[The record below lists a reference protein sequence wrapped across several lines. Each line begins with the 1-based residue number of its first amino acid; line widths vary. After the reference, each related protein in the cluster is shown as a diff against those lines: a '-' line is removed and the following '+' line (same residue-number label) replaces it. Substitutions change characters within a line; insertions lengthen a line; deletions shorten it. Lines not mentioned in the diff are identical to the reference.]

1 MRHKKF
7 TIDGYFHPNLSG
19 QDGKLP
25 SNGNWSDW
33 VGLVLTPTDPNKMAT
48 DYNMSNGGGGLG
60 IQGFGNAMALGLDF
74 YQNSG
79 DPAAGPFGALRS
91 TNSSGALNSVPDALY
106 TKGINMTN
114 WSTTIKYQLTYWPTG
129 GPNGGPYIT
138 ASFTDNANA
147 NNKWTVN
154 TNQAGVTINPP
165 KAFSVGVNAAN
176 GQKAADNFA
185 SIDNISGTFATGTT
199 TVKYV
204 DANGNAIKDPTTF
217 VAAVGDVIGI
227 TNLST
232 QAKAGT
238 ADYAYAAPT
247 IRGYKVSSA
256 NDVTVSQTAA
266 NNTITIKY
274 TALPYQ
280 ESIIQTDTPALWSN
294 NSVITSYWSVDQDNP
309 LGSGTSVANSIMDT
323 SLVRSGYSYYVTDQ
337 KGSSYAT
344 MSSAAAAASVNAWDS
359 TSNSAGVQSDAAP
372 QSWTVK
378 YVPDYQGAYLY
389 TRDYSYVNG
398 SYSATTSSGTYKDAA
413 GGRTG
418 GAISFGTTDSS
429 LPKSGYTYTVTG
441 PDNITYSNL
450 SSAVAANSF
459 DNTDN
464 KVAGVQASSD
474 TSYQYFTVNYTPATQ
489 TTSLVVDS
497 NSPVKAG
504 SVLASSLGATSAT
517 ISLPYTDAS
526 LSTAGYSYVV
536 KGPNGSNYSTLSSAV
551 AANSLYDATNNTGAT
566 DSSAQVFTVSYVAQ
580 YQAAALRYDAS
591 GPISAGSTKA
601 TASGTTGGTIAFAGV
616 TDSNLASAGYTYTVK
631 YMGTDAPDSTA
642 YTTLSSAVA
651 AHPRYD
657 ATANSGSSDASSQV
671 FQITYKTNQYASLF
685 TDSTDTSSNSVLSY
699 SAINETTNGP
709 ASSAISFSTTDSQL
723 ARSGY
728 SYVVQVLNSA
738 GSVINSYTTLTSAVA
753 AQKYDNTSN
762 AANTTTDAQ
771 VQRFKVVYAPQTANI
786 TYYYY
791 DENGKTIATAVTK
804 TGYVGAKI
812 PANPLTISGY
822 TLIGPSSDSDD
833 DGLFDADRNSVIKYQ
848 YRAQYQAANVVV
860 DSASPVAANSAVAS
874 ASGVTSGALSF
885 STTDSQ
891 LAKSGYTYVVYGPTG
906 STSYAT
912 LSAAVQANSLYDAT
926 ENGSAS
932 SDASAQTFRVSY
944 KADMQS
950 AYIRVQQN
958 SPISSGV
965 MVDSIVGSTSGKL
978 AFSAT
983 DATLAVSG
991 YTYTVGYGYDAANTV
1006 WYSNLA
1012 AALAANGT
1020 YDATNNNG
1028 GATDTNAQRFV
1039 VLYAPMSQAAAVVID
1054 ASSPISAGSTAMS
1067 ANGMTGS
1074 AISFAT
1080 SASNTTLDSQLAKSG
1095 YTYTVRY
1102 GSDSATFTTLSSAL
1116 TAHSFYNANNTT
1128 SGVADDTP
1136 DKFTVSY
1143 KADYQ
1148 SAVVNVTGTSPIRAN
1163 SKFASNTGGTS
1174 DSISF
1179 SITDANLYARGYMYT
1194 VTGPDGQVY
1203 SNLASALSANPIY
1216 DNTNNLGT
1224 LNDSAVQSFMVS
1236 YRANYQSAYLQMD
1249 ENAPRSAGA
1258 IVGSAAGVTAGN
1270 ISFNVTDSQLAVPGY
1285 QYNIYTAM
1293 GSSYATLSSALVAE
1307 GRFDSTQNVGSS
1319 DQSAQAYF
1327 VVYTADQQS
1336 AYIQVNAKS
1345 PISAGNMVDSQI
1357 GQTSGALT
1365 FVDTDDSDLYVRGY
1379 HYTVTGPDGKAY
1391 SNLSSAI
1398 AANSIYDATDNTGAN
1413 DASAQAF
1420 TVNYVADRQQASLA
1434 VTSDSPIS
1442 MGSVVTTA
1450 SGGTAETIPFAY
1462 NDSQIAVSGYSYRV
1476 MGPDGE
1482 WYSTLAEAQSNNTTF
1497 DDTSNAT
1504 DSDAEAQM
1512 FTISYSALSQA
1523 ARVVGADKSPIRAG
1537 LTMGSAAG
1545 VTSSQVSFGTNDS
1558 ALRVAGYRYTVK
1570 TPDGK
1575 TYTTLSSALAGT
1587 TGLYDNTNNA
1597 TNSDAAPQTY
1607 TVEYAAI
1614 TQTAEV
1620 VVAETKDE
1628 YSGQVLETVTGD
1640 TGAALGIKLT
1650 DATLQ
1655 SMEMTQGYTYYV
1667 TVKHADDSFVTD
1679 DAGNVIRYA
1688 TLDEAIAANNSFDAV
1703 DDNAEHSGIKQFV
1716 INPVPSYQ
1724 ESTLTVTSDSPI
1736 SAAAAVETTSGV
1748 TNSAISYSTTDS
1760 TLAVPGYTYQVSVV
1774 RPDGT
1779 TQSYA
1784 TLSSALA
1791 AQSLYDNTSN
1801 GDTQSDK
1808 SAQAFQVSYKADYQ
1822 SANITFMTDSGTA
1835 PMSAIAAA
1843 GVTSGVYTSTYTAA
1857 AGYYF
1862 TADGQPSGA
1871 SIAADG
1877 RTATFTFNYDNTD
1890 NAGASDSA
1898 AQSFTLKMAPASQS
1912 GNISFSYADAI
1923 GSPTVPADVPL
1934 AGVTGDSKTGTITA
1948 PEGYYIVSIAGDP
1961 YNVVYTDETHQ
1972 EATYSVILDDT
1983 PNGNSATDGDSQDM
1997 VVTFA
2002 PNNQTANIIQAMPD
2016 GTTSVV
2022 DTQNAKTNQ
2031 SYAYEYTTPAGYYV
2045 ASGSAAAA
2053 SGMTTEI
2060 SNDGKTV
2067 NVTGTYDN
2075 SKNTDASGTD
2085 EQTQDTTIT
2094 LSKSEQVAMFKIN
2107 VPTWPTTVTAKMT
2120 PVQGYTAENITL
2132 PQGFSDSELTKD
2144 GYSYTVTGPDGE
2156 IYDTMAKALA
2166 ANPIFDSTNN
2176 GSAQDTEA
2184 QNFTV
2189 TYVAADQSATIKQQ
2203 YADGAPNT
2211 PAFPQSDE
2219 TLNGKSEQ
2227 VVKGTFNA
2235 PTGYKIT
2242 SVTDA
2247 PGIVWTI
2254 AADEKSATYTLTYDT
2269 VADTD
2274 GPTQNTVVTY
2284 TPLAQ
2289 KVVVEFVDEVGRTLT
2304 TDTKVQSHT
2313 LTGVTNETV
2322 NYDDASL
2329 QADQKIAGYQLV
2341 VQNQSDAANFDNNT
2355 AVDQKVRYVYRDVQA
2370 PTITT
2375 TKDELVSSKSGM
2387 PATEADF
2394 LAAVGFKTTDNQQY
2408 GTSVTTT
2415 DYETI
2420 AAQVAED
2427 GVSRDVTITVKD
2439 ATGNTTTKTVTLTA
2453 VETAPVSQ
2461 ETAVKD
2467 AQQQLDDLA
2476 KDPTASDADV
2486 AQAKQALQDA
2496 VDQAKQDRDAAK
2508 TTAND
2513 ALTSD
2518 DTTAVATDP
2527 AVADAMQDL
2536 RDAIAAGDADT
2547 GTSQAITDATNAL
2560 ENAVARAEAKA
2571 VDTAPVAQEADVQAK
2586 QDALNDVLDDP
2597 TSTTE
2602 AIDQAKQALQDAVD
2616 TAKQDRDAANQA
2628 ADTITDQVAAS
2639 QDDAVKDAVAKLA
2652 DAVKNAAN
2660 NEGTTQDITDAQQA
2674 VVDAVKDAANT
2685 ALNQDNTPVQNE
2697 TSVIDAKQ
2705 QLTDILNNPDSTPE
2719 QIVDATNAYDKAVAD
2734 AKADRDAANQA
2745 AQDEITSASQS
2756 NQANDQSVIDA
2767 AKKLQDLIDAA
2778 KTGDPNALT
2787 DDIAQATQ
2795 ALKDAVADA
2804 GGAQDAAR
2812 ADAAKALNETTP
2824 VTYEPGVQDK
2834 IDALNNVLNDP
2845 TATADQIND
2854 ATQALRTA
2862 TETAVDQRAAV
2873 DQDAATAITNAQGSN
2888 QSDEPS
2894 VQAAEQALQDL
2905 VDQAK
2910 TDNPDALTQD
2920 IRDAIKNLQ
2929 DAIAEAADNQGDAR
2943 QAAQDALNATA
2954 PVSHEQATA
2963 DAIQN
2968 LQDVLNNPAATT
2980 ADIQE
2985 ATEKLTA
2992 ATATDQVDRDA
3003 ANTQANDAVSAAET
3017 PDQATEPGVLE
3028 AIQHLKD
3035 VQAKAAADSS
3045 DALTDDIKQAIND
3058 LAAAQEAAKQ
3068 NQQAARDAAAQAIA
3082 DSQPVSNE
3090 ATVTKARDALNQL
3103 LQDPS
3108 SSTADIEKATQALVD
3123 ANTAEQTKRDTINQQ
3138 ADAYETKVTNSNQ
3151 REEPAVQAALDALQE
3166 LQDEAAT
3173 DSPDALTADIAN
3185 ALDAL
3190 RTAVTQAAKDQAEAR
3205 DNAADALADLA
3216 PVSNEPAVQAA
3227 KDALDALLADSTSTA
3242 DDIKQATQ
3250 DLLNATSD
3258 AKAERTTANTDA
3270 QNAMTD
3276 AQNSKQADE
3285 PAVQDALKHLQDVM
3299 DAAANDDANA
3309 LTADIIDAQKALEQ
3323 AVADAKDAQEQAR
3336 KDAAIAIASTSPVS
3350 NEPGTAQALNNLEA
3364 VLKDPNAT
3372 QAEITAATKALR
3384 DQTATDKQA
3393 RDTANTNGDA
3403 AIKLAQASN
3412 QSDEP
3417 SVVAAIKNLQDIM
3430 TAAVTDTNTALT
3442 KDITSAIAALQTAE
3456 ETAQANQEQART
3468 DAQTALDQTA
3478 PVSNEAAVADAI
3490 SNLQKLLDD
3499 PKSTAKEIADATTAL
3514 TTAVADANEKR
3525 DAANTAAD
3533 QAVADVP
3540 SELTSEPTV
3549 AAAEQALKQLQD
3561 AAAADQ
3567 SDALTADIEAATK
3580 ALQDAVQT
3588 ADQARDTARDAATDL
3603 LTQTAPLSN
3612 EAKVAS
3618 AKDALQKLLDDST
3631 STTAAIENATAA
3643 LRDALQADGADRN
3656 AANTAGT
3663 SLVDLVKG
3671 APAYTDKAVQDA
3683 VQKLQDVMAAA
3694 AKDSATD
3701 LTADIEAAT
3710 KALQDTFTAA
3720 NSDIEAARDAAN
3732 ALLGKTAPISHEPAV
3747 ATAIADLEK
3756 ILQDASSSAETIE
3769 AATKALQDAMTPA
3782 QTARDT
3788 ANTAGQKLLD
3798 ATKNTTAAK
3807 DKGVQD
3813 AMSRLQA
3820 VMTAAAKDSA
3830 TNLTADIEAAMKALQ
3845 AAVNTADGG
3854 RQAAVDAAN
3863 DLLTKTAPVSH
3874 EADVAK
3880 AIKQL
3885 QAVVNDPTASETDIE
3900 TATAALQTALD
3911 AANKARTT
3919 ADTAGTQAIKTAQ
3932 ASDQSADPAVQAAI
3946 KHLQDVMAA
3955 AATDS
3960 ANDLT
3965 ADIEAAMKALQAA
3978 VQQSASERATA
3989 AAAANDL
3996 LGKTAP
4002 VSHEPAVA
4010 DAISKL
4016 QAVLDDPKSTA
4027 KDIQAATAAL
4037 QTALDAANAARANAN
4052 KAGHDAVTTAQNTA
4066 VAGDPAVQAAL
4077 AHLQAIMDAAGK
4089 DSAND
4094 LTADILAAVNALEAA
4109 IVAAEGKPVPTE
4121 TSTVPTP
4128 VATPVTSSGE
4138 TAPVAPQSGGVLPYV
4153 APNNT
4158 IVPTNVPVQRSG
4170 VLPYTGYT
4178 DDWRLTA
4185 LGIFLFSASLLF
4197 VAAKR
4202 RKREEEDK

>member
-1 MRHKKF
+1 
-7 TIDGYFHPNLSG
+7 
-19 QDGKLP
+19 
-25 SNGNWSDW
+25 
-33 VGLVLTPTDPNKMAT
+33 
-48 DYNMSNGGGGLG
+48 
-60 IQGFGNAMALGLDF
+60 
-74 YQNSG
+74 
-79 DPAAGPFGALRS
+79 
-91 TNSSGALNSVPDALY
+91 
-106 TKGINMTN
+106 
-114 WSTTIKYQLTYWPTG
+114 
-129 GPNGGPYIT
+129 
-138 ASFTDNANA
+138 
-147 NNKWTVN
+147 
-154 TNQAGVTINPP
+154 
-165 KAFSVGVNAAN
+165 
-176 GQKAADNFA
+176 
-185 SIDNISGTFATGTT
+185 
-199 TVKYV
+199 
-204 DANGNAIKDPTTF
+204 
-217 VAAVGDVIGI
+217 
-227 TNLST
+227 
-232 QAKAGT
+232 
-238 ADYAYAAPT
+238 
-247 IRGYKVSSA
+247 
-256 NDVTVSQTAA
+256 
-266 NNTITIKY
+266 
-274 TALPYQ
+274 
-280 ESIIQTDTPALWSN
+280 
-294 NSVITSYWSVDQDNP
+294 
-309 LGSGTSVANSIMDT
+309 
-323 SLVRSGYSYYVTDQ
+323 
-337 KGSSYAT
+337 
-344 MSSAAAAASVNAWDS
+344 
-359 TSNSAGVQSDAAP
+359 
-372 QSWTVK
+372 
-378 YVPDYQGAYLY
+378 
-389 TRDYSYVNG
+389 
-398 SYSATTSSGTYKDAA
+398 
-413 GGRTG
+413 
-418 GAISFGTTDSS
+418 
-429 LPKSGYTYTVTG
+429 
-441 PDNITYSNL
+441 
-450 SSAVAANSF
+450 
-459 DNTDN
+459 
-464 KVAGVQASSD
+464 
-474 TSYQYFTVNYTPATQ
+474 
-489 TTSLVVDS
+489 
-497 NSPVKAG
+497 
-504 SVLASSLGATSAT
+504 
-517 ISLPYTDAS
+517 
-526 LSTAGYSYVV
+526 
-536 KGPNGSNYSTLSSAV
+536 
-551 AANSLYDATNNTGAT
+551 
-566 DSSAQVFTVSYVAQ
+566 
-580 YQAAALRYDAS
+580 
-591 GPISAGSTKA
+591 
-601 TASGTTGGTIAFAGV
+601 
-616 TDSNLASAGYTYTVK
+616 
-631 YMGTDAPDSTA
+631 
-642 YTTLSSAVA
+642 
-651 AHPRYD
+651 
-657 ATANSGSSDASSQV
+657 
-671 FQITYKTNQYASLF
+671 
-685 TDSTDTSSNSVLSY
+685 
-699 SAINETTNGP
+699 
-709 ASSAISFSTTDSQL
+709 
-723 ARSGY
+723 
-728 SYVVQVLNSA
+728 
-738 GSVINSYTTLTSAVA
+738 
-753 AQKYDNTSN
+753 
-762 AANTTTDAQ
+762 
-771 VQRFKVVYAPQTANI
+771 
-786 TYYYY
+786 
-791 DENGKTIATAVTK
+791 
-804 TGYVGAKI
+804 
-812 PANPLTISGY
+812 
-822 TLIGPSSDSDD
+822 
-833 DGLFDADRNSVIKYQ
+833 
-848 YRAQYQAANVVV
+848 
-860 DSASPVAANSAVAS
+860 
-874 ASGVTSGALSF
+874 
-885 STTDSQ
+885 
-891 LAKSGYTYVVYGPTG
+891 
-906 STSYAT
+906 
-912 LSAAVQANSLYDAT
+912 
-926 ENGSAS
+926 
-932 SDASAQTFRVSY
+932 
-944 KADMQS
+944 
-950 AYIRVQQN
+950 
-958 SPISSGV
+958 
-965 MVDSIVGSTSGKL
+965 
-978 AFSAT
+978 
-983 DATLAVSG
+983 
-991 YTYTVGYGYDAANTV
+991 
-1006 WYSNLA
+1006 
-1012 AALAANGT
+1012 
-1020 YDATNNNG
+1020 
-1028 GATDTNAQRFV
+1028 
-1039 VLYAPMSQAAAVVID
+1039 
-1054 ASSPISAGSTAMS
+1054 
-1067 ANGMTGS
+1067 
-1074 AISFAT
+1074 
-1080 SASNTTLDSQLAKSG
+1080 
-1095 YTYTVRY
+1095 
-1102 GSDSATFTTLSSAL
+1102 
-1116 TAHSFYNANNTT
+1116 
-1128 SGVADDTP
+1128 
-1136 DKFTVSY
+1136 
-1143 KADYQ
+1143 
-1148 SAVVNVTGTSPIRAN
+1148 
-1163 SKFASNTGGTS
+1163 
-1174 DSISF
+1174 
-1179 SITDANLYARGYMYT
+1179 
-1194 VTGPDGQVY
+1194 
-1203 SNLASALSANPIY
+1203 
-1216 DNTNNLGT
+1216 
-1224 LNDSAVQSFMVS
+1224 
-1236 YRANYQSAYLQMD
+1236 
-1249 ENAPRSAGA
+1249 
-1258 IVGSAAGVTAGN
+1258 
-1270 ISFNVTDSQLAVPGY
+1270 
-1285 QYNIYTAM
+1285 
-1293 GSSYATLSSALVAE
+1293 
-1307 GRFDSTQNVGSS
+1307 
-1319 DQSAQAYF
+1319 
-1327 VVYTADQQS
+1327 
-1336 AYIQVNAKS
+1336 
-1345 PISAGNMVDSQI
+1345 
-1357 GQTSGALT
+1357 
-1365 FVDTDDSDLYVRGY
+1365 
-1379 HYTVTGPDGKAY
+1379 
-1391 SNLSSAI
+1391 
-1398 AANSIYDATDNTGAN
+1398 
-1413 DASAQAF
+1413 
-1420 TVNYVADRQQASLA
+1420 
-1434 VTSDSPIS
+1434 
-1442 MGSVVTTA
+1442 
-1450 SGGTAETIPFAY
+1450 
-1462 NDSQIAVSGYSYRV
+1462 
-1476 MGPDGE
+1476 
-1482 WYSTLAEAQSNNTTF
+1482 
-1497 DDTSNAT
+1497 
-1504 DSDAEAQM
+1504 
-1512 FTISYSALSQA
+1512 
-1523 ARVVGADKSPIRAG
+1523 
-1537 LTMGSAAG
+1537 
-1545 VTSSQVSFGTNDS
+1545 
-1558 ALRVAGYRYTVK
+1558 
-1570 TPDGK
+1570 
-1575 TYTTLSSALAGT
+1575 
-1587 TGLYDNTNNA
+1587 
-1597 TNSDAAPQTY
+1597 
-1607 TVEYAAI
+1607 
-1614 TQTAEV
+1614 
-1620 VVAETKDE
+1620 
-1628 YSGQVLETVTGD
+1628 
-1640 TGAALGIKLT
+1640 
-1650 DATLQ
+1650 
-1655 SMEMTQGYTYYV
+1655 
-1667 TVKHADDSFVTD
+1667 
-1679 DAGNVIRYA
+1679 
-1688 TLDEAIAANNSFDAV
+1688 
-1703 DDNAEHSGIKQFV
+1703 
-1716 INPVPSYQ
+1716 
-1724 ESTLTVTSDSPI
+1724 
-1736 SAAAAVETTSGV
+1736 
-1748 TNSAISYSTTDS
+1748 
-1760 TLAVPGYTYQVSVV
+1760 
-1774 RPDGT
+1774 
-1779 TQSYA
+1779 
-1784 TLSSALA
+1784 
-1791 AQSLYDNTSN
+1791 
-1801 GDTQSDK
+1801 
-1808 SAQAFQVSYKADYQ
+1808 
-1822 SANITFMTDSGTA
+1822 
-1835 PMSAIAAA
+1835 
-1843 GVTSGVYTSTYTAA
+1843 
-1857 AGYYF
+1857 
-1862 TADGQPSGA
+1862 
-1871 SIAADG
+1871 
-1877 RTATFTFNYDNTD
+1877 
-1890 NAGASDSA
+1890 
-1898 AQSFTLKMAPASQS
+1898 
-1912 GNISFSYADAI
+1912 
-1923 GSPTVPADVPL
+1923 
-1934 AGVTGDSKTGTITA
+1934 
-1948 PEGYYIVSIAGDP
+1948 
-1961 YNVVYTDETHQ
+1961 
-1972 EATYSVILDDT
+1972 
-1983 PNGNSATDGDSQDM
+1983 
-1997 VVTFA
+1997 
-2002 PNNQTANIIQAMPD
+2002 
-2016 GTTSVV
+2016 
-2022 DTQNAKTNQ
+2022 
-2031 SYAYEYTTPAGYYV
+2031 
-2045 ASGSAAAA
+2045 
-2053 SGMTTEI
+2053 
-2060 SNDGKTV
+2060 
-2067 NVTGTYDN
+2067 
-2075 SKNTDASGTD
+2075 
-2085 EQTQDTTIT
+2085 
-2094 LSKSEQVAMFKIN
+2094 
-2107 VPTWPTTVTAKMT
+2107 
-2120 PVQGYTAENITL
+2120 
-2132 PQGFSDSELTKD
+2132 
-2144 GYSYTVTGPDGE
+2144 
-2156 IYDTMAKALA
+2156 MAKALA

-2269 VADTD
+2269 AADTD

-2304 TDTKVQSHT
+2304 TDTKVTSHT

-2486 AQAKQALQDA
+2486 VQAKQALQDA
-2496 VDQAKQDRDAAK
+2496 VDQAKQERDAAK

-2571 VDTAPVAQEADVQAK
+2571 VDTAPVAQEADVQAN

-2602 AIDQAKQALQDAVD
+2602 DIDQAKQALQDAVD
-2616 TAKQDRDAANQA
+2616 TAKQER
-2628 ADTITDQVAAS
+2628 
-2639 QDDAVKDAVAKLA
+2639 

-2719 QIVDATNAYDKAVAD
+2719 QIVDATNADDKAVAD

-3017 PDQATEPGVLE
+3017 SDQATEPGVLE

-3045 DALTDDIKQAIND
+3045 DTLTDDIKQAIND

-3227 KDALDALLADSTSTA
+3227 KDALDVLLADSTSTA

-3336 KDAAIAIASTSPVS
+3336 KDAAIAIASTNPVS

-3430 TAAVTDTNTALT
+3430 TAAATDTNTALT

-3525 DAANTAAD
+3525 DTANTAAD
-3533 QAVADVP
+3533 QAIADVP

-3618 AKDALQKLLDDST
+3618 AKDALQKLLDDPT

-3643 LRDALQADGADRN
+3643 LRDALRADGADRN

-3720 NSDIEAARDAAN
+3720 NSDIEAARGAAN
-3732 ALLGKTAPISHEPAV
+3732 ALLGKTAPNF
-3747 ATAIADLEK
+3747 TR
-3756 ILQDASSSAETIE
+3756 AS
-3769 AATKALQDAMTPA
+3769 
-3782 QTARDT
+3782 
-3788 ANTAGQKLLD
+3788 GC
-3798 ATKNTTAAK
+3798 
-3807 DKGVQD
+3807 
-3813 AMSRLQA
+3813 
-3820 VMTAAAKDSA
+3820 
-3830 TNLTADIEAAMKALQ
+3830 
-3845 AAVNTADGG
+3845 DGNC
-3854 RQAAVDAAN
+3854 R
-3863 DLLTKTAPVSH
+3863 P
-3874 EADVAK
+3874 
-3880 AIKQL
+3880 
-3885 QAVVNDPTASETDIE
+3885 
-3900 TATAALQTALD
+3900 
-3911 AANKARTT
+3911 
-3919 ADTAGTQAIKTAQ
+3919 
-3932 ASDQSADPAVQAAI
+3932 
-3946 KHLQDVMAA
+3946 
-3955 AATDS
+3955 
-3960 ANDLT
+3960 
-3965 ADIEAAMKALQAA
+3965 
-3978 VQQSASERATA
+3978 
-3989 AAAANDL
+3989 
-3996 LGKTAP
+3996 
-4002 VSHEPAVA
+4002 
-4010 DAISKL
+4010 
-4016 QAVLDDPKSTA
+4016 
-4027 KDIQAATAAL
+4027 
-4037 QTALDAANAARANAN
+4037 
-4052 KAGHDAVTTAQNTA
+4052 
-4066 VAGDPAVQAAL
+4066 
-4077 AHLQAIMDAAGK
+4077 
-4089 DSAND
+4089 
-4094 LTADILAAVNALEAA
+4094 
-4109 IVAAEGKPVPTE
+4109 
-4121 TSTVPTP
+4121 
-4128 VATPVTSSGE
+4128 
-4138 TAPVAPQSGGVLPYV
+4138 
-4153 APNNT
+4153 
-4158 IVPTNVPVQRSG
+4158 
-4170 VLPYTGYT
+4170 
-4178 DDWRLTA
+4178 
-4185 LGIFLFSASLLF
+4185 
-4197 VAAKR
+4197 
-4202 RKREEEDK
+4202 

>member
-1 MRHKKF
+1 M
-7 TIDGYFHPNLSG
+7 
-19 QDGKLP
+19 
-25 SNGNWSDW
+25 
-33 VGLVLTPTDPNKMAT
+33 
-48 DYNMSNGGGGLG
+48 
-60 IQGFGNAMALGLDF
+60 
-74 YQNSG
+74 
-79 DPAAGPFGALRS
+79 
-91 TNSSGALNSVPDALY
+91 
-106 TKGINMTN
+106 
-114 WSTTIKYQLTYWPTG
+114 
-129 GPNGGPYIT
+129 
-138 ASFTDNANA
+138 
-147 NNKWTVN
+147 
-154 TNQAGVTINPP
+154 
-165 KAFSVGVNAAN
+165 
-176 GQKAADNFA
+176 
-185 SIDNISGTFATGTT
+185 
-199 TVKYV
+199 
-204 DANGNAIKDPTTF
+204 
-217 VAAVGDVIGI
+217 
-227 TNLST
+227 
-232 QAKAGT
+232 
-238 ADYAYAAPT
+238 
-247 IRGYKVSSA
+247 
-256 NDVTVSQTAA
+256 
-266 NNTITIKY
+266 
-274 TALPYQ
+274 
-280 ESIIQTDTPALWSN
+280 
-294 NSVITSYWSVDQDNP
+294 
-309 LGSGTSVANSIMDT
+309 
-323 SLVRSGYSYYVTDQ
+323 
-337 KGSSYAT
+337 
-344 MSSAAAAASVNAWDS
+344 
-359 TSNSAGVQSDAAP
+359 
-372 QSWTVK
+372 
-378 YVPDYQGAYLY
+378 
-389 TRDYSYVNG
+389 
-398 SYSATTSSGTYKDAA
+398 
-413 GGRTG
+413 
-418 GAISFGTTDSS
+418 
-429 LPKSGYTYTVTG
+429 
-441 PDNITYSNL
+441 
-450 SSAVAANSF
+450 
-459 DNTDN
+459 
-464 KVAGVQASSD
+464 
-474 TSYQYFTVNYTPATQ
+474 
-489 TTSLVVDS
+489 
-497 NSPVKAG
+497 
-504 SVLASSLGATSAT
+504 
-517 ISLPYTDAS
+517 
-526 LSTAGYSYVV
+526 
-536 KGPNGSNYSTLSSAV
+536 
-551 AANSLYDATNNTGAT
+551 
-566 DSSAQVFTVSYVAQ
+566 
-580 YQAAALRYDAS
+580 
-591 GPISAGSTKA
+591 
-601 TASGTTGGTIAFAGV
+601 
-616 TDSNLASAGYTYTVK
+616 
-631 YMGTDAPDSTA
+631 
-642 YTTLSSAVA
+642 
-651 AHPRYD
+651 
-657 ATANSGSSDASSQV
+657 
-671 FQITYKTNQYASLF
+671 
-685 TDSTDTSSNSVLSY
+685 
-699 SAINETTNGP
+699 
-709 ASSAISFSTTDSQL
+709 
-723 ARSGY
+723 
-728 SYVVQVLNSA
+728 
-738 GSVINSYTTLTSAVA
+738 
-753 AQKYDNTSN
+753 
-762 AANTTTDAQ
+762 
-771 VQRFKVVYAPQTANI
+771 
-786 TYYYY
+786 
-791 DENGKTIATAVTK
+791 
-804 TGYVGAKI
+804 
-812 PANPLTISGY
+812 
-822 TLIGPSSDSDD
+822 
-833 DGLFDADRNSVIKYQ
+833 
-848 YRAQYQAANVVV
+848 
-860 DSASPVAANSAVAS
+860 
-874 ASGVTSGALSF
+874 
-885 STTDSQ
+885 
-891 LAKSGYTYVVYGPTG
+891 
-906 STSYAT
+906 
-912 LSAAVQANSLYDAT
+912 
-926 ENGSAS
+926 
-932 SDASAQTFRVSY
+932 
-944 KADMQS
+944 
-950 AYIRVQQN
+950 
-958 SPISSGV
+958 
-965 MVDSIVGSTSGKL
+965 
-978 AFSAT
+978 
-983 DATLAVSG
+983 
-991 YTYTVGYGYDAANTV
+991 
-1006 WYSNLA
+1006 
-1012 AALAANGT
+1012 
-1020 YDATNNNG
+1020 
-1028 GATDTNAQRFV
+1028 
-1039 VLYAPMSQAAAVVID
+1039 
-1054 ASSPISAGSTAMS
+1054 
-1067 ANGMTGS
+1067 
-1074 AISFAT
+1074 
-1080 SASNTTLDSQLAKSG
+1080 
-1095 YTYTVRY
+1095 
-1102 GSDSATFTTLSSAL
+1102 
-1116 TAHSFYNANNTT
+1116 
-1128 SGVADDTP
+1128 
-1136 DKFTVSY
+1136 
-1143 KADYQ
+1143 
-1148 SAVVNVTGTSPIRAN
+1148 
-1163 SKFASNTGGTS
+1163 
-1174 DSISF
+1174 
-1179 SITDANLYARGYMYT
+1179 
-1194 VTGPDGQVY
+1194 
-1203 SNLASALSANPIY
+1203 
-1216 DNTNNLGT
+1216 
-1224 LNDSAVQSFMVS
+1224 
-1236 YRANYQSAYLQMD
+1236 
-1249 ENAPRSAGA
+1249 
-1258 IVGSAAGVTAGN
+1258 
-1270 ISFNVTDSQLAVPGY
+1270 
-1285 QYNIYTAM
+1285 
-1293 GSSYATLSSALVAE
+1293 
-1307 GRFDSTQNVGSS
+1307 
-1319 DQSAQAYF
+1319 
-1327 VVYTADQQS
+1327 
-1336 AYIQVNAKS
+1336 
-1345 PISAGNMVDSQI
+1345 
-1357 GQTSGALT
+1357 
-1365 FVDTDDSDLYVRGY
+1365 
-1379 HYTVTGPDGKAY
+1379 
-1391 SNLSSAI
+1391 
-1398 AANSIYDATDNTGAN
+1398 
-1413 DASAQAF
+1413 
-1420 TVNYVADRQQASLA
+1420 
-1434 VTSDSPIS
+1434 
-1442 MGSVVTTA
+1442 
-1450 SGGTAETIPFAY
+1450 
-1462 NDSQIAVSGYSYRV
+1462 
-1476 MGPDGE
+1476 
-1482 WYSTLAEAQSNNTTF
+1482 
-1497 DDTSNAT
+1497 
-1504 DSDAEAQM
+1504 
-1512 FTISYSALSQA
+1512 
-1523 ARVVGADKSPIRAG
+1523 
-1537 LTMGSAAG
+1537 
-1545 VTSSQVSFGTNDS
+1545 
-1558 ALRVAGYRYTVK
+1558 
-1570 TPDGK
+1570 
-1575 TYTTLSSALAGT
+1575 
-1587 TGLYDNTNNA
+1587 
-1597 TNSDAAPQTY
+1597 
-1607 TVEYAAI
+1607 
-1614 TQTAEV
+1614 
-1620 VVAETKDE
+1620 
-1628 YSGQVLETVTGD
+1628 
-1640 TGAALGIKLT
+1640 
-1650 DATLQ
+1650 
-1655 SMEMTQGYTYYV
+1655 
-1667 TVKHADDSFVTD
+1667 
-1679 DAGNVIRYA
+1679 
-1688 TLDEAIAANNSFDAV
+1688 
-1703 DDNAEHSGIKQFV
+1703 
-1716 INPVPSYQ
+1716 
-1724 ESTLTVTSDSPI
+1724 
-1736 SAAAAVETTSGV
+1736 
-1748 TNSAISYSTTDS
+1748 
-1760 TLAVPGYTYQVSVV
+1760 
-1774 RPDGT
+1774 
-1779 TQSYA
+1779 
-1784 TLSSALA
+1784 
-1791 AQSLYDNTSN
+1791 
-1801 GDTQSDK
+1801 
-1808 SAQAFQVSYKADYQ
+1808 
-1822 SANITFMTDSGTA
+1822 
-1835 PMSAIAAA
+1835 
-1843 GVTSGVYTSTYTAA
+1843 
-1857 AGYYF
+1857 
-1862 TADGQPSGA
+1862 
-1871 SIAADG
+1871 
-1877 RTATFTFNYDNTD
+1877 
-1890 NAGASDSA
+1890 
-1898 AQSFTLKMAPASQS
+1898 
-1912 GNISFSYADAI
+1912 
-1923 GSPTVPADVPL
+1923 
-1934 AGVTGDSKTGTITA
+1934 
-1948 PEGYYIVSIAGDP
+1948 
-1961 YNVVYTDETHQ
+1961 
-1972 EATYSVILDDT
+1972 
-1983 PNGNSATDGDSQDM
+1983 
-1997 VVTFA
+1997 
-2002 PNNQTANIIQAMPD
+2002 
-2016 GTTSVV
+2016 
-2022 DTQNAKTNQ
+2022 
-2031 SYAYEYTTPAGYYV
+2031 
-2045 ASGSAAAA
+2045 
-2053 SGMTTEI
+2053 
-2060 SNDGKTV
+2060 
-2067 NVTGTYDN
+2067 
-2075 SKNTDASGTD
+2075 
-2085 EQTQDTTIT
+2085 
-2094 LSKSEQVAMFKIN
+2094 
-2107 VPTWPTTVTAKMT
+2107 TAKLT
-2120 PVQGYTAENITL
+2120 PVQGYTADNITV
-2132 PQGFSDSELTKD
+2132 PQGYSDSELTKA

-2156 IYDTMAKALA
+2156 VYDTMAEALA

-2184 QNFTV
+2184 QYFTV

-2203 YADGAPNT
+2203 YADGSPNT

-2235 PTGYKIT
+2235 PTGYEI
-2242 SVTDA
+2242 SNITDA
-2247 PGIVWTI
+2247 PGVVWTI
-2254 AADEKSATYTLTYDT
+2254 AADKKSATYTLTYDT
-2269 VADTD
+2269 D
-2274 GPTQNTVVTY
+2274 GPTQNAVVTY

-2304 TDTKVQSHT
+2304 TDTKVTSHT

-2341 VQNQSDAANFDNNT
+2341 VQNQSDAANFDNDT

-2486 AQAKQALQDA
+2486 AQAKQPLQDA
-2496 VDQAKQDRDAAK
+2496 VDQAKQDRDATK

-2571 VDTAPVAQEADVQAK
+2571 VDTAPVAQEPDVQAK
-2586 QDALNDVLDDP
+2586 QDALNDVLNDP

-2616 TAKQDRDAANQA
+2616 TAKQERDAANQA
-2628 ADTITDQVAAS
+2628 ADTIADQVAAS
-2639 QDDAVKDAVAKLA
+2639 QDDAVKDAVPKLA

-2660 NEGTTQDITDAQQA
+2660 NEGTTQAITDAQQA
-2674 VVDAVKDAANT
+2674 VIDAVKDAANT

-2697 TSVIDAKQ
+2697 AKVIDAKQ
-2705 QLTDILNNPDSTPE
+2705 QLTDVLNNPDATPE

-2745 AQDEITSASQS
+2745 AQDEITAASQS

-2795 ALKDAVADA
+2795 ALKDAVDAA

-2894 VQAAEQALQDL
+2894 VQAAEQALQD
-2905 VDQAK
+2905 
-2910 TDNPDALTQD
+2910 
-2920 IRDAIKNLQ
+2920 
-2929 DAIAEAADNQGDAR
+2929 AIAEAADNQGDAR

-2963 DAIQN
+2963 EAIQN
-2968 LQDVLNNPAATT
+2968 LQDVLNNPSATT

-2992 ATATDQVDRDA
+2992 VTAA
-3003 ANTQANDAVSAAET
+3003 
-3017 PDQATEPGVLE
+3017 DQATEPGVLD

-3035 VQAKAAADSS
+3035 VQAQAAADSS

-3123 ANTAEQTKRDTINQQ
+3123 ANTAEQTKRDTISQQ
-3138 ADAYETKVTNSNQ
+3138 ADAYETKVANSNQ

-3216 PVSNEPAVQAA
+3216 PVSNEPSVQAA
-3227 KDALDALLADSTSTA
+3227 KDVLDALLADSTSTA

-3258 AKAERTTANTDA
+3258 AKADRTTANTNA

-3350 NEPGTAQALNNLEA
+3350 NEPGTAQALDNLEA
-3364 VLKDPNAT
+3364 VLNDPNAT

-3403 AIKLAQASN
+3403 AIKLAQASD

-3430 TAAVTDTNTALT
+3430 TAAATDTNTALT

-3499 PKSTAKEIADATTAL
+3499 PNSTAKEITDATTAL

-3525 DAANTAAD
+3525 DAANAAAD

-3540 SELTSEPTV
+3540 SELASEPTV
-3549 AAAEQALKQLQD
+3549 ATAEQALKELQD
-3561 AAAADQ
+3561 AAASDQ

-3618 AKDALQKLLDDST
+3618 AKDALQKLLDDPT
-3631 STTAAIENATAA
+3631 STTAAIENATAT
-3643 LRDALQADGADRN
+3643 LRDALRADGADRN

-3820 VMTAAAKDSA
+3820 VMAAAAKDSA

-3845 AAVNTADGG
+3845 AAVNTADSG

-3900 TATAALQTALD
+3900 TAKAALQTALD

-3919 ADTAGTQAIKTAQ
+3919 ANTAGTQAIKTAQ

-4016 QAVLDDPKSTA
+4016 QAVLNDPKATA

-4037 QTALDAANAARANAN
+4037 QSALDAANAARTNAN
-4052 KAGHDAVTTAQNTA
+4052 KAGHDAVTAAQNTA

-4077 AHLQAIMDAAGK
+4077 DHLQAIMDAAGK

-4094 LTADILAAVNALEAA
+4094 LTADILAAVKALEAA
-4109 IVAAEGKPVPTE
+4109 IATAEGKPVPTE
-4121 TSTVPTP
+4121 TPAAPAP
-4128 VATPVTSSGE
+4128 VTTPVTSDGE
-4138 TAPVAPQSGGVLPYV
+4138 TATVAPQSGGVLPYV
-4153 APNNT
+4153 APSNT
-4158 IVPTNVPVQRSG
+4158 TVPTNVPVQRSG
-4170 VLPYTGYT
+4170 LLPYTGYT

>member
-1 MRHKKF
+1 
-7 TIDGYFHPNLSG
+7 
-19 QDGKLP
+19 
-25 SNGNWSDW
+25 
-33 VGLVLTPTDPNKMAT
+33 
-48 DYNMSNGGGGLG
+48 
-60 IQGFGNAMALGLDF
+60 
-74 YQNSG
+74 
-79 DPAAGPFGALRS
+79 
-91 TNSSGALNSVPDALY
+91 
-106 TKGINMTN
+106 
-114 WSTTIKYQLTYWPTG
+114 
-129 GPNGGPYIT
+129 
-138 ASFTDNANA
+138 
-147 NNKWTVN
+147 
-154 TNQAGVTINPP
+154 
-165 KAFSVGVNAAN
+165 
-176 GQKAADNFA
+176 
-185 SIDNISGTFATGTT
+185 
-199 TVKYV
+199 
-204 DANGNAIKDPTTF
+204 
-217 VAAVGDVIGI
+217 
-227 TNLST
+227 
-232 QAKAGT
+232 
-238 ADYAYAAPT
+238 
-247 IRGYKVSSA
+247 
-256 NDVTVSQTAA
+256 
-266 NNTITIKY
+266 
-274 TALPYQ
+274 
-280 ESIIQTDTPALWSN
+280 
-294 NSVITSYWSVDQDNP
+294 
-309 LGSGTSVANSIMDT
+309 
-323 SLVRSGYSYYVTDQ
+323 
-337 KGSSYAT
+337 
-344 MSSAAAAASVNAWDS
+344 
-359 TSNSAGVQSDAAP
+359 
-372 QSWTVK
+372 
-378 YVPDYQGAYLY
+378 
-389 TRDYSYVNG
+389 
-398 SYSATTSSGTYKDAA
+398 
-413 GGRTG
+413 
-418 GAISFGTTDSS
+418 
-429 LPKSGYTYTVTG
+429 
-441 PDNITYSNL
+441 
-450 SSAVAANSF
+450 
-459 DNTDN
+459 
-464 KVAGVQASSD
+464 
-474 TSYQYFTVNYTPATQ
+474 
-489 TTSLVVDS
+489 
-497 NSPVKAG
+497 
-504 SVLASSLGATSAT
+504 
-517 ISLPYTDAS
+517 
-526 LSTAGYSYVV
+526 
-536 KGPNGSNYSTLSSAV
+536 
-551 AANSLYDATNNTGAT
+551 
-566 DSSAQVFTVSYVAQ
+566 
-580 YQAAALRYDAS
+580 
-591 GPISAGSTKA
+591 
-601 TASGTTGGTIAFAGV
+601 
-616 TDSNLASAGYTYTVK
+616 
-631 YMGTDAPDSTA
+631 
-642 YTTLSSAVA
+642 
-651 AHPRYD
+651 
-657 ATANSGSSDASSQV
+657 
-671 FQITYKTNQYASLF
+671 
-685 TDSTDTSSNSVLSY
+685 
-699 SAINETTNGP
+699 
-709 ASSAISFSTTDSQL
+709 
-723 ARSGY
+723 
-728 SYVVQVLNSA
+728 
-738 GSVINSYTTLTSAVA
+738 
-753 AQKYDNTSN
+753 
-762 AANTTTDAQ
+762 
-771 VQRFKVVYAPQTANI
+771 
-786 TYYYY
+786 
-791 DENGKTIATAVTK
+791 
-804 TGYVGAKI
+804 
-812 PANPLTISGY
+812 
-822 TLIGPSSDSDD
+822 
-833 DGLFDADRNSVIKYQ
+833 
-848 YRAQYQAANVVV
+848 
-860 DSASPVAANSAVAS
+860 
-874 ASGVTSGALSF
+874 
-885 STTDSQ
+885 
-891 LAKSGYTYVVYGPTG
+891 
-906 STSYAT
+906 
-912 LSAAVQANSLYDAT
+912 
-926 ENGSAS
+926 
-932 SDASAQTFRVSY
+932 
-944 KADMQS
+944 
-950 AYIRVQQN
+950 
-958 SPISSGV
+958 
-965 MVDSIVGSTSGKL
+965 
-978 AFSAT
+978 
-983 DATLAVSG
+983 
-991 YTYTVGYGYDAANTV
+991 
-1006 WYSNLA
+1006 
-1012 AALAANGT
+1012 
-1020 YDATNNNG
+1020 
-1028 GATDTNAQRFV
+1028 
-1039 VLYAPMSQAAAVVID
+1039 
-1054 ASSPISAGSTAMS
+1054 
-1067 ANGMTGS
+1067 
-1074 AISFAT
+1074 
-1080 SASNTTLDSQLAKSG
+1080 
-1095 YTYTVRY
+1095 
-1102 GSDSATFTTLSSAL
+1102 
-1116 TAHSFYNANNTT
+1116 
-1128 SGVADDTP
+1128 
-1136 DKFTVSY
+1136 
-1143 KADYQ
+1143 
-1148 SAVVNVTGTSPIRAN
+1148 
-1163 SKFASNTGGTS
+1163 
-1174 DSISF
+1174 
-1179 SITDANLYARGYMYT
+1179 
-1194 VTGPDGQVY
+1194 
-1203 SNLASALSANPIY
+1203 
-1216 DNTNNLGT
+1216 
-1224 LNDSAVQSFMVS
+1224 MVS

-1345 PISAGNMVDSQI
+1345 PISAGNMVDSQV

-1365 FVDTDDSDLYVRGY
+1365 FVDTDDGDLYVRGY

-1391 SNLSSAI
+1391 SDLSSAI

-1442 MGSVVTTA
+1442 MGSVVTTV
-1450 SGGTAETIPFAY
+1450 SGGTAETIPFSY
-1462 NDSQIAVSGYSYRV
+1462 TDSQIAVSGYNYRV

-1545 VTSSQVSFGTNDS
+1545 VTSQAISFASTTDATLAQSGYSYVVYMGSNSTTSYSTLSAAMAANSLYNDTNTASGASDADPQIFTVSYVANYQSANLVVGGNTQISSGVTVDSAAGVTSGRVSFGTDDS
-1558 ALRVAGYRYTVK
+1558 ALRVAGYHYTVK

-1575 TYTTLSSALAGT
+1575 TYATLESALAGT

-1597 TNSDAAPQTY
+1597 TNSDVAPQTY

-1620 VVAETKDE
+1620 VVAKTNDK

-1640 TGAALGIKLT
+1640 TGAPLGIKLT
-1650 DATLQ
+1650 DETLQ

-1667 TVKHADDSFVTD
+1667 TVRHADDSLVTD
-1679 DAGNVIRYA
+1679 EAGTVIRYA

-1703 DDNAEHSGIKQFV
+1703 DDNVEHSGIKQF
-1716 INPVPSYQ
+1716 ILNPVPSYQ

-1774 RPDGT
+1774 GPDGT

-1822 SANITFMTDSGTA
+1822 SANIAFMTDSGVA
-1835 PMSAIAAA
+1835 PMSAIAVAGATGDVYGSSSGSSFSAA
-1843 GVTSGVYTSTYTAA
+1843 S
-1857 AGYYF
+1857 GYYF

-1871 SIAADG
+1871 SVAADG
-1877 RTATFTFNYDNTD
+1877 KTIYFTFTFDNTD
-1890 NAGASDSA
+1890 NPGATDSA
-1898 AQSFTLKMAPASQS
+1898 AQNFTLRMAPASQS

-1948 PEGYYIVSIAGDP
+1948 PEGYYIVSISGDP

-1983 PNGNSATDGDSQDM
+1983 PNGNSATDLDSQDM

-2002 PNNQTANIIQAMPD
+2002 PNNQTANVIQAMPD
-2016 GTTSVV
+2016 GTTSVI
-2022 DTQNAKTNQ
+2022 DTQNVKTNQ
-2031 SYAYEYTTPAGYYV
+2031 SYAYEYTAPAGYYV

-2107 VPTWPTTVTAKMT
+2107 VPTWSTTVTAKLT
-2120 PVQGYTAENITL
+2120 SVPGYTADNIAV
-2132 PQGFSDSELTKD
+2132 PQGYSDSELTKA

-2156 IYDTMAKALA
+2156 IYDTMAEALA

-2176 GSAQDTEA
+2176 GSGQDTEA
-2184 QNFTV
+2184 QYFTV

-2211 PAFPQSDE
+2211 PAYPQSDE

-2235 PTGYKIT
+2235 PTGYEI
-2242 SVTDA
+2242 SNITDA

-2254 AADEKSATYTLTYDT
+2254 AADKKSATYTLTYDT

-2304 TDTKVQSHT
+2304 TDTKVTNHT

-2341 VQNQSDAANFDNNT
+2341 VQNQADAANFDNDT

-2420 AAQVAED
+2420 AAQVAKD

-2461 ETAVKD
+2461 ETAVKE

-2476 KDPTASDADV
+2476 KDPAASEADV

-2496 VDQAKQDRDAAK
+2496 VDQAKQERDAAK

-2518 DTTAVATDP
+2518 DTTSVATDP

-2571 VDTAPVAQEADVQAK
+2571 VDTAPVAQEPDVQAK

-2616 TAKQDRDAANQA
+2616 TAKQARDAANQA

-2660 NEGTTQDITDAQQA
+2660 NEGTTQAITDAQQA

-2697 TSVIDAKQ
+2697 AKVIDAKQ
-2705 QLTDILNNPDSTPE
+2705 QLTDVLNNPDATPE

-2745 AQDEITSASQS
+2745 AQDEITAASQS

-2767 AKKLQDLIDAA
+2767 TKKLQDLIDAA

-2795 ALKDAVADA
+2795 ALKDAVAEA

-2862 TETAVDQRAAV
+2862 TETAVDQRSAV

-2894 VQAAEQALQDL
+2894 VKAAEQALQDL

-3017 PDQATEPGVLE
+3017 SDQATEPGVLE

-3108 SSTADIEKATQALVD
+3108 SSTADIEKATDALTA
-3123 ANTAEQTKRDTINQQ
+3123 ANTAEQTKRDAINQQ
-3138 ADAYETKVTNSNQ
+3138 ADAYETKVANSNQ
-3151 REEPAVQAALDALQE
+3151 REEPAVQAALDA

-3258 AKAERTTANTDA
+3258 AKAERTTANTNA

-3364 VLKDPNAT
+3364 VLNDPNAT

-3430 TAAVTDTNTALT
+3430 TAAATDTNTALT

-3540 SELTSEPTV
+3540 SELASEPTV

-3618 AKDALQKLLDDST
+3618 AKDALQKLLDDPT

-3643 LRDALQADGADRN
+3643 LRDALRADGADRN

-3820 VMTAAAKDSA
+3820 VMAAAAKDSA

-3863 DLLTKTAPVSH
+3863 DLLTKTTPVSH

-3919 ADTAGTQAIKTAQ
+3919 ADAAGTQAIKTAQ

-4094 LTADILAAVNALEAA
+4094 LTADILAAVKALEAA
-4109 IVAAEGKPVPTE
+4109 IATAEGKSVPTE
-4121 TSTVPTP
+4121 TPAASAP

-4158 IVPTNVPVQRSG
+4158 IVPTNVPVHRSG

>member
-1 MRHKKF
+1 MCQ
-7 TIDGYFHPNLSG
+7 I
-19 QDGKLP
+19 
-25 SNGNWSDW
+25 
-33 VGLVLTPTDPNKMAT
+33 
-48 DYNMSNGGGGLG
+48 
-60 IQGFGNAMALGLDF
+60 
-74 YQNSG
+74 
-79 DPAAGPFGALRS
+79 
-91 TNSSGALNSVPDALY
+91 
-106 TKGINMTN
+106 
-114 WSTTIKYQLTYWPTG
+114 IK
-129 GPNGGPYIT
+129 
-138 ASFTDNANA
+138 
-147 NNKWTVN
+147 
-154 TNQAGVTINPP
+154 
-165 KAFSVGVNAAN
+165 
-176 GQKAADNFA
+176 
-185 SIDNISGTFATGTT
+185 
-199 TVKYV
+199 
-204 DANGNAIKDPTTF
+204 
-217 VAAVGDVIGI
+217 
-227 TNLST
+227 
-232 QAKAGT
+232 
-238 ADYAYAAPT
+238 
-247 IRGYKVSSA
+247 
-256 NDVTVSQTAA
+256 
-266 NNTITIKY
+266 
-274 TALPYQ
+274 
-280 ESIIQTDTPALWSN
+280 
-294 NSVITSYWSVDQDNP
+294 
-309 LGSGTSVANSIMDT
+309 
-323 SLVRSGYSYYVTDQ
+323 
-337 KGSSYAT
+337 
-344 MSSAAAAASVNAWDS
+344 
-359 TSNSAGVQSDAAP
+359 
-372 QSWTVK
+372 
-378 YVPDYQGAYLY
+378 GAYLY

-551 AANSLYDATNNTGAT
+551 AANSLYDATNNTGTT

-762 AANTTTDAQ
+762 AANATTDAQ

-874 ASGVTSGALSF
+874 ASGVTSGSLSF

-1074 AISFAT
+1074 AISFAP

-1116 TAHSFYNANNTT
+1116 AAHSFYNANNTT

-1194 VTGPDGQVY
+1194 VTGPDGKVY

-1345 PISAGNMVDSQI
+1345 PISAGNMVDSQV
-1357 GQTSGALT
+1357 GQTSGVLT
-1365 FVDTDDSDLYVRGY
+1365 FVDTDDGDLYVRGY

-1391 SNLSSAI
+1391 SDLSSAI

-1545 VTSSQVSFGTNDS
+1545 VTSQAISFASTTDATLAQSGYSYVIYMGSNSTTSYSTLSAAMAANSLYNDTNTASGASDADPQIFTVSYVANYQSANLVVGGNTQISSGVTVDSAAGVTSSQVSFGTNDS

-1667 TVKHADDSFVTD
+1667 TVKHADDSLVRD

-1703 DDNAEHSGIKQFV
+1703 DDNVEHSGIKQFV

-1822 SANITFMTDSGTA
+1822 SANITFMTDSGAA
-1835 PMSAIAAA
+1835 PMSAIAVAGATGDVYGSGSGSSFSAA
-1843 GVTSGVYTSTYTAA
+1843 S
-1857 AGYYF
+1857 GYYF

-1871 SIAADG
+1871 SVAADG
-1877 RTATFTFNYDNTD
+1877 KTIYFTFTFDNTD
-1890 NAGASDSA
+1890 NPGATDSA
-1898 AQSFTLKMAPASQS
+1898 AQNFTLRMAPASQS

-2375 TKDELVSSKSGM
+2375 KDELVSSKSGM

-2496 VDQAKQDRDAAK
+2496 VDQAKQERDAAK

-2571 VDTAPVAQEADVQAK
+2571 VDTAPVAQEPDVQAK

-2602 AIDQAKQALQDAVD
+2602 AIDQAKKALQDAVD
-2616 TAKQDRDAANQA
+2616 TAKQERDVANQA

-2674 VVDAVKDAANT
+2674 VVDAVKDAADT

-3017 PDQATEPGVLE
+3017 SDQATEPGVLE

-3258 AKAERTTANTDA
+3258 AKADRTTANTNA

-3336 KDAAIAIASTSPVS
+3336 KDAAIAIASTNPVS

-3430 TAAVTDTNTALT
+3430 TAAATDTNTALT

-3540 SELTSEPTV
+3540 SELASEPTV
-3549 AAAEQALKQLQD
+3549 AA
-3561 AAAADQ
+3561 
-3567 SDALTADIEAATK
+3567 
-3580 ALQDAVQT
+3580 

-3618 AKDALQKLLDDST
+3618 AKEALQKLLDDPT
-3631 STTAAIENATAA
+3631 STTAAIENATAT
-3643 LRDALQADGADRN
+3643 LRDALRADGADRN
-3656 AANTAGT
+3656 DANTAGT

-3788 ANTAGQKLLD
+3788 ANTDGQKLLD

-3820 VMTAAAKDSA
+3820 VMAAAAKDSA

-3900 TATAALQTALD
+3900 TATAALQTAVD

-4094 LTADILAAVNALEAA
+4094 LTADILAAVKALEAA
-4109 IVAAEGKPVPTE
+4109 IAAAEGKPVPTE

-4178 DDWRLTA
+4178 DD
-4185 LGIFLFSASLLF
+4185 
-4197 VAAKR
+4197 
-4202 RKREEEDK
+4202 

>member
-1 MRHKKF
+1 
-7 TIDGYFHPNLSG
+7 
-19 QDGKLP
+19 
-25 SNGNWSDW
+25 
-33 VGLVLTPTDPNKMAT
+33 
-48 DYNMSNGGGGLG
+48 
-60 IQGFGNAMALGLDF
+60 
-74 YQNSG
+74 
-79 DPAAGPFGALRS
+79 
-91 TNSSGALNSVPDALY
+91 
-106 TKGINMTN
+106 
-114 WSTTIKYQLTYWPTG
+114 
-129 GPNGGPYIT
+129 
-138 ASFTDNANA
+138 
-147 NNKWTVN
+147 
-154 TNQAGVTINPP
+154 
-165 KAFSVGVNAAN
+165 
-176 GQKAADNFA
+176 
-185 SIDNISGTFATGTT
+185 
-199 TVKYV
+199 
-204 DANGNAIKDPTTF
+204 
-217 VAAVGDVIGI
+217 
-227 TNLST
+227 
-232 QAKAGT
+232 
-238 ADYAYAAPT
+238 
-247 IRGYKVSSA
+247 
-256 NDVTVSQTAA
+256 
-266 NNTITIKY
+266 
-274 TALPYQ
+274 
-280 ESIIQTDTPALWSN
+280 
-294 NSVITSYWSVDQDNP
+294 
-309 LGSGTSVANSIMDT
+309 
-323 SLVRSGYSYYVTDQ
+323 
-337 KGSSYAT
+337 
-344 MSSAAAAASVNAWDS
+344 
-359 TSNSAGVQSDAAP
+359 
-372 QSWTVK
+372 
-378 YVPDYQGAYLY
+378 
-389 TRDYSYVNG
+389 
-398 SYSATTSSGTYKDAA
+398 
-413 GGRTG
+413 
-418 GAISFGTTDSS
+418 
-429 LPKSGYTYTVTG
+429 
-441 PDNITYSNL
+441 
-450 SSAVAANSF
+450 
-459 DNTDN
+459 
-464 KVAGVQASSD
+464 
-474 TSYQYFTVNYTPATQ
+474 
-489 TTSLVVDS
+489 
-497 NSPVKAG
+497 
-504 SVLASSLGATSAT
+504 
-517 ISLPYTDAS
+517 
-526 LSTAGYSYVV
+526 
-536 KGPNGSNYSTLSSAV
+536 
-551 AANSLYDATNNTGAT
+551 
-566 DSSAQVFTVSYVAQ
+566 
-580 YQAAALRYDAS
+580 
-591 GPISAGSTKA
+591 
-601 TASGTTGGTIAFAGV
+601 
-616 TDSNLASAGYTYTVK
+616 
-631 YMGTDAPDSTA
+631 
-642 YTTLSSAVA
+642 
-651 AHPRYD
+651 
-657 ATANSGSSDASSQV
+657 
-671 FQITYKTNQYASLF
+671 
-685 TDSTDTSSNSVLSY
+685 
-699 SAINETTNGP
+699 
-709 ASSAISFSTTDSQL
+709 
-723 ARSGY
+723 
-728 SYVVQVLNSA
+728 
-738 GSVINSYTTLTSAVA
+738 
-753 AQKYDNTSN
+753 
-762 AANTTTDAQ
+762 
-771 VQRFKVVYAPQTANI
+771 
-786 TYYYY
+786 
-791 DENGKTIATAVTK
+791 
-804 TGYVGAKI
+804 
-812 PANPLTISGY
+812 
-822 TLIGPSSDSDD
+822 
-833 DGLFDADRNSVIKYQ
+833 
-848 YRAQYQAANVVV
+848 
-860 DSASPVAANSAVAS
+860 
-874 ASGVTSGALSF
+874 
-885 STTDSQ
+885 
-891 LAKSGYTYVVYGPTG
+891 
-906 STSYAT
+906 
-912 LSAAVQANSLYDAT
+912 
-926 ENGSAS
+926 
-932 SDASAQTFRVSY
+932 
-944 KADMQS
+944 MQS

-1039 VLYAPMSQAAAVVID
+1039 VLYAPMSQAAAVVVD

-1074 AISFAT
+1074 AISFAP

-1116 TAHSFYNANNTT
+1116 AAHSFYNANNTT
-1128 SGVADDTP
+1128 SGVADDAP

-1163 SKFASNTGGTS
+1163 SKFASHTGGTS

-1179 SITDANLYARGYMYT
+1179 SITDANLYVRGYMYT

-1203 SNLASALSANPIY
+1203 SNLASDLSANPIY
-1216 DNTNNLGT
+1216 DNTNNLGS

-1345 PISAGNMVDSQI
+1345 PISAGNMVDSQV

-1365 FVDTDDSDLYVRGY
+1365 FVDTDDGDLYVRGY

-1391 SNLSSAI
+1391 SDLSSAI

-1482 WYSTLAEAQSNNTTF
+1482 WYSTLAAAQSNNTTF

-1523 ARVVGADKSPIRAG
+1523 ARVVGADNSPIRAG
-1537 LTMGSAAG
+1537 LTMGSAAGVTSQAISFASTTDATLAQSGYSYVVYMGSNSTTSYSTLSAAMAANSLYNDTNTASGASDADPQIFTVSYVANYQSANLVVGGNTQISSGVTVDSAAG

-1655 SMEMTQGYTYYV
+1655 SMEMAQGYTYYV
-1667 TVKHADDSFVTD
+1667 TVKHADDSLVRN

-1703 DDNAEHSGIKQFV
+1703 DENVEHSGIKQFV

-1822 SANITFMTDSGTA
+1822 SANITFMTDSGAA
-1835 PMSAIAAA
+1835 PMSAIAVAGATGDVYGSGSGSSFSAA
-1843 GVTSGVYTSTYTAA
+1843 S
-1857 AGYYF
+1857 GYYF

-1871 SIAADG
+1871 SVAADG
-1877 RTATFTFNYDNTD
+1877 KTIYFTFTFDNTD
-1890 NAGASDSA
+1890 NPGATDSA
-1898 AQSFTLKMAPASQS
+1898 AQNFTLRMAPASQS

-2269 VADTD
+2269 AADTD

-2304 TDTKVQSHT
+2304 TDTKVTSHT

-2486 AQAKQALQDA
+2486 VQAKQALQDA
-2496 VDQAKQDRDAAK
+2496 VDQAKQERDAAK

-2571 VDTAPVAQEADVQAK
+2571 VDTAPVAQEADVQAN

-2602 AIDQAKQALQDAVD
+2602 DIDQAKQALQDAVD
-2616 TAKQDRDAANQA
+2616 TAKQER
-2628 ADTITDQVAAS
+2628 
-2639 QDDAVKDAVAKLA
+2639 

-2719 QIVDATNAYDKAVAD
+2719 QIVDATNADDKAVAD

-3017 PDQATEPGVLE
+3017 SDQATEPGVLE

-3045 DALTDDIKQAIND
+3045 DTLTDDIKQAIND

-3227 KDALDALLADSTSTA
+3227 KDALDVLLADSTSTA

-3336 KDAAIAIASTSPVS
+3336 KDAAIAIASTNPVS

-3430 TAAVTDTNTALT
+3430 TAAATDTNTALT

-3525 DAANTAAD
+3525 DTANTAAD
-3533 QAVADVP
+3533 QAIADVP

-3618 AKDALQKLLDDST
+3618 AKDALQKLLDDPT

-3643 LRDALQADGADRN
+3643 LRDALRADGADRN

-3720 NSDIEAARDAAN
+3720 NSDIEAARGAAN
-3732 ALLGKTAPISHEPAV
+3732 ALLGKTAPNF
-3747 ATAIADLEK
+3747 TR
-3756 ILQDASSSAETIE
+3756 AS
-3769 AATKALQDAMTPA
+3769 
-3782 QTARDT
+3782 
-3788 ANTAGQKLLD
+3788 GC
-3798 ATKNTTAAK
+3798 
-3807 DKGVQD
+3807 
-3813 AMSRLQA
+3813 
-3820 VMTAAAKDSA
+3820 
-3830 TNLTADIEAAMKALQ
+3830 
-3845 AAVNTADGG
+3845 DGNC
-3854 RQAAVDAAN
+3854 R
-3863 DLLTKTAPVSH
+3863 P
-3874 EADVAK
+3874 
-3880 AIKQL
+3880 
-3885 QAVVNDPTASETDIE
+3885 
-3900 TATAALQTALD
+3900 
-3911 AANKARTT
+3911 
-3919 ADTAGTQAIKTAQ
+3919 
-3932 ASDQSADPAVQAAI
+3932 
-3946 KHLQDVMAA
+3946 
-3955 AATDS
+3955 
-3960 ANDLT
+3960 
-3965 ADIEAAMKALQAA
+3965 
-3978 VQQSASERATA
+3978 
-3989 AAAANDL
+3989 
-3996 LGKTAP
+3996 
-4002 VSHEPAVA
+4002 
-4010 DAISKL
+4010 
-4016 QAVLDDPKSTA
+4016 
-4027 KDIQAATAAL
+4027 
-4037 QTALDAANAARANAN
+4037 
-4052 KAGHDAVTTAQNTA
+4052 
-4066 VAGDPAVQAAL
+4066 
-4077 AHLQAIMDAAGK
+4077 
-4089 DSAND
+4089 
-4094 LTADILAAVNALEAA
+4094 
-4109 IVAAEGKPVPTE
+4109 
-4121 TSTVPTP
+4121 
-4128 VATPVTSSGE
+4128 
-4138 TAPVAPQSGGVLPYV
+4138 
-4153 APNNT
+4153 
-4158 IVPTNVPVQRSG
+4158 
-4170 VLPYTGYT
+4170 
-4178 DDWRLTA
+4178 
-4185 LGIFLFSASLLF
+4185 
-4197 VAAKR
+4197 
-4202 RKREEEDK
+4202 

>member
-1 MRHKKF
+1 M
-7 TIDGYFHPNLSG
+7 
-19 QDGKLP
+19 
-25 SNGNWSDW
+25 
-33 VGLVLTPTDPNKMAT
+33 
-48 DYNMSNGGGGLG
+48 
-60 IQGFGNAMALGLDF
+60 
-74 YQNSG
+74 
-79 DPAAGPFGALRS
+79 
-91 TNSSGALNSVPDALY
+91 
-106 TKGINMTN
+106 
-114 WSTTIKYQLTYWPTG
+114 
-129 GPNGGPYIT
+129 
-138 ASFTDNANA
+138 
-147 NNKWTVN
+147 
-154 TNQAGVTINPP
+154 
-165 KAFSVGVNAAN
+165 
-176 GQKAADNFA
+176 
-185 SIDNISGTFATGTT
+185 
-199 TVKYV
+199 
-204 DANGNAIKDPTTF
+204 
-217 VAAVGDVIGI
+217 
-227 TNLST
+227 
-232 QAKAGT
+232 
-238 ADYAYAAPT
+238 
-247 IRGYKVSSA
+247 
-256 NDVTVSQTAA
+256 
-266 NNTITIKY
+266 
-274 TALPYQ
+274 
-280 ESIIQTDTPALWSN
+280 
-294 NSVITSYWSVDQDNP
+294 
-309 LGSGTSVANSIMDT
+309 
-323 SLVRSGYSYYVTDQ
+323 
-337 KGSSYAT
+337 
-344 MSSAAAAASVNAWDS
+344 
-359 TSNSAGVQSDAAP
+359 
-372 QSWTVK
+372 
-378 YVPDYQGAYLY
+378 
-389 TRDYSYVNG
+389 
-398 SYSATTSSGTYKDAA
+398 
-413 GGRTG
+413 
-418 GAISFGTTDSS
+418 
-429 LPKSGYTYTVTG
+429 
-441 PDNITYSNL
+441 
-450 SSAVAANSF
+450 
-459 DNTDN
+459 
-464 KVAGVQASSD
+464 
-474 TSYQYFTVNYTPATQ
+474 
-489 TTSLVVDS
+489 
-497 NSPVKAG
+497 
-504 SVLASSLGATSAT
+504 
-517 ISLPYTDAS
+517 
-526 LSTAGYSYVV
+526 
-536 KGPNGSNYSTLSSAV
+536 
-551 AANSLYDATNNTGAT
+551 
-566 DSSAQVFTVSYVAQ
+566 
-580 YQAAALRYDAS
+580 
-591 GPISAGSTKA
+591 
-601 TASGTTGGTIAFAGV
+601 
-616 TDSNLASAGYTYTVK
+616 
-631 YMGTDAPDSTA
+631 
-642 YTTLSSAVA
+642 
-651 AHPRYD
+651 
-657 ATANSGSSDASSQV
+657 
-671 FQITYKTNQYASLF
+671 
-685 TDSTDTSSNSVLSY
+685 
-699 SAINETTNGP
+699 
-709 ASSAISFSTTDSQL
+709 
-723 ARSGY
+723 
-728 SYVVQVLNSA
+728 
-738 GSVINSYTTLTSAVA
+738 
-753 AQKYDNTSN
+753 
-762 AANTTTDAQ
+762 
-771 VQRFKVVYAPQTANI
+771 QRFKVVYAPQTANI

-848 YRAQYQAANVVV
+848 YRAQYQSANVVV

-1074 AISFAT
+1074 AISFAP

-1116 TAHSFYNANNTT
+1116 AAHSFYNANNTT

-1482 WYSTLAEAQSNNTTF
+1482 WYSTLAAAQSNNTTF

-1545 VTSSQVSFGTNDS
+1545 VTSQAISFASTTDATLAQSGYSCVVYMGSNSTTSYSTLSAAMAANSLYNNTNTASGASDADPQIFTVSYVANYQSANLVVGGNTQISSGVTVDSAAGVTSDRASFGTNDS

-1679 DAGNVIRYA
+1679 DAGNVVRYA

-1822 SANITFMTDSGTA
+1822 SANITFMTDSGAA
-1835 PMSAIAAA
+1835 PMSAIAVAGATGDVYGSGSGSSFSAA
-1843 GVTSGVYTSTYTAA
+1843 S
-1857 AGYYF
+1857 GYYF

-1871 SIAADG
+1871 SVAADG
-1877 RTATFTFNYDNTD
+1877 KTIYFTFTFDNTD
-1890 NAGASDSA
+1890 NPGATDSA
-1898 AQSFTLKMAPASQS
+1898 AQNFTLRMAPASQS

-1948 PEGYYIVSIAGDP
+1948 PEGYYIVSISGDP

-1972 EATYSVILDDT
+1972 EVTYSVILDDT

-2496 VDQAKQDRDAAK
+2496 VDQAKQERDAAK

-2616 TAKQDRDAANQA
+2616 TAKQERDAANQA

-2862 TETAVDQRAAV
+2862 TETAVDQRATV

-3017 PDQATEPGVLE
+3017 SDQATEPGVLE

-3068 NQQAARDAAAQAIA
+3068 NQQAARDAAAQAIV

-3108 SSTADIEKATQALVD
+3108 SSTADIEKATDALIA

-3138 ADAYETKVTNSNQ
+3138 ADAYETKVANSNQ

-3430 TAAVTDTNTALT
+3430 TAAATDTNTALT

-3788 ANTAGQKLLD
+3788 ANTDGQKLLD

-3820 VMTAAAKDSA
+3820 VMAAAAKDSA

-3960 ANDLT
+3960 AHDLT

-3989 AAAANDL
+3989 ATAANDL

-4016 QAVLDDPKSTA
+4016 QAVLDDPKATA

-4094 LTADILAAVNALEAA
+4094 LTADILAAVKALEAA
-4109 IVAAEGKPVPTE
+4109 IAAAEGKPVPTE

-4138 TAPVAPQSGGVLPYV
+4138 TSPVAPQSGGVLPYV

>member
-1 MRHKKF
+1 
-7 TIDGYFHPNLSG
+7 
-19 QDGKLP
+19 
-25 SNGNWSDW
+25 
-33 VGLVLTPTDPNKMAT
+33 
-48 DYNMSNGGGGLG
+48 
-60 IQGFGNAMALGLDF
+60 
-74 YQNSG
+74 
-79 DPAAGPFGALRS
+79 
-91 TNSSGALNSVPDALY
+91 
-106 TKGINMTN
+106 
-114 WSTTIKYQLTYWPTG
+114 
-129 GPNGGPYIT
+129 
-138 ASFTDNANA
+138 
-147 NNKWTVN
+147 
-154 TNQAGVTINPP
+154 
-165 KAFSVGVNAAN
+165 
-176 GQKAADNFA
+176 
-185 SIDNISGTFATGTT
+185 
-199 TVKYV
+199 
-204 DANGNAIKDPTTF
+204 
-217 VAAVGDVIGI
+217 
-227 TNLST
+227 
-232 QAKAGT
+232 
-238 ADYAYAAPT
+238 
-247 IRGYKVSSA
+247 
-256 NDVTVSQTAA
+256 
-266 NNTITIKY
+266 
-274 TALPYQ
+274 
-280 ESIIQTDTPALWSN
+280 
-294 NSVITSYWSVDQDNP
+294 
-309 LGSGTSVANSIMDT
+309 
-323 SLVRSGYSYYVTDQ
+323 
-337 KGSSYAT
+337 
-344 MSSAAAAASVNAWDS
+344 
-359 TSNSAGVQSDAAP
+359 
-372 QSWTVK
+372 
-378 YVPDYQGAYLY
+378 
-389 TRDYSYVNG
+389 
-398 SYSATTSSGTYKDAA
+398 
-413 GGRTG
+413 
-418 GAISFGTTDSS
+418 
-429 LPKSGYTYTVTG
+429 
-441 PDNITYSNL
+441 
-450 SSAVAANSF
+450 
-459 DNTDN
+459 
-464 KVAGVQASSD
+464 
-474 TSYQYFTVNYTPATQ
+474 
-489 TTSLVVDS
+489 
-497 NSPVKAG
+497 
-504 SVLASSLGATSAT
+504 
-517 ISLPYTDAS
+517 
-526 LSTAGYSYVV
+526 
-536 KGPNGSNYSTLSSAV
+536 
-551 AANSLYDATNNTGAT
+551 
-566 DSSAQVFTVSYVAQ
+566 
-580 YQAAALRYDAS
+580 
-591 GPISAGSTKA
+591 
-601 TASGTTGGTIAFAGV
+601 
-616 TDSNLASAGYTYTVK
+616 
-631 YMGTDAPDSTA
+631 
-642 YTTLSSAVA
+642 
-651 AHPRYD
+651 
-657 ATANSGSSDASSQV
+657 
-671 FQITYKTNQYASLF
+671 
-685 TDSTDTSSNSVLSY
+685 
-699 SAINETTNGP
+699 
-709 ASSAISFSTTDSQL
+709 
-723 ARSGY
+723 
-728 SYVVQVLNSA
+728 
-738 GSVINSYTTLTSAVA
+738 
-753 AQKYDNTSN
+753 
-762 AANTTTDAQ
+762 
-771 VQRFKVVYAPQTANI
+771 
-786 TYYYY
+786 
-791 DENGKTIATAVTK
+791 
-804 TGYVGAKI
+804 
-812 PANPLTISGY
+812 
-822 TLIGPSSDSDD
+822 
-833 DGLFDADRNSVIKYQ
+833 
-848 YRAQYQAANVVV
+848 
-860 DSASPVAANSAVAS
+860 
-874 ASGVTSGALSF
+874 
-885 STTDSQ
+885 
-891 LAKSGYTYVVYGPTG
+891 
-906 STSYAT
+906 
-912 LSAAVQANSLYDAT
+912 
-926 ENGSAS
+926 
-932 SDASAQTFRVSY
+932 
-944 KADMQS
+944 
-950 AYIRVQQN
+950 
-958 SPISSGV
+958 
-965 MVDSIVGSTSGKL
+965 
-978 AFSAT
+978 
-983 DATLAVSG
+983 
-991 YTYTVGYGYDAANTV
+991 
-1006 WYSNLA
+1006 
-1012 AALAANGT
+1012 
-1020 YDATNNNG
+1020 
-1028 GATDTNAQRFV
+1028 
-1039 VLYAPMSQAAAVVID
+1039 
-1054 ASSPISAGSTAMS
+1054 
-1067 ANGMTGS
+1067 
-1074 AISFAT
+1074 
-1080 SASNTTLDSQLAKSG
+1080 
-1095 YTYTVRY
+1095 
-1102 GSDSATFTTLSSAL
+1102 
-1116 TAHSFYNANNTT
+1116 
-1128 SGVADDTP
+1128 
-1136 DKFTVSY
+1136 
-1143 KADYQ
+1143 
-1148 SAVVNVTGTSPIRAN
+1148 
-1163 SKFASNTGGTS
+1163 
-1174 DSISF
+1174 
-1179 SITDANLYARGYMYT
+1179 
-1194 VTGPDGQVY
+1194 
-1203 SNLASALSANPIY
+1203 
-1216 DNTNNLGT
+1216 
-1224 LNDSAVQSFMVS
+1224 
-1236 YRANYQSAYLQMD
+1236 
-1249 ENAPRSAGA
+1249 
-1258 IVGSAAGVTAGN
+1258 
-1270 ISFNVTDSQLAVPGY
+1270 
-1285 QYNIYTAM
+1285 
-1293 GSSYATLSSALVAE
+1293 
-1307 GRFDSTQNVGSS
+1307 
-1319 DQSAQAYF
+1319 
-1327 VVYTADQQS
+1327 
-1336 AYIQVNAKS
+1336 
-1345 PISAGNMVDSQI
+1345 MVDSQV

-1365 FVDTDDSDLYVRGY
+1365 FVDTDDGDLYVRGY

-1391 SNLSSAI
+1391 SDLSSAI

-1482 WYSTLAEAQSNNTTF
+1482 WYSTLAAAQSNNTTF

-1537 LTMGSAAG
+1537 LTMGSAAGVTSQAISFASTTDATLAQSGYSYVVYMGSNSTTSYSTLSAAMAANSLYNDTNTASGASDADPQIFTVSYVANYQSANLVVGGNTQISSGVTVDSAAG

-1703 DDNAEHSGIKQFV
+1703 DDNAEHSGIKQF
-1716 INPVPSYQ
+1716 ILNPVPSYQ

-1822 SANITFMTDSGTA
+1822 SANITFMTDSGAA

-1871 SIAADG
+1871 SVAADG

-1890 NAGASDSA
+1890 NTGASDSA
-1898 AQSFTLKMAPASQS
+1898 AQSFTLKMAPANQS

-1983 PNGNSATDGDSQDM
+1983 PNGNSATDRDSQDM

-2045 ASGSAAAA
+2045 ASGSATAA

-2120 PVQGYTAENITL
+2120 PVQGYTAEDITL
-2132 PQGFSDSELTKD
+2132 PQGFSDSELTKA

-2156 IYDTMAKALA
+2156 VYDTMAKALA

-2176 GSAQDTEA
+2176 GSAQDTET

-2203 YADGAPNT
+2203 YADGSPNT

-2235 PTGYKIT
+2235 PTGYEIST
-2242 SVTDA
+2242 ITDA

-2254 AADEKSATYTLTYDT
+2254 AADKKSATYTLTYDT

-2304 TDTKVQSHT
+2304 TDTKVTSHT

-2341 VQNQSDAANFDNNT
+2341 IQNQSDAANFDNDT

-2420 AAQVAED
+2420 AAQVAKD

-2439 ATGNTTTKTVTLTA
+2439 ATGNTTKKTVTLTA

-2734 AKADRDAANQA
+2734 AKTDRDAANQA

-3017 PDQATEPGVLE
+3017 SDQATEPGVLE

-3068 NQQAARDAAAQAIA
+3068 NQQAARDAAAQAIV

-3103 LQDPS
+3103 LKDPS
-3108 SSTADIEKATQALVD
+3108 SSTADIEKATDALIA

-3138 ADAYETKVTNSNQ
+3138 ADAYETKVANSNQ

-3258 AKAERTTANTDA
+3258 AKGERTTANTNA

-3430 TAAVTDTNTALT
+3430 TAAATDTNTALT

-3514 TTAVADANEKR
+3514 TTAVADANENR

-3618 AKDALQKLLDDST
+3618 AKDALQKLLDDPT

-3747 ATAIADLEK
+3747 ATAIADLKK

-3788 ANTAGQKLLD
+3788 ANTDGQKLLD

-3820 VMTAAAKDSA
+3820 VMAAAAKDSA

-4094 LTADILAAVNALEAA
+4094 LTADILAAVKALEAA
-4109 IVAAEGKPVPTE
+4109 IATAEGKSVPTE
-4121 TSTVPTP
+4121 TPAASAP

-4153 APNNT
+4153 APSNT
-4158 IVPTNVPVQRSG
+4158 IVPTNAPVQRSG
-4170 VLPYTGYT
+4170 LLPYTGYT

>member
-1 MRHKKF
+1 
-7 TIDGYFHPNLSG
+7 
-19 QDGKLP
+19 
-25 SNGNWSDW
+25 
-33 VGLVLTPTDPNKMAT
+33 
-48 DYNMSNGGGGLG
+48 
-60 IQGFGNAMALGLDF
+60 
-74 YQNSG
+74 
-79 DPAAGPFGALRS
+79 
-91 TNSSGALNSVPDALY
+91 
-106 TKGINMTN
+106 
-114 WSTTIKYQLTYWPTG
+114 
-129 GPNGGPYIT
+129 
-138 ASFTDNANA
+138 
-147 NNKWTVN
+147 
-154 TNQAGVTINPP
+154 
-165 KAFSVGVNAAN
+165 
-176 GQKAADNFA
+176 
-185 SIDNISGTFATGTT
+185 
-199 TVKYV
+199 
-204 DANGNAIKDPTTF
+204 
-217 VAAVGDVIGI
+217 
-227 TNLST
+227 
-232 QAKAGT
+232 
-238 ADYAYAAPT
+238 
-247 IRGYKVSSA
+247 
-256 NDVTVSQTAA
+256 
-266 NNTITIKY
+266 
-274 TALPYQ
+274 
-280 ESIIQTDTPALWSN
+280 
-294 NSVITSYWSVDQDNP
+294 
-309 LGSGTSVANSIMDT
+309 MDT

-337 KGSSYAT
+337 AGSSYAT

-359 TSNSAGVQSDAAP
+359 TSNSVGVQSDATP

-418 GAISFGTTDSS
+418 GAINFGTTDSN

-551 AANSLYDATNNTGAT
+551 AANSRYDATNNTGTT

-762 AANTTTDAQ
+762 AANATTDAQ

-860 DSASPVAANSAVAS
+860 DSASPVAANSAVTS

-1028 GATDTNAQRFV
+1028 GTTDTNAQRFV
-1039 VLYAPMSQAAAVVID
+1039 VLYAPMSQAAAVVVD

-1067 ANGMTGS
+1067 ANGVTGS
-1074 AISFAT
+1074 AISFAP

-1095 YTYTVRY
+1095 YTYTVKY

-1116 TAHSFYNANNTT
+1116 AAHSFYNANNTT

-1345 PISAGNMVDSQI
+1345 PISAGNMVDSQV

-1365 FVDTDDSDLYVRGY
+1365 FVDTDDGDLYVRGY

-1391 SNLSSAI
+1391 SDLSSAI

-1482 WYSTLAEAQSNNTTF
+1482 WYSTLAAAQSNNTTF

-1545 VTSSQVSFGTNDS
+1545 VTSQAISFASTTDATLAQSGYSYVVYMGSNSTTSYSTLSAAMAANSLYNDTNTASGASDADPQIFTVSYVANYQSANLVVGGNTQISSGVTVDSAAGVTSSQVSFGTNDS

-1575 TYTTLSSALAGT
+1575 TYATLSSALAGT
-1587 TGLYDNTNNA
+1587 AGLYDNTNNA
-1597 TNSDAAPQTY
+1597 TNSDVAPQTY

-1620 VVAETKDE
+1620 VVAKTNDK

-1640 TGAALGIKLT
+1640 TGAPLGIKLT

-1667 TVKHADDSFVTD
+1667 TVRHADDSLVTD
-1679 DAGNVIRYA
+1679 EAGNVIRYA

-1703 DDNAEHSGIKQFV
+1703 DDNVEHSGIKQF
-1716 INPVPSYQ
+1716 ILNPVPSYQ

-1748 TNSAISYSTTDS
+1748 TNSAISYNTTDS

-1774 RPDGT
+1774 GPDGT

-1822 SANITFMTDSGTA
+1822 SANIAFMTDSGAA
-1835 PMSAIAAA
+1835 PMSAIAVAGATGDVYGSGSVSSFSAA
-1843 GVTSGVYTSTYTAA
+1843 S
-1857 AGYYF
+1857 GYYF

-1871 SIAADG
+1871 SVAADG
-1877 RTATFTFNYDNTD
+1877 KTIYFTFTFDNTD
-1890 NAGASDSA
+1890 NPGATDSA
-1898 AQSFTLKMAPASQS
+1898 AQNFTLRMAPASQS

-1948 PEGYYIVSIAGDP
+1948 PEGYYIVSISGDP

-1972 EATYSVILDDT
+1972 EVTYSVILDDT
-1983 PNGNSATDGDSQDM
+1983 PNGNSATDSDSQDM

-2002 PNNQTANIIQAMPD
+2002 PNNQTANVIQAMPD

-2120 PVQGYTAENITL
+2120 PVQGYTAEDITL
-2132 PQGFSDSELTKD
+2132 PQGFSDSELTKA

-2156 IYDTMAKALA
+2156 VYDTMAKALA

-2189 TYVAADQSATIKQQ
+2189 TYIAADQSATIKQQ
-2203 YADGAPNT
+2203 YADGSPNT

-2341 VQNQSDAANFDNNT
+2341 VQNQADAANFDNDT

-2394 LAAVGFKTTDNQQY
+2394 LAAVGFDTTDNQQY

-2513 ALTSD
+2513 TLASD

-2734 AKADRDAANQA
+2734 AKADRDVANQA

-2943 QAAQDALNATA
+2943 QAAQ
-2954 PVSHEQATA
+2954 
-2963 DAIQN
+2963 AI
-2968 LQDVLNNPAATT
+2968 V
-2980 ADIQE
+2980 
-2985 ATEKLTA
+2985 
-2992 ATATDQVDRDA
+2992 
-3003 ANTQANDAVSAAET
+3003 
-3017 PDQATEPGVLE
+3017 
-3028 AIQHLKD
+3028 
-3035 VQAKAAADSS
+3035 
-3045 DALTDDIKQAIND
+3045 
-3058 LAAAQEAAKQ
+3058 
-3068 NQQAARDAAAQAIA
+3068 

-3108 SSTADIEKATQALVD
+3108 SSTADIEKATDALIA

-3138 ADAYETKVTNSNQ
+3138 ADAYETKVANSNQ

-3430 TAAVTDTNTALT
+3430 TAAATDTNTALT

-3540 SELTSEPTV
+3540 SELASEPTV

-3618 AKDALQKLLDDST
+3618 AKDALQKLLDDPT
-3631 STTAAIENATAA
+3631 STTAAIENATAT
-3643 LRDALQADGADRN
+3643 LRDALRADGADRN

-3788 ANTAGQKLLD
+3788 ANTDGQKLLD

-3820 VMTAAAKDSA
+3820 VMAAAAKDSA

-3919 ADTAGTQAIKTAQ
+3919 ADTPGTQAIKTAQ

-4089 DSAND
+4089 DSTND
-4094 LTADILAAVNALEAA
+4094 LTADILAAVKALEAA
-4109 IVAAEGKPVPTE
+4109 IATAEGKSVPTE
-4121 TSTVPTP
+4121 TPAASAP

-4153 APNNT
+4153 APSNT
-4158 IVPTNVPVQRSG
+4158 IVPTNAPVQRSG
-4170 VLPYTGYT
+4170 LLPYTGYT

-4185 LGIFLFSASLLF
+4185 LGIFLFSDSLLF

>member
-1 MRHKKF
+1 
-7 TIDGYFHPNLSG
+7 
-19 QDGKLP
+19 
-25 SNGNWSDW
+25 
-33 VGLVLTPTDPNKMAT
+33 
-48 DYNMSNGGGGLG
+48 
-60 IQGFGNAMALGLDF
+60 
-74 YQNSG
+74 
-79 DPAAGPFGALRS
+79 
-91 TNSSGALNSVPDALY
+91 
-106 TKGINMTN
+106 
-114 WSTTIKYQLTYWPTG
+114 
-129 GPNGGPYIT
+129 
-138 ASFTDNANA
+138 
-147 NNKWTVN
+147 
-154 TNQAGVTINPP
+154 
-165 KAFSVGVNAAN
+165 
-176 GQKAADNFA
+176 
-185 SIDNISGTFATGTT
+185 
-199 TVKYV
+199 
-204 DANGNAIKDPTTF
+204 
-217 VAAVGDVIGI
+217 
-227 TNLST
+227 
-232 QAKAGT
+232 
-238 ADYAYAAPT
+238 
-247 IRGYKVSSA
+247 
-256 NDVTVSQTAA
+256 
-266 NNTITIKY
+266 
-274 TALPYQ
+274 
-280 ESIIQTDTPALWSN
+280 
-294 NSVITSYWSVDQDNP
+294 
-309 LGSGTSVANSIMDT
+309 
-323 SLVRSGYSYYVTDQ
+323 
-337 KGSSYAT
+337 
-344 MSSAAAAASVNAWDS
+344 
-359 TSNSAGVQSDAAP
+359 
-372 QSWTVK
+372 
-378 YVPDYQGAYLY
+378 
-389 TRDYSYVNG
+389 
-398 SYSATTSSGTYKDAA
+398 
-413 GGRTG
+413 
-418 GAISFGTTDSS
+418 
-429 LPKSGYTYTVTG
+429 
-441 PDNITYSNL
+441 
-450 SSAVAANSF
+450 
-459 DNTDN
+459 
-464 KVAGVQASSD
+464 
-474 TSYQYFTVNYTPATQ
+474 
-489 TTSLVVDS
+489 
-497 NSPVKAG
+497 
-504 SVLASSLGATSAT
+504 
-517 ISLPYTDAS
+517 
-526 LSTAGYSYVV
+526 
-536 KGPNGSNYSTLSSAV
+536 
-551 AANSLYDATNNTGAT
+551 
-566 DSSAQVFTVSYVAQ
+566 
-580 YQAAALRYDAS
+580 
-591 GPISAGSTKA
+591 
-601 TASGTTGGTIAFAGV
+601 
-616 TDSNLASAGYTYTVK
+616 
-631 YMGTDAPDSTA
+631 
-642 YTTLSSAVA
+642 
-651 AHPRYD
+651 
-657 ATANSGSSDASSQV
+657 
-671 FQITYKTNQYASLF
+671 
-685 TDSTDTSSNSVLSY
+685 
-699 SAINETTNGP
+699 
-709 ASSAISFSTTDSQL
+709 
-723 ARSGY
+723 
-728 SYVVQVLNSA
+728 
-738 GSVINSYTTLTSAVA
+738 
-753 AQKYDNTSN
+753 
-762 AANTTTDAQ
+762 
-771 VQRFKVVYAPQTANI
+771 
-786 TYYYY
+786 
-791 DENGKTIATAVTK
+791 
-804 TGYVGAKI
+804 
-812 PANPLTISGY
+812 
-822 TLIGPSSDSDD
+822 
-833 DGLFDADRNSVIKYQ
+833 
-848 YRAQYQAANVVV
+848 
-860 DSASPVAANSAVAS
+860 
-874 ASGVTSGALSF
+874 
-885 STTDSQ
+885 
-891 LAKSGYTYVVYGPTG
+891 
-906 STSYAT
+906 
-912 LSAAVQANSLYDAT
+912 
-926 ENGSAS
+926 
-932 SDASAQTFRVSY
+932 
-944 KADMQS
+944 
-950 AYIRVQQN
+950 
-958 SPISSGV
+958 
-965 MVDSIVGSTSGKL
+965 
-978 AFSAT
+978 
-983 DATLAVSG
+983 
-991 YTYTVGYGYDAANTV
+991 
-1006 WYSNLA
+1006 
-1012 AALAANGT
+1012 
-1020 YDATNNNG
+1020 
-1028 GATDTNAQRFV
+1028 
-1039 VLYAPMSQAAAVVID
+1039 
-1054 ASSPISAGSTAMS
+1054 
-1067 ANGMTGS
+1067 
-1074 AISFAT
+1074 
-1080 SASNTTLDSQLAKSG
+1080 
-1095 YTYTVRY
+1095 
-1102 GSDSATFTTLSSAL
+1102 
-1116 TAHSFYNANNTT
+1116 
-1128 SGVADDTP
+1128 
-1136 DKFTVSY
+1136 
-1143 KADYQ
+1143 
-1148 SAVVNVTGTSPIRAN
+1148 
-1163 SKFASNTGGTS
+1163 
-1174 DSISF
+1174 
-1179 SITDANLYARGYMYT
+1179 
-1194 VTGPDGQVY
+1194 
-1203 SNLASALSANPIY
+1203 
-1216 DNTNNLGT
+1216 
-1224 LNDSAVQSFMVS
+1224 
-1236 YRANYQSAYLQMD
+1236 
-1249 ENAPRSAGA
+1249 
-1258 IVGSAAGVTAGN
+1258 
-1270 ISFNVTDSQLAVPGY
+1270 
-1285 QYNIYTAM
+1285 
-1293 GSSYATLSSALVAE
+1293 
-1307 GRFDSTQNVGSS
+1307 
-1319 DQSAQAYF
+1319 
-1327 VVYTADQQS
+1327 
-1336 AYIQVNAKS
+1336 
-1345 PISAGNMVDSQI
+1345 
-1357 GQTSGALT
+1357 
-1365 FVDTDDSDLYVRGY
+1365 
-1379 HYTVTGPDGKAY
+1379 
-1391 SNLSSAI
+1391 
-1398 AANSIYDATDNTGAN
+1398 
-1413 DASAQAF
+1413 
-1420 TVNYVADRQQASLA
+1420 
-1434 VTSDSPIS
+1434 
-1442 MGSVVTTA
+1442 
-1450 SGGTAETIPFAY
+1450 
-1462 NDSQIAVSGYSYRV
+1462 
-1476 MGPDGE
+1476 
-1482 WYSTLAEAQSNNTTF
+1482 
-1497 DDTSNAT
+1497 
-1504 DSDAEAQM
+1504 
-1512 FTISYSALSQA
+1512 
-1523 ARVVGADKSPIRAG
+1523 
-1537 LTMGSAAG
+1537 
-1545 VTSSQVSFGTNDS
+1545 
-1558 ALRVAGYRYTVK
+1558 
-1570 TPDGK
+1570 
-1575 TYTTLSSALAGT
+1575 
-1587 TGLYDNTNNA
+1587 
-1597 TNSDAAPQTY
+1597 
-1607 TVEYAAI
+1607 
-1614 TQTAEV
+1614 
-1620 VVAETKDE
+1620 
-1628 YSGQVLETVTGD
+1628 
-1640 TGAALGIKLT
+1640 
-1650 DATLQ
+1650 
-1655 SMEMTQGYTYYV
+1655 
-1667 TVKHADDSFVTD
+1667 
-1679 DAGNVIRYA
+1679 
-1688 TLDEAIAANNSFDAV
+1688 
-1703 DDNAEHSGIKQFV
+1703 
-1716 INPVPSYQ
+1716 
-1724 ESTLTVTSDSPI
+1724 
-1736 SAAAAVETTSGV
+1736 
-1748 TNSAISYSTTDS
+1748 
-1760 TLAVPGYTYQVSVV
+1760 
-1774 RPDGT
+1774 
-1779 TQSYA
+1779 
-1784 TLSSALA
+1784 
-1791 AQSLYDNTSN
+1791 
-1801 GDTQSDK
+1801 
-1808 SAQAFQVSYKADYQ
+1808 
-1822 SANITFMTDSGTA
+1822 MTDSGAA

-1871 SIAADG
+1871 SVAADG

-1890 NAGASDSA
+1890 NTGASDSA

-1983 PNGNSATDGDSQDM
+1983 DNGNSATDRDSQDM

-2002 PNNQTANIIQAMPD
+2002 PNNQTANVIQAMPD

-2132 PQGFSDSELTKD
+2132 PQGFSDSELTKA

-2304 TDTKVQSHT
+2304 TDTKVTSHT

-2329 QADQKIAGYQLV
+2329 QADQQIAGYELV
-2341 VQNQSDAANFDNNT
+2341 LTNQANVANFDNDT

-2513 ALTSD
+2513 TLASD

-2602 AIDQAKQALQDAVD
+2602 AIDQAKKALQDAVD

-2628 ADTITDQVAAS
+2628 ADTITEQVAAS

-2734 AKADRDAANQA
+2734 AKADR
-2745 AQDEITSASQS
+2745 
-2756 NQANDQSVIDA
+2756 
-2767 AKKLQDLIDAA
+2767 DAA

-3017 PDQATEPGVLE
+3017 SDQATEPGVLE

-3068 NQQAARDAAAQAIA
+3068 NQQAARDAAAQAIV

-3108 SSTADIEKATQALVD
+3108 SSTADIEKATDALIA

-3138 ADAYETKVTNSNQ
+3138 ADAYETKVANSNQ

-3430 TAAVTDTNTALT
+3430 TAAATDTNTALT

-3468 DAQTALDQTA
+3468 DAQKALDQTA

-3618 AKDALQKLLDDST
+3618 AKDALQKLLDDPT

-3656 AANTAGT
+3656 AAKTAGT

-3788 ANTAGQKLLD
+3788 ANTDGQKLLD

-3820 VMTAAAKDSA
+3820 VMAAAAKDSA

-3960 ANDLT
+3960 AHDLT

-4094 LTADILAAVNALEAA
+4094 LTADILAAVKALEAA
-4109 IVAAEGKPVPTE
+4109 IATAEGKSVPTE
-4121 TSTVPTP
+4121 TPAASAP

-4138 TAPVAPQSGGVLPYV
+4138 TAPVVPQSGGVLPYV
-4153 APNNT
+4153 APSNT
-4158 IVPTNVPVQRSG
+4158 IVPTNAPVQRSG
-4170 VLPYTGYT
+4170 LLPYTGYT

>member
-1 MRHKKF
+1 M
-7 TIDGYFHPNLSG
+7 
-19 QDGKLP
+19 
-25 SNGNWSDW
+25 
-33 VGLVLTPTDPNKMAT
+33 
-48 DYNMSNGGGGLG
+48 
-60 IQGFGNAMALGLDF
+60 
-74 YQNSG
+74 
-79 DPAAGPFGALRS
+79 
-91 TNSSGALNSVPDALY
+91 
-106 TKGINMTN
+106 
-114 WSTTIKYQLTYWPTG
+114 
-129 GPNGGPYIT
+129 
-138 ASFTDNANA
+138 
-147 NNKWTVN
+147 
-154 TNQAGVTINPP
+154 
-165 KAFSVGVNAAN
+165 
-176 GQKAADNFA
+176 
-185 SIDNISGTFATGTT
+185 
-199 TVKYV
+199 
-204 DANGNAIKDPTTF
+204 
-217 VAAVGDVIGI
+217 
-227 TNLST
+227 
-232 QAKAGT
+232 
-238 ADYAYAAPT
+238 
-247 IRGYKVSSA
+247 
-256 NDVTVSQTAA
+256 
-266 NNTITIKY
+266 
-274 TALPYQ
+274 
-280 ESIIQTDTPALWSN
+280 
-294 NSVITSYWSVDQDNP
+294 
-309 LGSGTSVANSIMDT
+309 
-323 SLVRSGYSYYVTDQ
+323 
-337 KGSSYAT
+337 
-344 MSSAAAAASVNAWDS
+344 
-359 TSNSAGVQSDAAP
+359 
-372 QSWTVK
+372 
-378 YVPDYQGAYLY
+378 
-389 TRDYSYVNG
+389 
-398 SYSATTSSGTYKDAA
+398 
-413 GGRTG
+413 
-418 GAISFGTTDSS
+418 
-429 LPKSGYTYTVTG
+429 
-441 PDNITYSNL
+441 
-450 SSAVAANSF
+450 
-459 DNTDN
+459 
-464 KVAGVQASSD
+464 
-474 TSYQYFTVNYTPATQ
+474 
-489 TTSLVVDS
+489 
-497 NSPVKAG
+497 
-504 SVLASSLGATSAT
+504 
-517 ISLPYTDAS
+517 
-526 LSTAGYSYVV
+526 
-536 KGPNGSNYSTLSSAV
+536 
-551 AANSLYDATNNTGAT
+551 
-566 DSSAQVFTVSYVAQ
+566 
-580 YQAAALRYDAS
+580 
-591 GPISAGSTKA
+591 
-601 TASGTTGGTIAFAGV
+601 
-616 TDSNLASAGYTYTVK
+616 
-631 YMGTDAPDSTA
+631 
-642 YTTLSSAVA
+642 
-651 AHPRYD
+651 
-657 ATANSGSSDASSQV
+657 
-671 FQITYKTNQYASLF
+671 
-685 TDSTDTSSNSVLSY
+685 
-699 SAINETTNGP
+699 
-709 ASSAISFSTTDSQL
+709 
-723 ARSGY
+723 
-728 SYVVQVLNSA
+728 
-738 GSVINSYTTLTSAVA
+738 
-753 AQKYDNTSN
+753 
-762 AANTTTDAQ
+762 
-771 VQRFKVVYAPQTANI
+771 
-786 TYYYY
+786 
-791 DENGKTIATAVTK
+791 
-804 TGYVGAKI
+804 
-812 PANPLTISGY
+812 
-822 TLIGPSSDSDD
+822 
-833 DGLFDADRNSVIKYQ
+833 
-848 YRAQYQAANVVV
+848 VV

-926 ENGSAS
+926 ENGSASSS

-1039 VLYAPMSQAAAVVID
+1039 VLYAPMSQAAAVVVD

-1074 AISFAT
+1074 AISFAP

-1116 TAHSFYNANNTT
+1116 AAHSFYNANNTT
-1128 SGVADDTP
+1128 SGVADDAP

-1216 DNTNNLGT
+1216 DNTNNLGS

-1293 GSSYATLSSALVAE
+1293 GSSYATLSLALVAE

-1345 PISAGNMVDSQI
+1345 PISAGNMVDSQV

-1365 FVDTDDSDLYVRGY
+1365 FVDTDDGDLYVRGY

-1391 SNLSSAI
+1391 SDLSSAI

-1420 TVNYVADRQQASLA
+1420 TVNYVADRQQASLS

-1482 WYSTLAEAQSNNTTF
+1482 WYSTLAAAQSNNTTF

-1523 ARVVGADKSPIRAG
+1523 ARVVGADNSPIRAG
-1537 LTMGSAAG
+1537 LTMGSAAGVTSQAISFASTTDATLAQSGYSYVVYTGSNSTTSYSTLSAAMAANSLYNDTNTASGASDADPQIFTVSYVANYQSANLVVGGNTQISSGVTVDSAAG

-1655 SMEMTQGYTYYV
+1655 SMEMAQGYTYYV
-1667 TVKHADDSFVTD
+1667 TVKHADDSLVRD

-1703 DDNAEHSGIKQFV
+1703 DENVEHSGIKQFV

-1822 SANITFMTDSGTA
+1822 SANITFMTDSGAA
-1835 PMSAIAAA
+1835 PMSAIAVAGATGDVYGSGSGSSFSAA
-1843 GVTSGVYTSTYTAA
+1843 S
-1857 AGYYF
+1857 GYYF

-1871 SIAADG
+1871 SVAADG
-1877 RTATFTFNYDNTD
+1877 KTIYFTFTFDNTD
-1890 NAGASDSA
+1890 NPGATDSA
-1898 AQSFTLKMAPASQS
+1898 AQNFTLRMAPASQS

-2269 VADTD
+2269 AADTD

-2304 TDTKVQSHT
+2304 TDTKVTSHT

-2370 PTITT
+2370 PTIT

-2453 VETAPVSQ
+2453 VETVPVSQ

-2496 VDQAKQDRDAAK
+2496 VDQAKQERDAAK

-2616 TAKQDRDAANQA
+2616 TAKQERDAANQA

-3017 PDQATEPGVLE
+3017 SDQATEPGVLE

-3045 DALTDDIKQAIND
+3045 DTLTDDIKQAIND

-3227 KDALDALLADSTSTA
+3227 KDALDVLLADSTSTA

-3336 KDAAIAIASTSPVS
+3336 KDAAIAIASTNPVS

-3430 TAAVTDTNTALT
+3430 TAAATDTNTALT

-3533 QAVADVP
+3533 QAIADVP

-3618 AKDALQKLLDDST
+3618 AKDALQKLLDDPT

-3643 LRDALQADGADRN
+3643 LRDALRADGADRN

-3720 NSDIEAARDAAN
+3720 NSDIEAARGAAN

-3820 VMTAAAKDSA
+3820 VMAAAAKDSA

-3863 DLLTKTAPVSH
+3863 DLLTKTASVSH

-4016 QAVLDDPKSTA
+4016 QAVLDDSKSTA

-4094 LTADILAAVNALEAA
+4094 LTADILAAVKALEAA
-4109 IVAAEGKPVPTE
+4109 IAAAEGKPVPTE

-4202 RKREEEDK
+4202 RKRVEEDK

>member
-1 MRHKKF
+1 MVQTTARCHQRLLQIPCMMR
-7 TIDGYFHPNLSG
+7 
-19 QDGKLP
+19 
-25 SNGNWSDW
+25 
-33 VGLVLTPTDPNKMAT
+33 
-48 DYNMSNGGGGLG
+48 
-60 IQGFGNAMALGLDF
+60 
-74 YQNSG
+74 
-79 DPAAGPFGALRS
+79 R
-91 TNSSGALNSVPDALY
+91 
-106 TKGINMTN
+106 
-114 WSTTIKYQLTYWPTG
+114 
-129 GPNGGPYIT
+129 
-138 ASFTDNANA
+138 
-147 NNKWTVN
+147 
-154 TNQAGVTINPP
+154 
-165 KAFSVGVNAAN
+165 
-176 GQKAADNFA
+176 
-185 SIDNISGTFATGTT
+185 
-199 TVKYV
+199 
-204 DANGNAIKDPTTF
+204 
-217 VAAVGDVIGI
+217 
-227 TNLST
+227 
-232 QAKAGT
+232 
-238 ADYAYAAPT
+238 
-247 IRGYKVSSA
+247 
-256 NDVTVSQTAA
+256 
-266 NNTITIKY
+266 
-274 TALPYQ
+274 
-280 ESIIQTDTPALWSN
+280 IIQ
-294 NSVITSYWSVDQDNP
+294 
-309 LGSGTSVANSIMDT
+309 
-323 SLVRSGYSYYVTDQ
+323 
-337 KGSSYAT
+337 
-344 MSSAAAAASVNAWDS
+344 
-359 TSNSAGVQSDAAP
+359 
-372 QSWTVK
+372 
-378 YVPDYQGAYLY
+378 
-389 TRDYSYVNG
+389 
-398 SYSATTSSGTYKDAA
+398 
-413 GGRTG
+413 
-418 GAISFGTTDSS
+418 
-429 LPKSGYTYTVTG
+429 
-441 PDNITYSNL
+441 
-450 SSAVAANSF
+450 
-459 DNTDN
+459 
-464 KVAGVQASSD
+464 
-474 TSYQYFTVNYTPATQ
+474 
-489 TTSLVVDS
+489 
-497 NSPVKAG
+497 
-504 SVLASSLGATSAT
+504 
-517 ISLPYTDAS
+517 
-526 LSTAGYSYVV
+526 
-536 KGPNGSNYSTLSSAV
+536 
-551 AANSLYDATNNTGAT
+551 GAT

-762 AANTTTDAQ
+762 AANATTDAQ

-1116 TAHSFYNANNTT
+1116 AAHSFYNANNTT

-1537 LTMGSAAG
+1537 LTMGSAAGVTSQAISFASTTDATLAQSGYSYVVYMGSNSTTSYSTLSAAMAANSLYNDTNTASGASDADPQIFTVSYVANYQSANLVVGGNTQISSGVTVDSAAG

-2985 ATEKLTA
+2985 AT
-2992 ATATDQVDRDA
+2992 ATDQVDRDA

-3017 PDQATEPGVLE
+3017 SDQATEPGVLE

-3820 VMTAAAKDSA
+3820 VMTVAAKDSA
-3830 TNLTADIEAAMKALQ
+3830 TNLAADIEAAMKALQ

-4094 LTADILAAVNALEAA
+4094 LTADILAAVKALEAA

>member
-1 MRHKKF
+1 M
-7 TIDGYFHPNLSG
+7 
-19 QDGKLP
+19 
-25 SNGNWSDW
+25 
-33 VGLVLTPTDPNKMAT
+33 
-48 DYNMSNGGGGLG
+48 
-60 IQGFGNAMALGLDF
+60 
-74 YQNSG
+74 
-79 DPAAGPFGALRS
+79 
-91 TNSSGALNSVPDALY
+91 
-106 TKGINMTN
+106 
-114 WSTTIKYQLTYWPTG
+114 
-129 GPNGGPYIT
+129 
-138 ASFTDNANA
+138 
-147 NNKWTVN
+147 
-154 TNQAGVTINPP
+154 
-165 KAFSVGVNAAN
+165 
-176 GQKAADNFA
+176 
-185 SIDNISGTFATGTT
+185 
-199 TVKYV
+199 
-204 DANGNAIKDPTTF
+204 
-217 VAAVGDVIGI
+217 
-227 TNLST
+227 
-232 QAKAGT
+232 
-238 ADYAYAAPT
+238 
-247 IRGYKVSSA
+247 
-256 NDVTVSQTAA
+256 
-266 NNTITIKY
+266 
-274 TALPYQ
+274 
-280 ESIIQTDTPALWSN
+280 
-294 NSVITSYWSVDQDNP
+294 
-309 LGSGTSVANSIMDT
+309 
-323 SLVRSGYSYYVTDQ
+323 
-337 KGSSYAT
+337 
-344 MSSAAAAASVNAWDS
+344 
-359 TSNSAGVQSDAAP
+359 
-372 QSWTVK
+372 
-378 YVPDYQGAYLY
+378 
-389 TRDYSYVNG
+389 
-398 SYSATTSSGTYKDAA
+398 
-413 GGRTG
+413 
-418 GAISFGTTDSS
+418 
-429 LPKSGYTYTVTG
+429 
-441 PDNITYSNL
+441 
-450 SSAVAANSF
+450 
-459 DNTDN
+459 
-464 KVAGVQASSD
+464 
-474 TSYQYFTVNYTPATQ
+474 
-489 TTSLVVDS
+489 
-497 NSPVKAG
+497 
-504 SVLASSLGATSAT
+504 ASSLGATSAT

-616 TDSNLASAGYTYTVK
+616 TDSNLVSAGYTYTVK

-762 AANTTTDAQ
+762 AANATTDAQ

-1116 TAHSFYNANNTT
+1116 AAHSFYNANNTT

-1537 LTMGSAAG
+1537 LTMGSAAGVTSQAISFASTTDATLAQSGYSYVVYMGSNSTTSYSTLSAAMAANSLYNDTNTASGPSDADPQIFTVSYVANYQSANLVVGGNTQISSGVTVDSAAG

-2985 ATEKLTA
+2985 AT
-2992 ATATDQVDRDA
+2992 ATDQVDRDA

-3017 PDQATEPGVLE
+3017 SDQATEPGVLE

-3830 TNLTADIEAAMKALQ
+3830 TNLAADIEAAMKALQ

-4094 LTADILAAVNALEAA
+4094 LTADILAAVKALEAA

>member
-1 MRHKKF
+1 M
-7 TIDGYFHPNLSG
+7 
-19 QDGKLP
+19 
-25 SNGNWSDW
+25 
-33 VGLVLTPTDPNKMAT
+33 
-48 DYNMSNGGGGLG
+48 
-60 IQGFGNAMALGLDF
+60 
-74 YQNSG
+74 
-79 DPAAGPFGALRS
+79 
-91 TNSSGALNSVPDALY
+91 
-106 TKGINMTN
+106 
-114 WSTTIKYQLTYWPTG
+114 
-129 GPNGGPYIT
+129 
-138 ASFTDNANA
+138 
-147 NNKWTVN
+147 
-154 TNQAGVTINPP
+154 
-165 KAFSVGVNAAN
+165 
-176 GQKAADNFA
+176 
-185 SIDNISGTFATGTT
+185 
-199 TVKYV
+199 
-204 DANGNAIKDPTTF
+204 
-217 VAAVGDVIGI
+217 
-227 TNLST
+227 
-232 QAKAGT
+232 
-238 ADYAYAAPT
+238 
-247 IRGYKVSSA
+247 
-256 NDVTVSQTAA
+256 
-266 NNTITIKY
+266 
-274 TALPYQ
+274 
-280 ESIIQTDTPALWSN
+280 
-294 NSVITSYWSVDQDNP
+294 
-309 LGSGTSVANSIMDT
+309 
-323 SLVRSGYSYYVTDQ
+323 
-337 KGSSYAT
+337 
-344 MSSAAAAASVNAWDS
+344 
-359 TSNSAGVQSDAAP
+359 
-372 QSWTVK
+372 
-378 YVPDYQGAYLY
+378 
-389 TRDYSYVNG
+389 
-398 SYSATTSSGTYKDAA
+398 
-413 GGRTG
+413 
-418 GAISFGTTDSS
+418 
-429 LPKSGYTYTVTG
+429 
-441 PDNITYSNL
+441 
-450 SSAVAANSF
+450 
-459 DNTDN
+459 
-464 KVAGVQASSD
+464 
-474 TSYQYFTVNYTPATQ
+474 
-489 TTSLVVDS
+489 
-497 NSPVKAG
+497 
-504 SVLASSLGATSAT
+504 
-517 ISLPYTDAS
+517 
-526 LSTAGYSYVV
+526 
-536 KGPNGSNYSTLSSAV
+536 
-551 AANSLYDATNNTGAT
+551 
-566 DSSAQVFTVSYVAQ
+566 
-580 YQAAALRYDAS
+580 
-591 GPISAGSTKA
+591 
-601 TASGTTGGTIAFAGV
+601 
-616 TDSNLASAGYTYTVK
+616 
-631 YMGTDAPDSTA
+631 
-642 YTTLSSAVA
+642 
-651 AHPRYD
+651 
-657 ATANSGSSDASSQV
+657 
-671 FQITYKTNQYASLF
+671 
-685 TDSTDTSSNSVLSY
+685 
-699 SAINETTNGP
+699 
-709 ASSAISFSTTDSQL
+709 
-723 ARSGY
+723 
-728 SYVVQVLNSA
+728 
-738 GSVINSYTTLTSAVA
+738 
-753 AQKYDNTSN
+753 
-762 AANTTTDAQ
+762 
-771 VQRFKVVYAPQTANI
+771 
-786 TYYYY
+786 
-791 DENGKTIATAVTK
+791 
-804 TGYVGAKI
+804 
-812 PANPLTISGY
+812 
-822 TLIGPSSDSDD
+822 
-833 DGLFDADRNSVIKYQ
+833 
-848 YRAQYQAANVVV
+848 
-860 DSASPVAANSAVAS
+860 
-874 ASGVTSGALSF
+874 
-885 STTDSQ
+885 
-891 LAKSGYTYVVYGPTG
+891 
-906 STSYAT
+906 
-912 LSAAVQANSLYDAT
+912 QANSLYDAT

-965 MVDSIVGSTSGKL
+965 MVDSVVGSTNGKL
-978 AFSAT
+978 TFSAT

-991 YTYTVGYGYDAANTV
+991 YTYTVGYDYDAANTV
-1006 WYSNLA
+1006 WYSTLSD
-1012 AALAANGT
+1012 ALAANSA

-1028 GATDTNAQRFV
+1028 GTTDTNAQRFV
-1039 VLYAPMSQAAAVVID
+1039 VLYAPMSQAAAVVVD

-1067 ANGMTGS
+1067 ANGVTGS
-1074 AISFAT
+1074 AISFAP

-1095 YTYTVRY
+1095 YTYTVKY

-1116 TAHSFYNANNTT
+1116 AAHSFYNANNTT

-1194 VTGPDGQVY
+1194 VTGPDGKVY

-1216 DNTNNLGT
+1216 DNTNNLGS

-1345 PISAGNMVDSQI
+1345 PISAGNMVDSQV
-1357 GQTSGALT
+1357 GETSAALT

-1391 SNLSSAI
+1391 SDLSSAI

-1420 TVNYVADRQQASLA
+1420 TVNYVADHQQASLA

-1442 MGSVVTTA
+1442 MGSVVTTV
-1450 SGGTAETIPFAY
+1450 SGGTAETIPFSY
-1462 NDSQIAVSGYSYRV
+1462 TDSQIAVSGYSYRV

-1545 VTSSQVSFGTNDS
+1545 VTSQAISFASTTDATLAQSGYSYVVYMGSNSTTSYSTLSAAMAANSLYNDTNTASGASDADPQIFTVSYVANYQSANLVVGGNTQISSGVAVDSSAGVTSGRVSFGTNDS
-1558 ALRVAGYRYTVK
+1558 ALAVDGYRYTVK

-1575 TYTTLSSALAGT
+1575 TYATLSSALAGT

-1607 TVEYAAI
+1607 TIEYVAI

-1620 VVAETKDE
+1620 VVAETQDE
-1628 YSGQVLETVTGD
+1628 YSGQVLESVTGD

-1667 TVKHADDSFVTD
+1667 TVKHADGSWITD
-1679 DAGNVIRYA
+1679 DAGNIVRYA
-1688 TLDEAIAANNSFDAV
+1688 TLDEAIAANNTFDAV
-1703 DDNAEHSGIKQFV
+1703 DTGIKQF
-1716 INPVPSYQ
+1716 ILNPVPSYQ

-1736 SAAAAVETTSGV
+1736 SAATAVETTSGV

-1760 TLAVPGYTYQVSVV
+1760 TLVVPGYTYQVSVV
-1774 RPDGT
+1774 GPDGT
-1779 TQSYA
+1779 TQPYA

-1801 GDTQSDK
+1801 GDTQSDQ

-1822 SANITFMTDSGTA
+1822 SANIAFVTDSGAT

-1862 TADGQPSGA
+1862 TDDGQPSGT
-1871 SIAADG
+1871 SVAADG

-1890 NAGASDSA
+1890 NTGASDSA

-1923 GSPTVPADVPL
+1923 GSPTVPDDVPL

-1948 PEGYYIVSIAGDP
+1948 PEGYYIVSISGDP

-1983 PNGNSATDGDSQDM
+1983 PNGNSATDLDSQDM

-2002 PNNQTANIIQAMPD
+2002 PNNQTANIIQTMPD
-2016 GTTSVV
+2016 GTSSVFE
-2022 DTQNAKTNQ
+2022 TKNAKTGQ
-2031 SYAYEYTTPAGYYV
+2031 SYAYEYTAPAGYYV

-2085 EQTQDTTIT
+2085 AQTQDTTIT

-2107 VPTWPTTVTAKMT
+2107 VPTWSTTVTAKLT
-2120 PVQGYTAENITL
+2120 SVPGYTADNITV
-2132 PQGFSDSELTKD
+2132 PQGFSDSELTKA

-2156 IYDTMAKALA
+2156 IYDTMAEALA

-2176 GSAQDTEA
+2176 GSGQDTEA
-2184 QNFTV
+2184 QYFTV

-2219 TLNGKSEQ
+2219 ELNGKSEQ

-2235 PTGYKIT
+2235 PTGYEI
-2242 SVTDA
+2242 SNITDA

-2254 AADEKSATYTLTYDT
+2254 AADKKSATYTLTYDT
-2269 VADTD
+2269 VAETD

-2304 TDTKVQSHT
+2304 TDTKVTNHT

-2341 VQNQSDAANFDNNT
+2341 VQNQADAANLDNDT

-2420 AAQVAED
+2420 AAQVAKD

-2461 ETAVKD
+2461 ETALKE

-2476 KDPTASDADV
+2476 KDPSASEADV

-2496 VDQAKQDRDAAK
+2496 VDQAKQERDAAK

-2518 DTTAVATDP
+2518 DTTSVATDP

-2571 VDTAPVAQEADVQAK
+2571 VDTAPVAQEPDVQAK
-2586 QDALNDVLDDP
+2586 Q
-2597 TSTTE
+2597 
-2602 AIDQAKQALQDAVD
+2602 
-2616 TAKQDRDAANQA
+2616 
-2628 ADTITDQVAAS
+2628 
-2639 QDDAVKDAVAKLA
+2639 
-2652 DAVKNAAN
+2652 
-2660 NEGTTQDITDAQQA
+2660 
-2674 VVDAVKDAANT
+2674 
-2685 ALNQDNTPVQNE
+2685 
-2697 TSVIDAKQ
+2697 
-2705 QLTDILNNPDSTPE
+2705 
-2719 QIVDATNAYDKAVAD
+2719 
-2734 AKADRDAANQA
+2734 
-2745 AQDEITSASQS
+2745 
-2756 NQANDQSVIDA
+2756 
-2767 AKKLQDLIDAA
+2767 
-2778 KTGDPNALT
+2778 
-2787 DDIAQATQ
+2787 
-2795 ALKDAVADA
+2795 
-2804 GGAQDAAR
+2804 
-2812 ADAAKALNETTP
+2812 
-2824 VTYEPGVQDK
+2824 
-2834 IDALNNVLNDP
+2834 DALNNVLNDP

-2862 TETAVDQRAAV
+2862 TETAVDQRSAV
-2873 DQDAATAITNAQGSN
+2873 DQDAATAITNTQGSN

-2894 VQAAEQALQDL
+2894 VKAAEQALQDL

-2943 QAAQDALNATA
+2943 HVAQDALNATA

-2963 DAIQN
+2963 EAIQN
-2968 LQDVLNNPAATT
+2968 LQDVLNNSSATT

-2992 ATATDQVDRDA
+2992 ATAADQATRDA
-3003 ANTQANDAVSAAET
+3003 TNSDANNAVSAAQSS
-3017 PDQATEPGVLE
+3017 DQATEPGVLD

-3035 VQAKAAADSS
+3035 VQAQAAADSS
-3045 DALTDDIKQAIND
+3045 DALTDDIKQAIAD

-3108 SSTADIEKATQALVD
+3108 SSTADIEKATDALTA
-3123 ANTAEQTKRDTINQQ
+3123 ANTAEQTKRDAINQQ
-3138 ADAYETKVTNSNQ
+3138 ADAYETKVANSNQ

-3227 KDALDALLADSTSTA
+3227 KDALDKLLADSTSTA

-3258 AKAERTTANTDA
+3258 DKADRTTANTNA

-3323 AVADAKDAQEQAR
+3323 AVADAKNAQEQAR
-3336 KDAAIAIASTSPVS
+3336 KDAAIAIASTNPVS

-3364 VLKDPNAT
+3364 VLNDPNAT

-3393 RDTANTNGDA
+3393 RDAANTNGDA
-3403 AIKLAQASN
+3403 AIKLAQASD

-3430 TAAVTDTNTALT
+3430 TAAATDTNTALT

-3468 DAQTALDQTA
+3468 DAQTALGQTA

-3499 PKSTAKEIADATTAL
+3499 PKSTAKEIANATTAL

-3525 DAANTAAD
+3525 DAANAAAD
-3533 QAVADVP
+3533 QAVSDVP
-3540 SELTSEPTV
+3540 SELASEPTV
-3549 AAAEQALKQLQD
+3549 AAAEQALKELQD

-3580 ALQDAVQT
+3580 ALQDAAQT

-3618 AKDALQKLLDDST
+3618 AKDALQKLLDDPT
-3631 STTAAIENATAA
+3631 STTAAIENATAT
-3643 LRDALQADGADRN
+3643 LRDALRADGADRN

-3756 ILQDASSSAETIE
+3756 VLQDASSSAESIE

-3820 VMTAAAKDSA
+3820 VMAAAAKDSA

-3874 EADVAK
+3874 EAD
-3880 AIKQL
+3880 
-3885 QAVVNDPTASETDIE
+3885 IE

-3919 ADTAGTQAIKTAQ
+3919 ANTAGTQAIKTAQ

-3978 VQQSASERATA
+3978 VQQSASERAAA

-4016 QAVLDDPKSTA
+4016 QAVLNDPKATA

-4037 QTALDAANAARANAN
+4037 QSALDAANAARTNAN
-4052 KAGHDAVTTAQNTA
+4052 KAGHDAVTAAQNTA
-4066 VAGDPAVQAAL
+4066 VAGDAAVQAAL

-4089 DSAND
+4089 DSADD
-4094 LTADILAAVNALEAA
+4094 LTADILAAVKALEAA
-4109 IVAAEGKPVPTE
+4109 IATAEGKPVPTE
-4121 TSTVPTP
+4121 TPAVPAA

-4138 TAPVAPQSGGVLPYV
+4138 TAPV
-4153 APNNT
+4153 
-4158 IVPTNVPVQRSG
+4158 VP
-4170 VLPYTGYT
+4170 
-4178 DDWRLTA
+4178 
-4185 LGIFLFSASLLF
+4185 
-4197 VAAKR
+4197 
-4202 RKREEEDK
+4202 

>member
-359 TSNSAGVQSDAAP
+359 T
-372 QSWTVK
+372 
-378 YVPDYQGAYLY
+378 
-389 TRDYSYVNG
+389 
-398 SYSATTSSGTYKDAA
+398 
-413 GGRTG
+413 
-418 GAISFGTTDSS
+418 
-429 LPKSGYTYTVTG
+429 
-441 PDNITYSNL
+441 
-450 SSAVAANSF
+450 
-459 DNTDN
+459 
-464 KVAGVQASSD
+464 
-474 TSYQYFTVNYTPATQ
+474 PATQ

-762 AANTTTDAQ
+762 AANATTDAQ

-1116 TAHSFYNANNTT
+1116 AAHSFYNANNTT

-1537 LTMGSAAG
+1537 LTMGSAAGVTSQAISFASTTDATLAQSGYSYVVYMGSNSTTSYSTLSAAMAANSLYNDTNTASGASDADPQIFTVSYVANYQSANLVVGGNTQISSGVTVDSAAG

-3017 PDQATEPGVLE
+3017 SDQATEPGVLE

-3900 TATAALQTALD
+3900 TATAALQTAL
-3911 AANKARTT
+3911 
-3919 ADTAGTQAIKTAQ
+3919 
-3932 ASDQSADPAVQAAI
+3932 
-3946 KHLQDVMAA
+3946 
-3955 AATDS
+3955 
-3960 ANDLT
+3960 
-3965 ADIEAAMKALQAA
+3965 EAAMKALQAA

-4094 LTADILAAVNALEAA
+4094 LTADILAAVKALEAA

>member
-1 MRHKKF
+1 M
-7 TIDGYFHPNLSG
+7 
-19 QDGKLP
+19 
-25 SNGNWSDW
+25 
-33 VGLVLTPTDPNKMAT
+33 
-48 DYNMSNGGGGLG
+48 
-60 IQGFGNAMALGLDF
+60 
-74 YQNSG
+74 
-79 DPAAGPFGALRS
+79 
-91 TNSSGALNSVPDALY
+91 
-106 TKGINMTN
+106 
-114 WSTTIKYQLTYWPTG
+114 
-129 GPNGGPYIT
+129 
-138 ASFTDNANA
+138 
-147 NNKWTVN
+147 
-154 TNQAGVTINPP
+154 
-165 KAFSVGVNAAN
+165 
-176 GQKAADNFA
+176 
-185 SIDNISGTFATGTT
+185 
-199 TVKYV
+199 
-204 DANGNAIKDPTTF
+204 
-217 VAAVGDVIGI
+217 
-227 TNLST
+227 
-232 QAKAGT
+232 
-238 ADYAYAAPT
+238 
-247 IRGYKVSSA
+247 
-256 NDVTVSQTAA
+256 
-266 NNTITIKY
+266 
-274 TALPYQ
+274 
-280 ESIIQTDTPALWSN
+280 
-294 NSVITSYWSVDQDNP
+294 
-309 LGSGTSVANSIMDT
+309 
-323 SLVRSGYSYYVTDQ
+323 
-337 KGSSYAT
+337 
-344 MSSAAAAASVNAWDS
+344 
-359 TSNSAGVQSDAAP
+359 
-372 QSWTVK
+372 
-378 YVPDYQGAYLY
+378 
-389 TRDYSYVNG
+389 
-398 SYSATTSSGTYKDAA
+398 
-413 GGRTG
+413 
-418 GAISFGTTDSS
+418 
-429 LPKSGYTYTVTG
+429 
-441 PDNITYSNL
+441 
-450 SSAVAANSF
+450 
-459 DNTDN
+459 
-464 KVAGVQASSD
+464 
-474 TSYQYFTVNYTPATQ
+474 
-489 TTSLVVDS
+489 
-497 NSPVKAG
+497 
-504 SVLASSLGATSAT
+504 
-517 ISLPYTDAS
+517 
-526 LSTAGYSYVV
+526 
-536 KGPNGSNYSTLSSAV
+536 
-551 AANSLYDATNNTGAT
+551 
-566 DSSAQVFTVSYVAQ
+566 
-580 YQAAALRYDAS
+580 
-591 GPISAGSTKA
+591 
-601 TASGTTGGTIAFAGV
+601 
-616 TDSNLASAGYTYTVK
+616 
-631 YMGTDAPDSTA
+631 
-642 YTTLSSAVA
+642 
-651 AHPRYD
+651 
-657 ATANSGSSDASSQV
+657 
-671 FQITYKTNQYASLF
+671 
-685 TDSTDTSSNSVLSY
+685 
-699 SAINETTNGP
+699 
-709 ASSAISFSTTDSQL
+709 
-723 ARSGY
+723 
-728 SYVVQVLNSA
+728 
-738 GSVINSYTTLTSAVA
+738 
-753 AQKYDNTSN
+753 
-762 AANTTTDAQ
+762 
-771 VQRFKVVYAPQTANI
+771 
-786 TYYYY
+786 
-791 DENGKTIATAVTK
+791 
-804 TGYVGAKI
+804 
-812 PANPLTISGY
+812 
-822 TLIGPSSDSDD
+822 
-833 DGLFDADRNSVIKYQ
+833 
-848 YRAQYQAANVVV
+848 
-860 DSASPVAANSAVAS
+860 
-874 ASGVTSGALSF
+874 
-885 STTDSQ
+885 
-891 LAKSGYTYVVYGPTG
+891 
-906 STSYAT
+906 
-912 LSAAVQANSLYDAT
+912 
-926 ENGSAS
+926 
-932 SDASAQTFRVSY
+932 
-944 KADMQS
+944 
-950 AYIRVQQN
+950 
-958 SPISSGV
+958 
-965 MVDSIVGSTSGKL
+965 
-978 AFSAT
+978 
-983 DATLAVSG
+983 
-991 YTYTVGYGYDAANTV
+991 
-1006 WYSNLA
+1006 
-1012 AALAANGT
+1012 
-1020 YDATNNNG
+1020 
-1028 GATDTNAQRFV
+1028 
-1039 VLYAPMSQAAAVVID
+1039 
-1054 ASSPISAGSTAMS
+1054 
-1067 ANGMTGS
+1067 
-1074 AISFAT
+1074 
-1080 SASNTTLDSQLAKSG
+1080 
-1095 YTYTVRY
+1095 
-1102 GSDSATFTTLSSAL
+1102 
-1116 TAHSFYNANNTT
+1116 
-1128 SGVADDTP
+1128 
-1136 DKFTVSY
+1136 
-1143 KADYQ
+1143 
-1148 SAVVNVTGTSPIRAN
+1148 
-1163 SKFASNTGGTS
+1163 
-1174 DSISF
+1174 
-1179 SITDANLYARGYMYT
+1179 
-1194 VTGPDGQVY
+1194 
-1203 SNLASALSANPIY
+1203 
-1216 DNTNNLGT
+1216 
-1224 LNDSAVQSFMVS
+1224 
-1236 YRANYQSAYLQMD
+1236 
-1249 ENAPRSAGA
+1249 
-1258 IVGSAAGVTAGN
+1258 
-1270 ISFNVTDSQLAVPGY
+1270 
-1285 QYNIYTAM
+1285 
-1293 GSSYATLSSALVAE
+1293 
-1307 GRFDSTQNVGSS
+1307 
-1319 DQSAQAYF
+1319 
-1327 VVYTADQQS
+1327 
-1336 AYIQVNAKS
+1336 
-1345 PISAGNMVDSQI
+1345 
-1357 GQTSGALT
+1357 
-1365 FVDTDDSDLYVRGY
+1365 
-1379 HYTVTGPDGKAY
+1379 
-1391 SNLSSAI
+1391 
-1398 AANSIYDATDNTGAN
+1398 
-1413 DASAQAF
+1413 
-1420 TVNYVADRQQASLA
+1420 
-1434 VTSDSPIS
+1434 
-1442 MGSVVTTA
+1442 
-1450 SGGTAETIPFAY
+1450 
-1462 NDSQIAVSGYSYRV
+1462 
-1476 MGPDGE
+1476 
-1482 WYSTLAEAQSNNTTF
+1482 
-1497 DDTSNAT
+1497 
-1504 DSDAEAQM
+1504 
-1512 FTISYSALSQA
+1512 
-1523 ARVVGADKSPIRAG
+1523 
-1537 LTMGSAAG
+1537 
-1545 VTSSQVSFGTNDS
+1545 
-1558 ALRVAGYRYTVK
+1558 
-1570 TPDGK
+1570 
-1575 TYTTLSSALAGT
+1575 
-1587 TGLYDNTNNA
+1587 
-1597 TNSDAAPQTY
+1597 
-1607 TVEYAAI
+1607 
-1614 TQTAEV
+1614 
-1620 VVAETKDE
+1620 
-1628 YSGQVLETVTGD
+1628 
-1640 TGAALGIKLT
+1640 
-1650 DATLQ
+1650 
-1655 SMEMTQGYTYYV
+1655 
-1667 TVKHADDSFVTD
+1667 
-1679 DAGNVIRYA
+1679 
-1688 TLDEAIAANNSFDAV
+1688 
-1703 DDNAEHSGIKQFV
+1703 
-1716 INPVPSYQ
+1716 
-1724 ESTLTVTSDSPI
+1724 
-1736 SAAAAVETTSGV
+1736 
-1748 TNSAISYSTTDS
+1748 
-1760 TLAVPGYTYQVSVV
+1760 
-1774 RPDGT
+1774 
-1779 TQSYA
+1779 
-1784 TLSSALA
+1784 
-1791 AQSLYDNTSN
+1791 
-1801 GDTQSDK
+1801 
-1808 SAQAFQVSYKADYQ
+1808 
-1822 SANITFMTDSGTA
+1822 
-1835 PMSAIAAA
+1835 
-1843 GVTSGVYTSTYTAA
+1843 
-1857 AGYYF
+1857 
-1862 TADGQPSGA
+1862 
-1871 SIAADG
+1871 
-1877 RTATFTFNYDNTD
+1877 
-1890 NAGASDSA
+1890 
-1898 AQSFTLKMAPASQS
+1898 
-1912 GNISFSYADAI
+1912 
-1923 GSPTVPADVPL
+1923 
-1934 AGVTGDSKTGTITA
+1934 
-1948 PEGYYIVSIAGDP
+1948 
-1961 YNVVYTDETHQ
+1961 
-1972 EATYSVILDDT
+1972 
-1983 PNGNSATDGDSQDM
+1983 
-1997 VVTFA
+1997 
-2002 PNNQTANIIQAMPD
+2002 
-2016 GTTSVV
+2016 
-2022 DTQNAKTNQ
+2022 
-2031 SYAYEYTTPAGYYV
+2031 
-2045 ASGSAAAA
+2045 
-2053 SGMTTEI
+2053 
-2060 SNDGKTV
+2060 
-2067 NVTGTYDN
+2067 
-2075 SKNTDASGTD
+2075 
-2085 EQTQDTTIT
+2085 
-2094 LSKSEQVAMFKIN
+2094 
-2107 VPTWPTTVTAKMT
+2107 
-2120 PVQGYTAENITL
+2120 
-2132 PQGFSDSELTKD
+2132 
-2144 GYSYTVTGPDGE
+2144 
-2156 IYDTMAKALA
+2156 
-2166 ANPIFDSTNN
+2166 
-2176 GSAQDTEA
+2176 
-2184 QNFTV
+2184 
-2189 TYVAADQSATIKQQ
+2189 
-2203 YADGAPNT
+2203 
-2211 PAFPQSDE
+2211 
-2219 TLNGKSEQ
+2219 
-2227 VVKGTFNA
+2227 VKGTFNA

-2341 VQNQSDAANFDNNT
+2341 VQNQADAANFDNDT

-2394 LAAVGFKTTDNQQY
+2394 LAAVGFDTTDNQQY

-2513 ALTSD
+2513 TLASD

-2734 AKADRDAANQA
+2734 AKADRDVANQA

-3017 PDQATEPGVLE
+3017 SDQATEPGVLE

-3068 NQQAARDAAAQAIA
+3068 NQQAARDAAAQAIV

-3108 SSTADIEKATQALVD
+3108 SSTADIEKATDALIA

-3138 ADAYETKVTNSNQ
+3138 ADAYETKVANSNQ

-3185 ALDAL
+3185 
-3190 RTAVTQAAKDQAEAR
+3190 
-3205 DNAADALADLA
+3205 
-3216 PVSNEPAVQAA
+3216 
-3227 KDALDALLADSTSTA
+3227 ALDALLADSTSTA

-3430 TAAVTDTNTALT
+3430 TAAATDTNTALT

-3540 SELTSEPTV
+3540 SELASEPTV

-3618 AKDALQKLLDDST
+3618 AKDALQKLLDDPT
-3631 STTAAIENATAA
+3631 STTAAIENATAT
-3643 LRDALQADGADRN
+3643 LRDALRADGADRN

-3788 ANTAGQKLLD
+3788 ANTDGQKLLD

-3820 VMTAAAKDSA
+3820 VMAAAAKDSA

-4089 DSAND
+4089 DSTND
-4094 LTADILAAVNALEAA
+4094 LTADILAAVKALEAA
-4109 IVAAEGKPVPTE
+4109 IATAEGKSVPTE
-4121 TSTVPTP
+4121 TPAASAP

-4153 APNNT
+4153 APSNT
-4158 IVPTNVPVQRSG
+4158 IVPTNAPVQRSG
-4170 VLPYTGYT
+4170 LLPYTGYT

>member
-1 MRHKKF
+1 MR
-7 TIDGYFHPNLSG
+7 
-19 QDGKLP
+19 
-25 SNGNWSDW
+25 
-33 VGLVLTPTDPNKMAT
+33 
-48 DYNMSNGGGGLG
+48 
-60 IQGFGNAMALGLDF
+60 
-74 YQNSG
+74 
-79 DPAAGPFGALRS
+79 
-91 TNSSGALNSVPDALY
+91 
-106 TKGINMTN
+106 
-114 WSTTIKYQLTYWPTG
+114 
-129 GPNGGPYIT
+129 
-138 ASFTDNANA
+138 
-147 NNKWTVN
+147 
-154 TNQAGVTINPP
+154 
-165 KAFSVGVNAAN
+165 
-176 GQKAADNFA
+176 
-185 SIDNISGTFATGTT
+185 
-199 TVKYV
+199 
-204 DANGNAIKDPTTF
+204 
-217 VAAVGDVIGI
+217 
-227 TNLST
+227 
-232 QAKAGT
+232 
-238 ADYAYAAPT
+238 
-247 IRGYKVSSA
+247 
-256 NDVTVSQTAA
+256 
-266 NNTITIKY
+266 
-274 TALPYQ
+274 
-280 ESIIQTDTPALWSN
+280 
-294 NSVITSYWSVDQDNP
+294 
-309 LGSGTSVANSIMDT
+309 
-323 SLVRSGYSYYVTDQ
+323 
-337 KGSSYAT
+337 
-344 MSSAAAAASVNAWDS
+344 
-359 TSNSAGVQSDAAP
+359 
-372 QSWTVK
+372 
-378 YVPDYQGAYLY
+378 
-389 TRDYSYVNG
+389 
-398 SYSATTSSGTYKDAA
+398 
-413 GGRTG
+413 
-418 GAISFGTTDSS
+418 
-429 LPKSGYTYTVTG
+429 
-441 PDNITYSNL
+441 
-450 SSAVAANSF
+450 
-459 DNTDN
+459 
-464 KVAGVQASSD
+464 
-474 TSYQYFTVNYTPATQ
+474 
-489 TTSLVVDS
+489 
-497 NSPVKAG
+497 
-504 SVLASSLGATSAT
+504 
-517 ISLPYTDAS
+517 
-526 LSTAGYSYVV
+526 
-536 KGPNGSNYSTLSSAV
+536 
-551 AANSLYDATNNTGAT
+551 
-566 DSSAQVFTVSYVAQ
+566 
-580 YQAAALRYDAS
+580 
-591 GPISAGSTKA
+591 
-601 TASGTTGGTIAFAGV
+601 
-616 TDSNLASAGYTYTVK
+616 
-631 YMGTDAPDSTA
+631 
-642 YTTLSSAVA
+642 
-651 AHPRYD
+651 
-657 ATANSGSSDASSQV
+657 
-671 FQITYKTNQYASLF
+671 
-685 TDSTDTSSNSVLSY
+685 
-699 SAINETTNGP
+699 
-709 ASSAISFSTTDSQL
+709 
-723 ARSGY
+723 
-728 SYVVQVLNSA
+728 
-738 GSVINSYTTLTSAVA
+738 
-753 AQKYDNTSN
+753 
-762 AANTTTDAQ
+762 
-771 VQRFKVVYAPQTANI
+771 
-786 TYYYY
+786 
-791 DENGKTIATAVTK
+791 
-804 TGYVGAKI
+804 
-812 PANPLTISGY
+812 
-822 TLIGPSSDSDD
+822 
-833 DGLFDADRNSVIKYQ
+833 
-848 YRAQYQAANVVV
+848 
-860 DSASPVAANSAVAS
+860 
-874 ASGVTSGALSF
+874 
-885 STTDSQ
+885 
-891 LAKSGYTYVVYGPTG
+891 
-906 STSYAT
+906 
-912 LSAAVQANSLYDAT
+912 
-926 ENGSAS
+926 
-932 SDASAQTFRVSY
+932 
-944 KADMQS
+944 
-950 AYIRVQQN
+950 
-958 SPISSGV
+958 
-965 MVDSIVGSTSGKL
+965 
-978 AFSAT
+978 
-983 DATLAVSG
+983 
-991 YTYTVGYGYDAANTV
+991 
-1006 WYSNLA
+1006 
-1012 AALAANGT
+1012 
-1020 YDATNNNG
+1020 
-1028 GATDTNAQRFV
+1028 
-1039 VLYAPMSQAAAVVID
+1039 
-1054 ASSPISAGSTAMS
+1054 
-1067 ANGMTGS
+1067 
-1074 AISFAT
+1074 
-1080 SASNTTLDSQLAKSG
+1080 
-1095 YTYTVRY
+1095 
-1102 GSDSATFTTLSSAL
+1102 
-1116 TAHSFYNANNTT
+1116 
-1128 SGVADDTP
+1128 
-1136 DKFTVSY
+1136 
-1143 KADYQ
+1143 
-1148 SAVVNVTGTSPIRAN
+1148 
-1163 SKFASNTGGTS
+1163 
-1174 DSISF
+1174 
-1179 SITDANLYARGYMYT
+1179 
-1194 VTGPDGQVY
+1194 
-1203 SNLASALSANPIY
+1203 
-1216 DNTNNLGT
+1216 
-1224 LNDSAVQSFMVS
+1224 
-1236 YRANYQSAYLQMD
+1236 
-1249 ENAPRSAGA
+1249 
-1258 IVGSAAGVTAGN
+1258 
-1270 ISFNVTDSQLAVPGY
+1270 
-1285 QYNIYTAM
+1285 
-1293 GSSYATLSSALVAE
+1293 
-1307 GRFDSTQNVGSS
+1307 
-1319 DQSAQAYF
+1319 
-1327 VVYTADQQS
+1327 
-1336 AYIQVNAKS
+1336 
-1345 PISAGNMVDSQI
+1345 
-1357 GQTSGALT
+1357 
-1365 FVDTDDSDLYVRGY
+1365 
-1379 HYTVTGPDGKAY
+1379 
-1391 SNLSSAI
+1391 
-1398 AANSIYDATDNTGAN
+1398 
-1413 DASAQAF
+1413 
-1420 TVNYVADRQQASLA
+1420 
-1434 VTSDSPIS
+1434 
-1442 MGSVVTTA
+1442 
-1450 SGGTAETIPFAY
+1450 
-1462 NDSQIAVSGYSYRV
+1462 
-1476 MGPDGE
+1476 
-1482 WYSTLAEAQSNNTTF
+1482 
-1497 DDTSNAT
+1497 
-1504 DSDAEAQM
+1504 
-1512 FTISYSALSQA
+1512 
-1523 ARVVGADKSPIRAG
+1523 
-1537 LTMGSAAG
+1537 
-1545 VTSSQVSFGTNDS
+1545 
-1558 ALRVAGYRYTVK
+1558 
-1570 TPDGK
+1570 
-1575 TYTTLSSALAGT
+1575 
-1587 TGLYDNTNNA
+1587 
-1597 TNSDAAPQTY
+1597 
-1607 TVEYAAI
+1607 
-1614 TQTAEV
+1614 
-1620 VVAETKDE
+1620 
-1628 YSGQVLETVTGD
+1628 
-1640 TGAALGIKLT
+1640 
-1650 DATLQ
+1650 
-1655 SMEMTQGYTYYV
+1655 
-1667 TVKHADDSFVTD
+1667 
-1679 DAGNVIRYA
+1679 
-1688 TLDEAIAANNSFDAV
+1688 
-1703 DDNAEHSGIKQFV
+1703 
-1716 INPVPSYQ
+1716 
-1724 ESTLTVTSDSPI
+1724 
-1736 SAAAAVETTSGV
+1736 
-1748 TNSAISYSTTDS
+1748 
-1760 TLAVPGYTYQVSVV
+1760 
-1774 RPDGT
+1774 
-1779 TQSYA
+1779 
-1784 TLSSALA
+1784 
-1791 AQSLYDNTSN
+1791 
-1801 GDTQSDK
+1801 
-1808 SAQAFQVSYKADYQ
+1808 
-1822 SANITFMTDSGTA
+1822 
-1835 PMSAIAAA
+1835 
-1843 GVTSGVYTSTYTAA
+1843 
-1857 AGYYF
+1857 
-1862 TADGQPSGA
+1862 
-1871 SIAADG
+1871 
-1877 RTATFTFNYDNTD
+1877 
-1890 NAGASDSA
+1890 
-1898 AQSFTLKMAPASQS
+1898 
-1912 GNISFSYADAI
+1912 
-1923 GSPTVPADVPL
+1923 
-1934 AGVTGDSKTGTITA
+1934 
-1948 PEGYYIVSIAGDP
+1948 
-1961 YNVVYTDETHQ
+1961 
-1972 EATYSVILDDT
+1972 
-1983 PNGNSATDGDSQDM
+1983 
-1997 VVTFA
+1997 
-2002 PNNQTANIIQAMPD
+2002 
-2016 GTTSVV
+2016 
-2022 DTQNAKTNQ
+2022 
-2031 SYAYEYTTPAGYYV
+2031 
-2045 ASGSAAAA
+2045 
-2053 SGMTTEI
+2053 
-2060 SNDGKTV
+2060 
-2067 NVTGTYDN
+2067 
-2075 SKNTDASGTD
+2075 
-2085 EQTQDTTIT
+2085 
-2094 LSKSEQVAMFKIN
+2094 
-2107 VPTWPTTVTAKMT
+2107 
-2120 PVQGYTAENITL
+2120 
-2132 PQGFSDSELTKD
+2132 
-2144 GYSYTVTGPDGE
+2144 
-2156 IYDTMAKALA
+2156 
-2166 ANPIFDSTNN
+2166 
-2176 GSAQDTEA
+2176 
-2184 QNFTV
+2184 
-2189 TYVAADQSATIKQQ
+2189 Q

-3017 PDQATEPGVLE
+3017 SDQATEPGVLE

-3720 NSDIEAARDAAN
+3720 N

-3932 ASDQSADPAVQAAI
+3932 ASDQSADPAVQAVI

-4094 LTADILAAVNALEAA
+4094 LTADILAAVKALEAA

>member
-1 MRHKKF
+1 MA
-7 TIDGYFHPNLSG
+7 P
-19 QDGKLP
+19 
-25 SNGNWSDW
+25 
-33 VGLVLTPTDPNKMAT
+33 VLD
-48 DYNMSNGGGGLG
+48 
-60 IQGFGNAMALGLDF
+60 
-74 YQNSG
+74 
-79 DPAAGPFGALRS
+79 
-91 TNSSGALNSVPDALY
+91 
-106 TKGINMTN
+106 
-114 WSTTIKYQLTYWPTG
+114 
-129 GPNGGPYIT
+129 
-138 ASFTDNANA
+138 
-147 NNKWTVN
+147 
-154 TNQAGVTINPP
+154 
-165 KAFSVGVNAAN
+165 
-176 GQKAADNFA
+176 
-185 SIDNISGTFATGTT
+185 
-199 TVKYV
+199 
-204 DANGNAIKDPTTF
+204 
-217 VAAVGDVIGI
+217 
-227 TNLST
+227 
-232 QAKAGT
+232 
-238 ADYAYAAPT
+238 
-247 IRGYKVSSA
+247 
-256 NDVTVSQTAA
+256 
-266 NNTITIKY
+266 
-274 TALPYQ
+274 
-280 ESIIQTDTPALWSN
+280 
-294 NSVITSYWSVDQDNP
+294 
-309 LGSGTSVANSIMDT
+309 
-323 SLVRSGYSYYVTDQ
+323 
-337 KGSSYAT
+337 
-344 MSSAAAAASVNAWDS
+344 
-359 TSNSAGVQSDAAP
+359 
-372 QSWTVK
+372 
-378 YVPDYQGAYLY
+378 
-389 TRDYSYVNG
+389 
-398 SYSATTSSGTYKDAA
+398 
-413 GGRTG
+413 
-418 GAISFGTTDSS
+418 
-429 LPKSGYTYTVTG
+429 
-441 PDNITYSNL
+441 
-450 SSAVAANSF
+450 
-459 DNTDN
+459 
-464 KVAGVQASSD
+464 
-474 TSYQYFTVNYTPATQ
+474 
-489 TTSLVVDS
+489 
-497 NSPVKAG
+497 
-504 SVLASSLGATSAT
+504 
-517 ISLPYTDAS
+517 
-526 LSTAGYSYVV
+526 
-536 KGPNGSNYSTLSSAV
+536 
-551 AANSLYDATNNTGAT
+551 
-566 DSSAQVFTVSYVAQ
+566 
-580 YQAAALRYDAS
+580 
-591 GPISAGSTKA
+591 
-601 TASGTTGGTIAFAGV
+601 
-616 TDSNLASAGYTYTVK
+616 LASA
-631 YMGTDAPDSTA
+631 
-642 YTTLSSAVA
+642 
-651 AHPRYD
+651 
-657 ATANSGSSDASSQV
+657 AS
-671 FQITYKTNQYASLF
+671 
-685 TDSTDTSSNSVLSY
+685 
-699 SAINETTNGP
+699 
-709 ASSAISFSTTDSQL
+709 
-723 ARSGY
+723 
-728 SYVVQVLNSA
+728 
-738 GSVINSYTTLTSAVA
+738 
-753 AQKYDNTSN
+753 
-762 AANTTTDAQ
+762 
-771 VQRFKVVYAPQTANI
+771 
-786 TYYYY
+786 
-791 DENGKTIATAVTK
+791 
-804 TGYVGAKI
+804 
-812 PANPLTISGY
+812 
-822 TLIGPSSDSDD
+822 
-833 DGLFDADRNSVIKYQ
+833 
-848 YRAQYQAANVVV
+848 
-860 DSASPVAANSAVAS
+860 
-874 ASGVTSGALSF
+874 
-885 STTDSQ
+885 
-891 LAKSGYTYVVYGPTG
+891 
-906 STSYAT
+906 
-912 LSAAVQANSLYDAT
+912 
-926 ENGSAS
+926 
-932 SDASAQTFRVSY
+932 
-944 KADMQS
+944 
-950 AYIRVQQN
+950 
-958 SPISSGV
+958 
-965 MVDSIVGSTSGKL
+965 
-978 AFSAT
+978 
-983 DATLAVSG
+983 
-991 YTYTVGYGYDAANTV
+991 
-1006 WYSNLA
+1006 
-1012 AALAANGT
+1012 
-1020 YDATNNNG
+1020 
-1028 GATDTNAQRFV
+1028 
-1039 VLYAPMSQAAAVVID
+1039 
-1054 ASSPISAGSTAMS
+1054 
-1067 ANGMTGS
+1067 
-1074 AISFAT
+1074 
-1080 SASNTTLDSQLAKSG
+1080 
-1095 YTYTVRY
+1095 
-1102 GSDSATFTTLSSAL
+1102 
-1116 TAHSFYNANNTT
+1116 
-1128 SGVADDTP
+1128 
-1136 DKFTVSY
+1136 
-1143 KADYQ
+1143 
-1148 SAVVNVTGTSPIRAN
+1148 
-1163 SKFASNTGGTS
+1163 
-1174 DSISF
+1174 
-1179 SITDANLYARGYMYT
+1179 
-1194 VTGPDGQVY
+1194 
-1203 SNLASALSANPIY
+1203 
-1216 DNTNNLGT
+1216 
-1224 LNDSAVQSFMVS
+1224 
-1236 YRANYQSAYLQMD
+1236 
-1249 ENAPRSAGA
+1249 
-1258 IVGSAAGVTAGN
+1258 
-1270 ISFNVTDSQLAVPGY
+1270 
-1285 QYNIYTAM
+1285 
-1293 GSSYATLSSALVAE
+1293 
-1307 GRFDSTQNVGSS
+1307 
-1319 DQSAQAYF
+1319 
-1327 VVYTADQQS
+1327 
-1336 AYIQVNAKS
+1336 
-1345 PISAGNMVDSQI
+1345 
-1357 GQTSGALT
+1357 
-1365 FVDTDDSDLYVRGY
+1365 
-1379 HYTVTGPDGKAY
+1379 
-1391 SNLSSAI
+1391 
-1398 AANSIYDATDNTGAN
+1398 
-1413 DASAQAF
+1413 
-1420 TVNYVADRQQASLA
+1420 
-1434 VTSDSPIS
+1434 
-1442 MGSVVTTA
+1442 
-1450 SGGTAETIPFAY
+1450 
-1462 NDSQIAVSGYSYRV
+1462 
-1476 MGPDGE
+1476 
-1482 WYSTLAEAQSNNTTF
+1482 
-1497 DDTSNAT
+1497 
-1504 DSDAEAQM
+1504 
-1512 FTISYSALSQA
+1512 
-1523 ARVVGADKSPIRAG
+1523 
-1537 LTMGSAAG
+1537 
-1545 VTSSQVSFGTNDS
+1545 
-1558 ALRVAGYRYTVK
+1558 
-1570 TPDGK
+1570 
-1575 TYTTLSSALAGT
+1575 
-1587 TGLYDNTNNA
+1587 
-1597 TNSDAAPQTY
+1597 
-1607 TVEYAAI
+1607 
-1614 TQTAEV
+1614 
-1620 VVAETKDE
+1620 
-1628 YSGQVLETVTGD
+1628 
-1640 TGAALGIKLT
+1640 
-1650 DATLQ
+1650 
-1655 SMEMTQGYTYYV
+1655 
-1667 TVKHADDSFVTD
+1667 
-1679 DAGNVIRYA
+1679 
-1688 TLDEAIAANNSFDAV
+1688 
-1703 DDNAEHSGIKQFV
+1703 
-1716 INPVPSYQ
+1716 
-1724 ESTLTVTSDSPI
+1724 
-1736 SAAAAVETTSGV
+1736 
-1748 TNSAISYSTTDS
+1748 
-1760 TLAVPGYTYQVSVV
+1760 
-1774 RPDGT
+1774 
-1779 TQSYA
+1779 
-1784 TLSSALA
+1784 
-1791 AQSLYDNTSN
+1791 
-1801 GDTQSDK
+1801 
-1808 SAQAFQVSYKADYQ
+1808 
-1822 SANITFMTDSGTA
+1822 
-1835 PMSAIAAA
+1835 
-1843 GVTSGVYTSTYTAA
+1843 
-1857 AGYYF
+1857 GYYF

-1871 SIAADG
+1871 SVAADG
-1877 RTATFTFNYDNTD
+1877 KTIYFTFTFDNTD
-1890 NAGASDSA
+1890 NPGATDSA
-1898 AQSFTLKMAPASQS
+1898 AQNFTLRMAPASQS

-2132 PQGFSDSELTKD
+2132 PQGFSDSELTKA

-2227 VVKGTFNA
+2227 VVKGT
-2235 PTGYKIT
+2235 
-2242 SVTDA
+2242 
-2247 PGIVWTI
+2247 
-2254 AADEKSATYTLTYDT
+2254 
-2269 VADTD
+2269 
-2274 GPTQNTVVTY
+2274 
-2284 TPLAQ
+2284 
-2289 KVVVEFVDEVGRTLT
+2289 LT
-2304 TDTKVQSHT
+2304 TDTKVTSHT

-2496 VDQAKQDRDAAK
+2496 VDQAKQERDAAK

-2616 TAKQDRDAANQA
+2616 TAKQERDAANQA

-2812 ADAAKALNETTP
+2812 ADAAKALNETTS

-3017 PDQATEPGVLE
+3017 SDQATEPGVLE

-3068 NQQAARDAAAQAIA
+3068 NQQAARDAAAQAIV

-3090 ATVTKARDALNQL
+3090 ATVTKARDAVNQL

-3108 SSTADIEKATQALVD
+3108 SSTADIEKATDALIA

-3138 ADAYETKVTNSNQ
+3138 GDAYETKVANSNQ

-3336 KDAAIAIASTSPVS
+3336 KDAAIAIASTNPVS

-3430 TAAVTDTNTALT
+3430 TAAATDTNTALT

-3540 SELTSEPTV
+3540 SEL
-3549 AAAEQALKQLQD
+3549 
-3561 AAAADQ
+3561 
-3567 SDALTADIEAATK
+3567 
-3580 ALQDAVQT
+3580 
-3588 ADQARDTARDAATDL
+3588 
-3603 LTQTAPLSN
+3603 
-3612 EAKVAS
+3612 AS
-3618 AKDALQKLLDDST
+3618 
-3631 STTAAIENATAA
+3631 
-3643 LRDALQADGADRN
+3643 
-3656 AANTAGT
+3656 
-3663 SLVDLVKG
+3663 
-3671 APAYTDKAVQDA
+3671 
-3683 VQKLQDVMAAA
+3683 
-3694 AKDSATD
+3694 
-3701 LTADIEAAT
+3701 
-3710 KALQDTFTAA
+3710 
-3720 NSDIEAARDAAN
+3720 
-3732 ALLGKTAPISHEPAV
+3732 
-3747 ATAIADLEK
+3747 
-3756 ILQDASSSAETIE
+3756 
-3769 AATKALQDAMTPA
+3769 
-3782 QTARDT
+3782 
-3788 ANTAGQKLLD
+3788 
-3798 ATKNTTAAK
+3798 
-3807 DKGVQD
+3807 
-3813 AMSRLQA
+3813 
-3820 VMTAAAKDSA
+3820 
-3830 TNLTADIEAAMKALQ
+3830 
-3845 AAVNTADGG
+3845 
-3854 RQAAVDAAN
+3854 
-3863 DLLTKTAPVSH
+3863 
-3874 EADVAK
+3874 
-3880 AIKQL
+3880 
-3885 QAVVNDPTASETDIE
+3885 
-3900 TATAALQTALD
+3900 
-3911 AANKARTT
+3911 
-3919 ADTAGTQAIKTAQ
+3919 
-3932 ASDQSADPAVQAAI
+3932 
-3946 KHLQDVMAA
+3946 
-3955 AATDS
+3955 
-3960 ANDLT
+3960 
-3965 ADIEAAMKALQAA
+3965 
-3978 VQQSASERATA
+3978 
-3989 AAAANDL
+3989 
-3996 LGKTAP
+3996 
-4002 VSHEPAVA
+4002 
-4010 DAISKL
+4010 
-4016 QAVLDDPKSTA
+4016 
-4027 KDIQAATAAL
+4027 
-4037 QTALDAANAARANAN
+4037 
-4052 KAGHDAVTTAQNTA
+4052 
-4066 VAGDPAVQAAL
+4066 
-4077 AHLQAIMDAAGK
+4077 
-4089 DSAND
+4089 
-4094 LTADILAAVNALEAA
+4094 
-4109 IVAAEGKPVPTE
+4109 
-4121 TSTVPTP
+4121 
-4128 VATPVTSSGE
+4128 
-4138 TAPVAPQSGGVLPYV
+4138 
-4153 APNNT
+4153 
-4158 IVPTNVPVQRSG
+4158 
-4170 VLPYTGYT
+4170 
-4178 DDWRLTA
+4178 
-4185 LGIFLFSASLLF
+4185 
-4197 VAAKR
+4197 
-4202 RKREEEDK
+4202 

>member
-1 MRHKKF
+1 
-7 TIDGYFHPNLSG
+7 
-19 QDGKLP
+19 
-25 SNGNWSDW
+25 
-33 VGLVLTPTDPNKMAT
+33 
-48 DYNMSNGGGGLG
+48 
-60 IQGFGNAMALGLDF
+60 
-74 YQNSG
+74 
-79 DPAAGPFGALRS
+79 
-91 TNSSGALNSVPDALY
+91 
-106 TKGINMTN
+106 
-114 WSTTIKYQLTYWPTG
+114 
-129 GPNGGPYIT
+129 
-138 ASFTDNANA
+138 
-147 NNKWTVN
+147 
-154 TNQAGVTINPP
+154 
-165 KAFSVGVNAAN
+165 
-176 GQKAADNFA
+176 
-185 SIDNISGTFATGTT
+185 
-199 TVKYV
+199 
-204 DANGNAIKDPTTF
+204 
-217 VAAVGDVIGI
+217 
-227 TNLST
+227 
-232 QAKAGT
+232 
-238 ADYAYAAPT
+238 
-247 IRGYKVSSA
+247 
-256 NDVTVSQTAA
+256 
-266 NNTITIKY
+266 
-274 TALPYQ
+274 
-280 ESIIQTDTPALWSN
+280 
-294 NSVITSYWSVDQDNP
+294 
-309 LGSGTSVANSIMDT
+309 
-323 SLVRSGYSYYVTDQ
+323 
-337 KGSSYAT
+337 
-344 MSSAAAAASVNAWDS
+344 
-359 TSNSAGVQSDAAP
+359 
-372 QSWTVK
+372 
-378 YVPDYQGAYLY
+378 
-389 TRDYSYVNG
+389 
-398 SYSATTSSGTYKDAA
+398 
-413 GGRTG
+413 
-418 GAISFGTTDSS
+418 
-429 LPKSGYTYTVTG
+429 
-441 PDNITYSNL
+441 
-450 SSAVAANSF
+450 
-459 DNTDN
+459 
-464 KVAGVQASSD
+464 
-474 TSYQYFTVNYTPATQ
+474 
-489 TTSLVVDS
+489 
-497 NSPVKAG
+497 
-504 SVLASSLGATSAT
+504 
-517 ISLPYTDAS
+517 
-526 LSTAGYSYVV
+526 
-536 KGPNGSNYSTLSSAV
+536 
-551 AANSLYDATNNTGAT
+551 
-566 DSSAQVFTVSYVAQ
+566 
-580 YQAAALRYDAS
+580 
-591 GPISAGSTKA
+591 
-601 TASGTTGGTIAFAGV
+601 
-616 TDSNLASAGYTYTVK
+616 
-631 YMGTDAPDSTA
+631 
-642 YTTLSSAVA
+642 
-651 AHPRYD
+651 
-657 ATANSGSSDASSQV
+657 
-671 FQITYKTNQYASLF
+671 
-685 TDSTDTSSNSVLSY
+685 
-699 SAINETTNGP
+699 
-709 ASSAISFSTTDSQL
+709 
-723 ARSGY
+723 
-728 SYVVQVLNSA
+728 
-738 GSVINSYTTLTSAVA
+738 
-753 AQKYDNTSN
+753 
-762 AANTTTDAQ
+762 
-771 VQRFKVVYAPQTANI
+771 
-786 TYYYY
+786 
-791 DENGKTIATAVTK
+791 
-804 TGYVGAKI
+804 
-812 PANPLTISGY
+812 
-822 TLIGPSSDSDD
+822 
-833 DGLFDADRNSVIKYQ
+833 
-848 YRAQYQAANVVV
+848 
-860 DSASPVAANSAVAS
+860 
-874 ASGVTSGALSF
+874 
-885 STTDSQ
+885 
-891 LAKSGYTYVVYGPTG
+891 
-906 STSYAT
+906 
-912 LSAAVQANSLYDAT
+912 
-926 ENGSAS
+926 
-932 SDASAQTFRVSY
+932 
-944 KADMQS
+944 
-950 AYIRVQQN
+950 
-958 SPISSGV
+958 
-965 MVDSIVGSTSGKL
+965 
-978 AFSAT
+978 
-983 DATLAVSG
+983 
-991 YTYTVGYGYDAANTV
+991 
-1006 WYSNLA
+1006 
-1012 AALAANGT
+1012 
-1020 YDATNNNG
+1020 
-1028 GATDTNAQRFV
+1028 
-1039 VLYAPMSQAAAVVID
+1039 
-1054 ASSPISAGSTAMS
+1054 
-1067 ANGMTGS
+1067 
-1074 AISFAT
+1074 
-1080 SASNTTLDSQLAKSG
+1080 
-1095 YTYTVRY
+1095 
-1102 GSDSATFTTLSSAL
+1102 
-1116 TAHSFYNANNTT
+1116 
-1128 SGVADDTP
+1128 
-1136 DKFTVSY
+1136 
-1143 KADYQ
+1143 
-1148 SAVVNVTGTSPIRAN
+1148 
-1163 SKFASNTGGTS
+1163 
-1174 DSISF
+1174 
-1179 SITDANLYARGYMYT
+1179 
-1194 VTGPDGQVY
+1194 
-1203 SNLASALSANPIY
+1203 
-1216 DNTNNLGT
+1216 
-1224 LNDSAVQSFMVS
+1224 
-1236 YRANYQSAYLQMD
+1236 MD

-1345 PISAGNMVDSQI
+1345 PISAGNMVDSQV

-1365 FVDTDDSDLYVRGY
+1365 FVDTDDGDLYVRGY

-1391 SNLSSAI
+1391 SDLSSAI

-1442 MGSVVTTA
+1442 MGSVVTTV
-1450 SGGTAETIPFAY
+1450 SGGTAETIPFSY
-1462 NDSQIAVSGYSYRV
+1462 TDSQIAVSGYNYRV

-1545 VTSSQVSFGTNDS
+1545 VTSQAISFASTTDATLAQSGYSYVVYMGSNSTTSYSTLSAAMAANSLYNDTNTASGASDADPQIFTVSYVANYQSANLVVGGNTQISSGVTVDSAAGVTSGRVSFGTDDS
-1558 ALRVAGYRYTVK
+1558 ALRVAGYHYTVK

-1575 TYTTLSSALAGT
+1575 TYATLESALAGT

-1597 TNSDAAPQTY
+1597 TNSDVAPQTY

-1620 VVAETKDE
+1620 VVAKTNDK

-1640 TGAALGIKLT
+1640 TGAPLGIKLT
-1650 DATLQ
+1650 DETLQ

-1667 TVKHADDSFVTD
+1667 TVRHADDSLVTD
-1679 DAGNVIRYA
+1679 EAGTVIRYA

-1703 DDNAEHSGIKQFV
+1703 DDNVEHSGIKQF
-1716 INPVPSYQ
+1716 ILNPVPSYQ

-1774 RPDGT
+1774 GPDGT

-1822 SANITFMTDSGTA
+1822 SANIAFMTDSGVA
-1835 PMSAIAAA
+1835 PMSAIAVAGATGDVYGSSSGSSFSAA
-1843 GVTSGVYTSTYTAA
+1843 S
-1857 AGYYF
+1857 GYYF

-1871 SIAADG
+1871 SVAADG
-1877 RTATFTFNYDNTD
+1877 KTIYFTFTFDNTD
-1890 NAGASDSA
+1890 NPGATDSA
-1898 AQSFTLKMAPASQS
+1898 AQNFTLRMAPASQS

-1948 PEGYYIVSIAGDP
+1948 PEGYYIVSISGDP

-1983 PNGNSATDGDSQDM
+1983 PNGNSATDLDSQDM

-2002 PNNQTANIIQAMPD
+2002 PNNQTANVIQAMPD
-2016 GTTSVV
+2016 GTTSVI
-2022 DTQNAKTNQ
+2022 DTQNVKTNQ
-2031 SYAYEYTTPAGYYV
+2031 SYAYEYTAPAGYYV

-2107 VPTWPTTVTAKMT
+2107 VPTWSTTVTAKLT
-2120 PVQGYTAENITL
+2120 SVPGYTADNIAV
-2132 PQGFSDSELTKD
+2132 PQGYSDSELTKA

-2156 IYDTMAKALA
+2156 IYDTMAEALA

-2176 GSAQDTEA
+2176 GSGQDTEA
-2184 QNFTV
+2184 QYFTV

-2211 PAFPQSDE
+2211 PAYPQSDE

-2235 PTGYKIT
+2235 PTGYEI
-2242 SVTDA
+2242 SNITDA

-2254 AADEKSATYTLTYDT
+2254 AADKKSATYTLTYDT

-2304 TDTKVQSHT
+2304 TDTKVTNHT

-2341 VQNQSDAANFDNNT
+2341 VQNQADAANFDNDT

-2420 AAQVAED
+2420 AAQVAKD

-2461 ETAVKD
+2461 ETAVKE

-2476 KDPTASDADV
+2476 KDPAASEADV

-2496 VDQAKQDRDAAK
+2496 VDQAKQERDAAK

-2518 DTTAVATDP
+2518 DTTSVATDP

-2571 VDTAPVAQEADVQAK
+2571 VDTAPVAQEPDVQAK

-2616 TAKQDRDAANQA
+2616 TAKQARDAANQA

-2660 NEGTTQDITDAQQA
+2660 NEGTTQAITDAQQA

-2697 TSVIDAKQ
+2697 AKVIDAKQ
-2705 QLTDILNNPDSTPE
+2705 QLTDVLNNPDATPE

-2745 AQDEITSASQS
+2745 AQDEITAASQS

-2767 AKKLQDLIDAA
+2767 TKKLQDLIDAA

-2795 ALKDAVADA
+2795 ALKDAVAEA

-2862 TETAVDQRAAV
+2862 TETAVDQRSAV

-2894 VQAAEQALQDL
+2894 VKAAEQALQDL

-3017 PDQATEPGVLE
+3017 SDQATEPGVLE

-3108 SSTADIEKATQALVD
+3108 SSTADIEKATDALTA
-3123 ANTAEQTKRDTINQQ
+3123 ANTAEQTKRDAINQQ
-3138 ADAYETKVTNSNQ
+3138 ADAYETKVANSNQ
-3151 REEPAVQAALDALQE
+3151 REEPAVQAALDA

-3258 AKAERTTANTDA
+3258 AKAERTTANTNA

-3364 VLKDPNAT
+3364 VLNDPNAT

-3430 TAAVTDTNTALT
+3430 TAAATDTNTALT

-3540 SELTSEPTV
+3540 SELASEPTV

-3618 AKDALQKLLDDST
+3618 AKDALQKLLDDPT

-3643 LRDALQADGADRN
+3643 LRDALRADGADRN

-3820 VMTAAAKDSA
+3820 VMAAAAKDSA

-3863 DLLTKTAPVSH
+3863 DLLTKTTPVSH

-3919 ADTAGTQAIKTAQ
+3919 ADAAGTQAIKTAQ

-4094 LTADILAAVNALEAA
+4094 LTADILAAVKALEAA
-4109 IVAAEGKPVPTE
+4109 IATAEGKSVPTE
-4121 TSTVPTP
+4121 TPAASAP

-4158 IVPTNVPVQRSG
+4158 IVPTNVPVHRSG

>member
-1 MRHKKF
+1 M
-7 TIDGYFHPNLSG
+7 
-19 QDGKLP
+19 
-25 SNGNWSDW
+25 
-33 VGLVLTPTDPNKMAT
+33 
-48 DYNMSNGGGGLG
+48 
-60 IQGFGNAMALGLDF
+60 
-74 YQNSG
+74 
-79 DPAAGPFGALRS
+79 
-91 TNSSGALNSVPDALY
+91 
-106 TKGINMTN
+106 
-114 WSTTIKYQLTYWPTG
+114 
-129 GPNGGPYIT
+129 
-138 ASFTDNANA
+138 
-147 NNKWTVN
+147 
-154 TNQAGVTINPP
+154 
-165 KAFSVGVNAAN
+165 
-176 GQKAADNFA
+176 
-185 SIDNISGTFATGTT
+185 
-199 TVKYV
+199 
-204 DANGNAIKDPTTF
+204 
-217 VAAVGDVIGI
+217 
-227 TNLST
+227 
-232 QAKAGT
+232 
-238 ADYAYAAPT
+238 
-247 IRGYKVSSA
+247 
-256 NDVTVSQTAA
+256 
-266 NNTITIKY
+266 
-274 TALPYQ
+274 
-280 ESIIQTDTPALWSN
+280 
-294 NSVITSYWSVDQDNP
+294 
-309 LGSGTSVANSIMDT
+309 
-323 SLVRSGYSYYVTDQ
+323 
-337 KGSSYAT
+337 
-344 MSSAAAAASVNAWDS
+344 
-359 TSNSAGVQSDAAP
+359 
-372 QSWTVK
+372 
-378 YVPDYQGAYLY
+378 
-389 TRDYSYVNG
+389 
-398 SYSATTSSGTYKDAA
+398 
-413 GGRTG
+413 
-418 GAISFGTTDSS
+418 
-429 LPKSGYTYTVTG
+429 
-441 PDNITYSNL
+441 
-450 SSAVAANSF
+450 
-459 DNTDN
+459 
-464 KVAGVQASSD
+464 
-474 TSYQYFTVNYTPATQ
+474 
-489 TTSLVVDS
+489 
-497 NSPVKAG
+497 
-504 SVLASSLGATSAT
+504 
-517 ISLPYTDAS
+517 
-526 LSTAGYSYVV
+526 
-536 KGPNGSNYSTLSSAV
+536 
-551 AANSLYDATNNTGAT
+551 
-566 DSSAQVFTVSYVAQ
+566 
-580 YQAAALRYDAS
+580 
-591 GPISAGSTKA
+591 
-601 TASGTTGGTIAFAGV
+601 
-616 TDSNLASAGYTYTVK
+616 
-631 YMGTDAPDSTA
+631 
-642 YTTLSSAVA
+642 
-651 AHPRYD
+651 
-657 ATANSGSSDASSQV
+657 
-671 FQITYKTNQYASLF
+671 
-685 TDSTDTSSNSVLSY
+685 
-699 SAINETTNGP
+699 
-709 ASSAISFSTTDSQL
+709 
-723 ARSGY
+723 
-728 SYVVQVLNSA
+728 
-738 GSVINSYTTLTSAVA
+738 
-753 AQKYDNTSN
+753 
-762 AANTTTDAQ
+762 
-771 VQRFKVVYAPQTANI
+771 
-786 TYYYY
+786 
-791 DENGKTIATAVTK
+791 
-804 TGYVGAKI
+804 
-812 PANPLTISGY
+812 
-822 TLIGPSSDSDD
+822 
-833 DGLFDADRNSVIKYQ
+833 
-848 YRAQYQAANVVV
+848 
-860 DSASPVAANSAVAS
+860 
-874 ASGVTSGALSF
+874 
-885 STTDSQ
+885 
-891 LAKSGYTYVVYGPTG
+891 
-906 STSYAT
+906 
-912 LSAAVQANSLYDAT
+912 
-926 ENGSAS
+926 
-932 SDASAQTFRVSY
+932 
-944 KADMQS
+944 
-950 AYIRVQQN
+950 
-958 SPISSGV
+958 
-965 MVDSIVGSTSGKL
+965 
-978 AFSAT
+978 
-983 DATLAVSG
+983 
-991 YTYTVGYGYDAANTV
+991 
-1006 WYSNLA
+1006 
-1012 AALAANGT
+1012 
-1020 YDATNNNG
+1020 
-1028 GATDTNAQRFV
+1028 
-1039 VLYAPMSQAAAVVID
+1039 
-1054 ASSPISAGSTAMS
+1054 
-1067 ANGMTGS
+1067 
-1074 AISFAT
+1074 
-1080 SASNTTLDSQLAKSG
+1080 
-1095 YTYTVRY
+1095 
-1102 GSDSATFTTLSSAL
+1102 
-1116 TAHSFYNANNTT
+1116 
-1128 SGVADDTP
+1128 
-1136 DKFTVSY
+1136 
-1143 KADYQ
+1143 
-1148 SAVVNVTGTSPIRAN
+1148 
-1163 SKFASNTGGTS
+1163 
-1174 DSISF
+1174 
-1179 SITDANLYARGYMYT
+1179 
-1194 VTGPDGQVY
+1194 
-1203 SNLASALSANPIY
+1203 
-1216 DNTNNLGT
+1216 
-1224 LNDSAVQSFMVS
+1224 
-1236 YRANYQSAYLQMD
+1236 
-1249 ENAPRSAGA
+1249 
-1258 IVGSAAGVTAGN
+1258 
-1270 ISFNVTDSQLAVPGY
+1270 
-1285 QYNIYTAM
+1285 
-1293 GSSYATLSSALVAE
+1293 
-1307 GRFDSTQNVGSS
+1307 
-1319 DQSAQAYF
+1319 
-1327 VVYTADQQS
+1327 
-1336 AYIQVNAKS
+1336 
-1345 PISAGNMVDSQI
+1345 
-1357 GQTSGALT
+1357 
-1365 FVDTDDSDLYVRGY
+1365 
-1379 HYTVTGPDGKAY
+1379 
-1391 SNLSSAI
+1391 
-1398 AANSIYDATDNTGAN
+1398 
-1413 DASAQAF
+1413 
-1420 TVNYVADRQQASLA
+1420 
-1434 VTSDSPIS
+1434 
-1442 MGSVVTTA
+1442 
-1450 SGGTAETIPFAY
+1450 
-1462 NDSQIAVSGYSYRV
+1462 
-1476 MGPDGE
+1476 
-1482 WYSTLAEAQSNNTTF
+1482 
-1497 DDTSNAT
+1497 
-1504 DSDAEAQM
+1504 
-1512 FTISYSALSQA
+1512 
-1523 ARVVGADKSPIRAG
+1523 
-1537 LTMGSAAG
+1537 
-1545 VTSSQVSFGTNDS
+1545 
-1558 ALRVAGYRYTVK
+1558 
-1570 TPDGK
+1570 
-1575 TYTTLSSALAGT
+1575 
-1587 TGLYDNTNNA
+1587 
-1597 TNSDAAPQTY
+1597 
-1607 TVEYAAI
+1607 
-1614 TQTAEV
+1614 
-1620 VVAETKDE
+1620 
-1628 YSGQVLETVTGD
+1628 
-1640 TGAALGIKLT
+1640 
-1650 DATLQ
+1650 
-1655 SMEMTQGYTYYV
+1655 
-1667 TVKHADDSFVTD
+1667 
-1679 DAGNVIRYA
+1679 
-1688 TLDEAIAANNSFDAV
+1688 
-1703 DDNAEHSGIKQFV
+1703 
-1716 INPVPSYQ
+1716 
-1724 ESTLTVTSDSPI
+1724 
-1736 SAAAAVETTSGV
+1736 
-1748 TNSAISYSTTDS
+1748 
-1760 TLAVPGYTYQVSVV
+1760 
-1774 RPDGT
+1774 
-1779 TQSYA
+1779 
-1784 TLSSALA
+1784 
-1791 AQSLYDNTSN
+1791 
-1801 GDTQSDK
+1801 
-1808 SAQAFQVSYKADYQ
+1808 
-1822 SANITFMTDSGTA
+1822 
-1835 PMSAIAAA
+1835 
-1843 GVTSGVYTSTYTAA
+1843 
-1857 AGYYF
+1857 
-1862 TADGQPSGA
+1862 
-1871 SIAADG
+1871 
-1877 RTATFTFNYDNTD
+1877 
-1890 NAGASDSA
+1890 
-1898 AQSFTLKMAPASQS
+1898 
-1912 GNISFSYADAI
+1912 
-1923 GSPTVPADVPL
+1923 
-1934 AGVTGDSKTGTITA
+1934 
-1948 PEGYYIVSIAGDP
+1948 
-1961 YNVVYTDETHQ
+1961 
-1972 EATYSVILDDT
+1972 
-1983 PNGNSATDGDSQDM
+1983 
-1997 VVTFA
+1997 
-2002 PNNQTANIIQAMPD
+2002 
-2016 GTTSVV
+2016 
-2022 DTQNAKTNQ
+2022 
-2031 SYAYEYTTPAGYYV
+2031 
-2045 ASGSAAAA
+2045 
-2053 SGMTTEI
+2053 
-2060 SNDGKTV
+2060 
-2067 NVTGTYDN
+2067 
-2075 SKNTDASGTD
+2075 
-2085 EQTQDTTIT
+2085 
-2094 LSKSEQVAMFKIN
+2094 
-2107 VPTWPTTVTAKMT
+2107 TAKLT
-2120 PVQGYTAENITL
+2120 PVQGYTADNITV
-2132 PQGFSDSELTKD
+2132 PQGYSDSELTKA

-2156 IYDTMAKALA
+2156 VYDTMAEALA

-2184 QNFTV
+2184 QYFTV

-2203 YADGAPNT
+2203 YADGSPNT

-2235 PTGYKIT
+2235 PTGYEI
-2242 SVTDA
+2242 SNITDA
-2247 PGIVWTI
+2247 PGVVWTI
-2254 AADEKSATYTLTYDT
+2254 AADKKSATYTLTYDT

-2274 GPTQNTVVTY
+2274 GPTQNAVVTY

-2304 TDTKVQSHT
+2304 TDTKVTSHT

-2329 QADQKIAGYQLV
+2329 QAYQKIAGYQLV
-2341 VQNQSDAANFDNNT
+2341 VQNQSDAANFDNDT

-2420 AAQVAED
+2420 AAQIAED

-2496 VDQAKQDRDAAK
+2496 VDQAKQDRDATK

-2571 VDTAPVAQEADVQAK
+2571 VDTAPVAQEPDVQAK
-2586 QDALNDVLDDP
+2586 QDALNDVLNDP

-2616 TAKQDRDAANQA
+2616 TAKQERDAANQA
-2628 ADTITDQVAAS
+2628 ADTIADQVAAS
-2639 QDDAVKDAVAKLA
+2639 QDDAVKDAVPKLA

-2660 NEGTTQDITDAQQA
+2660 NEGTTQAITDAQQA

-2697 TSVIDAKQ
+2697 AKVIDAKQ
-2705 QLTDILNNPDSTPE
+2705 QLTDVLNNPDATPE

-2745 AQDEITSASQS
+2745 AQDEITAASQS

-2795 ALKDAVADA
+2795 ALKDAVDAA

-2894 VQAAEQALQDL
+2894 VQAAEQALQD
-2905 VDQAK
+2905 
-2910 TDNPDALTQD
+2910 
-2920 IRDAIKNLQ
+2920 
-2929 DAIAEAADNQGDAR
+2929 AIAEAADNQGDAR

-2963 DAIQN
+2963 EAIQN
-2968 LQDVLNNPAATT
+2968 LQDVLNNPSATT

-2992 ATATDQVDRDA
+2992 VTAA
-3003 ANTQANDAVSAAET
+3003 
-3017 PDQATEPGVLE
+3017 DQATEPGVLD

-3035 VQAKAAADSS
+3035 VQAQAAADSS

-3138 ADAYETKVTNSNQ
+3138 ADAYETKVANSNQ

-3205 DNAADALADLA
+3205 DNAAEALADLA
-3216 PVSNEPAVQAA
+3216 PVSNEPSVQAA

-3258 AKAERTTANTDA
+3258 AKADRTTANTNA

-3364 VLKDPNAT
+3364 VLNDPNAT

-3403 AIKLAQASN
+3403 AIKLAQASD

-3430 TAAVTDTNTALT
+3430 TAAATDTNTALT

-3499 PKSTAKEIADATTAL
+3499 PKSTAKEITDATTAL

-3525 DAANTAAD
+3525 DAANAAAD

-3540 SELTSEPTV
+3540 SELASEPTV
-3549 AAAEQALKQLQD
+3549 ATAEQALKELQD
-3561 AAAADQ
+3561 AAASDQ

-3618 AKDALQKLLDDST
+3618 AKDALQKLLDDPT
-3631 STTAAIENATAA
+3631 STTAAIENATAT
-3643 LRDALQADGADRN
+3643 LRDALRADGADRN

-3820 VMTAAAKDSA
+3820 VMAAAAKDSA

-3845 AAVNTADGG
+3845 AAVNTADSG

-3900 TATAALQTALD
+3900 TAKAALQTALD

-3919 ADTAGTQAIKTAQ
+3919 ANTAGTQAIKTAQ

-4016 QAVLDDPKSTA
+4016 QAVLNDPKATA

-4037 QTALDAANAARANAN
+4037 QSALDAANAARTNAN
-4052 KAGHDAVTTAQNTA
+4052 KAGHDAVTAAQNTA

-4077 AHLQAIMDAAGK
+4077 DHLQAIMDAAGK

-4094 LTADILAAVNALEAA
+4094 LTADILAAVKALEAA
-4109 IVAAEGKPVPTE
+4109 IATAEGKPVPTE
-4121 TSTVPTP
+4121 TPAAPAP
-4128 VATPVTSSGE
+4128 VTTPVTSDGE
-4138 TAPVAPQSGGVLPYV
+4138 TATVAPQSGGVLPYV
-4153 APNNT
+4153 APSNT
-4158 IVPTNVPVQRSG
+4158 TVPTNVPVQRSG
-4170 VLPYTGYT
+4170 LLPYTGYT
-4178 DDWRLTA
+4178 DDWCLTA

-4202 RKREEEDK
+4202 RKREGEDK

>member
-1 MRHKKF
+1 M
-7 TIDGYFHPNLSG
+7 
-19 QDGKLP
+19 
-25 SNGNWSDW
+25 
-33 VGLVLTPTDPNKMAT
+33 
-48 DYNMSNGGGGLG
+48 
-60 IQGFGNAMALGLDF
+60 
-74 YQNSG
+74 
-79 DPAAGPFGALRS
+79 
-91 TNSSGALNSVPDALY
+91 
-106 TKGINMTN
+106 
-114 WSTTIKYQLTYWPTG
+114 
-129 GPNGGPYIT
+129 
-138 ASFTDNANA
+138 
-147 NNKWTVN
+147 
-154 TNQAGVTINPP
+154 
-165 KAFSVGVNAAN
+165 
-176 GQKAADNFA
+176 
-185 SIDNISGTFATGTT
+185 
-199 TVKYV
+199 
-204 DANGNAIKDPTTF
+204 
-217 VAAVGDVIGI
+217 
-227 TNLST
+227 
-232 QAKAGT
+232 
-238 ADYAYAAPT
+238 
-247 IRGYKVSSA
+247 
-256 NDVTVSQTAA
+256 
-266 NNTITIKY
+266 
-274 TALPYQ
+274 
-280 ESIIQTDTPALWSN
+280 
-294 NSVITSYWSVDQDNP
+294 
-309 LGSGTSVANSIMDT
+309 
-323 SLVRSGYSYYVTDQ
+323 
-337 KGSSYAT
+337 
-344 MSSAAAAASVNAWDS
+344 
-359 TSNSAGVQSDAAP
+359 
-372 QSWTVK
+372 
-378 YVPDYQGAYLY
+378 
-389 TRDYSYVNG
+389 
-398 SYSATTSSGTYKDAA
+398 
-413 GGRTG
+413 
-418 GAISFGTTDSS
+418 
-429 LPKSGYTYTVTG
+429 
-441 PDNITYSNL
+441 
-450 SSAVAANSF
+450 
-459 DNTDN
+459 
-464 KVAGVQASSD
+464 
-474 TSYQYFTVNYTPATQ
+474 
-489 TTSLVVDS
+489 
-497 NSPVKAG
+497 
-504 SVLASSLGATSAT
+504 
-517 ISLPYTDAS
+517 
-526 LSTAGYSYVV
+526 
-536 KGPNGSNYSTLSSAV
+536 
-551 AANSLYDATNNTGAT
+551 
-566 DSSAQVFTVSYVAQ
+566 
-580 YQAAALRYDAS
+580 
-591 GPISAGSTKA
+591 
-601 TASGTTGGTIAFAGV
+601 
-616 TDSNLASAGYTYTVK
+616 
-631 YMGTDAPDSTA
+631 
-642 YTTLSSAVA
+642 
-651 AHPRYD
+651 
-657 ATANSGSSDASSQV
+657 
-671 FQITYKTNQYASLF
+671 
-685 TDSTDTSSNSVLSY
+685 
-699 SAINETTNGP
+699 
-709 ASSAISFSTTDSQL
+709 
-723 ARSGY
+723 
-728 SYVVQVLNSA
+728 
-738 GSVINSYTTLTSAVA
+738 
-753 AQKYDNTSN
+753 
-762 AANTTTDAQ
+762 
-771 VQRFKVVYAPQTANI
+771 
-786 TYYYY
+786 
-791 DENGKTIATAVTK
+791 
-804 TGYVGAKI
+804 
-812 PANPLTISGY
+812 
-822 TLIGPSSDSDD
+822 
-833 DGLFDADRNSVIKYQ
+833 
-848 YRAQYQAANVVV
+848 VV

-1039 VLYAPMSQAAAVVID
+1039 VLYAPMSQAAAVVVD

-1074 AISFAT
+1074 AISFAP

-1116 TAHSFYNANNTT
+1116 AAHSFYNANNTT
-1128 SGVADDTP
+1128 SGVADDAP

-1163 SKFASNTGGTS
+1163 SKFASHTGGTS

-1179 SITDANLYARGYMYT
+1179 SITDANLYVRGYMYT

-1203 SNLASALSANPIY
+1203 SNLASDLSANPIY
-1216 DNTNNLGT
+1216 DNTNNLGS

-1345 PISAGNMVDSQI
+1345 PISAGNMVDSQV

-1365 FVDTDDSDLYVRGY
+1365 FVDTDDGDLYVRGY

-1391 SNLSSAI
+1391 SDLSSAI

-1482 WYSTLAEAQSNNTTF
+1482 WYSTLAAAQSNNTTF

-1523 ARVVGADKSPIRAG
+1523 ARVVGADNSPIRAG
-1537 LTMGSAAG
+1537 LTMGSAAGVTSQAISFASTTDATLAQSGYSYVVYMGSNSTTSYSTLSAAMAANSLYNDTNTASGASDADPQIFTVSYVANYQSANLVVGGNTQISSGVTVDSAAG

-1655 SMEMTQGYTYYV
+1655 SMEMAQGYTYYV
-1667 TVKHADDSFVTD
+1667 TVKHADDSLVRN

-1703 DDNAEHSGIKQFV
+1703 DENVEHSGIKQFV

-1822 SANITFMTDSGTA
+1822 SANITFMTDSGAA
-1835 PMSAIAAA
+1835 PMSAIAVAGATGDVYGSGSGSSFSAA
-1843 GVTSGVYTSTYTAA
+1843 S
-1857 AGYYF
+1857 GYYF

-1871 SIAADG
+1871 SVAADG
-1877 RTATFTFNYDNTD
+1877 KTIYFTFTFDNTD
-1890 NAGASDSA
+1890 NPGATDSA
-1898 AQSFTLKMAPASQS
+1898 AQNFTLRMAPASQS

-2269 VADTD
+2269 AADTD

-2304 TDTKVQSHT
+2304 TDTKVTSHT

-2486 AQAKQALQDA
+2486 VQAKQALQDA
-2496 VDQAKQDRDAAK
+2496 VDQAKQERDAAK

-2571 VDTAPVAQEADVQAK
+2571 VDTAPVAQEADVQAN

-2602 AIDQAKQALQDAVD
+2602 DIDQAKQALQDAVD
-2616 TAKQDRDAANQA
+2616 TAKQER
-2628 ADTITDQVAAS
+2628 
-2639 QDDAVKDAVAKLA
+2639 

-2719 QIVDATNAYDKAVAD
+2719 QIVDATNADDKAVAD

-3017 PDQATEPGVLE
+3017 SDQATEPGVLE

-3045 DALTDDIKQAIND
+3045 DTLTDDIKQAIND

-3227 KDALDALLADSTSTA
+3227 KDALDVLLADSTSTA

-3336 KDAAIAIASTSPVS
+3336 KDAAIAIASTNPVS

-3430 TAAVTDTNTALT
+3430 TAAATDTNTALT

-3525 DAANTAAD
+3525 DTANTAAD
-3533 QAVADVP
+3533 QAIADVP

-3618 AKDALQKLLDDST
+3618 AKDALQKLLDDPT

-3643 LRDALQADGADRN
+3643 LRDALRADGADRN

-3720 NSDIEAARDAAN
+3720 NSDIEAARGAAN
-3732 ALLGKTAPISHEPAV
+3732 ALLGKTAPNF
-3747 ATAIADLEK
+3747 TR
-3756 ILQDASSSAETIE
+3756 AS
-3769 AATKALQDAMTPA
+3769 
-3782 QTARDT
+3782 
-3788 ANTAGQKLLD
+3788 GC
-3798 ATKNTTAAK
+3798 
-3807 DKGVQD
+3807 
-3813 AMSRLQA
+3813 
-3820 VMTAAAKDSA
+3820 
-3830 TNLTADIEAAMKALQ
+3830 
-3845 AAVNTADGG
+3845 DGNC
-3854 RQAAVDAAN
+3854 R
-3863 DLLTKTAPVSH
+3863 P
-3874 EADVAK
+3874 
-3880 AIKQL
+3880 
-3885 QAVVNDPTASETDIE
+3885 
-3900 TATAALQTALD
+3900 
-3911 AANKARTT
+3911 
-3919 ADTAGTQAIKTAQ
+3919 
-3932 ASDQSADPAVQAAI
+3932 
-3946 KHLQDVMAA
+3946 
-3955 AATDS
+3955 
-3960 ANDLT
+3960 
-3965 ADIEAAMKALQAA
+3965 
-3978 VQQSASERATA
+3978 
-3989 AAAANDL
+3989 
-3996 LGKTAP
+3996 
-4002 VSHEPAVA
+4002 
-4010 DAISKL
+4010 
-4016 QAVLDDPKSTA
+4016 
-4027 KDIQAATAAL
+4027 
-4037 QTALDAANAARANAN
+4037 
-4052 KAGHDAVTTAQNTA
+4052 
-4066 VAGDPAVQAAL
+4066 
-4077 AHLQAIMDAAGK
+4077 
-4089 DSAND
+4089 
-4094 LTADILAAVNALEAA
+4094 
-4109 IVAAEGKPVPTE
+4109 
-4121 TSTVPTP
+4121 
-4128 VATPVTSSGE
+4128 
-4138 TAPVAPQSGGVLPYV
+4138 
-4153 APNNT
+4153 
-4158 IVPTNVPVQRSG
+4158 
-4170 VLPYTGYT
+4170 
-4178 DDWRLTA
+4178 
-4185 LGIFLFSASLLF
+4185 
-4197 VAAKR
+4197 
-4202 RKREEEDK
+4202 

>member
-1 MRHKKF
+1 
-7 TIDGYFHPNLSG
+7 
-19 QDGKLP
+19 
-25 SNGNWSDW
+25 
-33 VGLVLTPTDPNKMAT
+33 
-48 DYNMSNGGGGLG
+48 
-60 IQGFGNAMALGLDF
+60 
-74 YQNSG
+74 
-79 DPAAGPFGALRS
+79 
-91 TNSSGALNSVPDALY
+91 
-106 TKGINMTN
+106 
-114 WSTTIKYQLTYWPTG
+114 
-129 GPNGGPYIT
+129 
-138 ASFTDNANA
+138 
-147 NNKWTVN
+147 
-154 TNQAGVTINPP
+154 
-165 KAFSVGVNAAN
+165 
-176 GQKAADNFA
+176 
-185 SIDNISGTFATGTT
+185 
-199 TVKYV
+199 
-204 DANGNAIKDPTTF
+204 
-217 VAAVGDVIGI
+217 
-227 TNLST
+227 
-232 QAKAGT
+232 
-238 ADYAYAAPT
+238 
-247 IRGYKVSSA
+247 
-256 NDVTVSQTAA
+256 
-266 NNTITIKY
+266 
-274 TALPYQ
+274 
-280 ESIIQTDTPALWSN
+280 
-294 NSVITSYWSVDQDNP
+294 
-309 LGSGTSVANSIMDT
+309 
-323 SLVRSGYSYYVTDQ
+323 
-337 KGSSYAT
+337 
-344 MSSAAAAASVNAWDS
+344 
-359 TSNSAGVQSDAAP
+359 
-372 QSWTVK
+372 
-378 YVPDYQGAYLY
+378 
-389 TRDYSYVNG
+389 
-398 SYSATTSSGTYKDAA
+398 
-413 GGRTG
+413 
-418 GAISFGTTDSS
+418 
-429 LPKSGYTYTVTG
+429 
-441 PDNITYSNL
+441 
-450 SSAVAANSF
+450 
-459 DNTDN
+459 
-464 KVAGVQASSD
+464 
-474 TSYQYFTVNYTPATQ
+474 
-489 TTSLVVDS
+489 
-497 NSPVKAG
+497 
-504 SVLASSLGATSAT
+504 
-517 ISLPYTDAS
+517 
-526 LSTAGYSYVV
+526 
-536 KGPNGSNYSTLSSAV
+536 
-551 AANSLYDATNNTGAT
+551 
-566 DSSAQVFTVSYVAQ
+566 
-580 YQAAALRYDAS
+580 
-591 GPISAGSTKA
+591 
-601 TASGTTGGTIAFAGV
+601 
-616 TDSNLASAGYTYTVK
+616 
-631 YMGTDAPDSTA
+631 
-642 YTTLSSAVA
+642 
-651 AHPRYD
+651 
-657 ATANSGSSDASSQV
+657 
-671 FQITYKTNQYASLF
+671 
-685 TDSTDTSSNSVLSY
+685 
-699 SAINETTNGP
+699 
-709 ASSAISFSTTDSQL
+709 
-723 ARSGY
+723 
-728 SYVVQVLNSA
+728 
-738 GSVINSYTTLTSAVA
+738 
-753 AQKYDNTSN
+753 
-762 AANTTTDAQ
+762 
-771 VQRFKVVYAPQTANI
+771 
-786 TYYYY
+786 
-791 DENGKTIATAVTK
+791 
-804 TGYVGAKI
+804 
-812 PANPLTISGY
+812 
-822 TLIGPSSDSDD
+822 
-833 DGLFDADRNSVIKYQ
+833 
-848 YRAQYQAANVVV
+848 
-860 DSASPVAANSAVAS
+860 
-874 ASGVTSGALSF
+874 
-885 STTDSQ
+885 
-891 LAKSGYTYVVYGPTG
+891 
-906 STSYAT
+906 
-912 LSAAVQANSLYDAT
+912 
-926 ENGSAS
+926 
-932 SDASAQTFRVSY
+932 
-944 KADMQS
+944 
-950 AYIRVQQN
+950 
-958 SPISSGV
+958 
-965 MVDSIVGSTSGKL
+965 
-978 AFSAT
+978 
-983 DATLAVSG
+983 
-991 YTYTVGYGYDAANTV
+991 
-1006 WYSNLA
+1006 
-1012 AALAANGT
+1012 
-1020 YDATNNNG
+1020 
-1028 GATDTNAQRFV
+1028 
-1039 VLYAPMSQAAAVVID
+1039 
-1054 ASSPISAGSTAMS
+1054 
-1067 ANGMTGS
+1067 
-1074 AISFAT
+1074 
-1080 SASNTTLDSQLAKSG
+1080 
-1095 YTYTVRY
+1095 
-1102 GSDSATFTTLSSAL
+1102 
-1116 TAHSFYNANNTT
+1116 
-1128 SGVADDTP
+1128 
-1136 DKFTVSY
+1136 
-1143 KADYQ
+1143 
-1148 SAVVNVTGTSPIRAN
+1148 
-1163 SKFASNTGGTS
+1163 
-1174 DSISF
+1174 
-1179 SITDANLYARGYMYT
+1179 
-1194 VTGPDGQVY
+1194 
-1203 SNLASALSANPIY
+1203 
-1216 DNTNNLGT
+1216 
-1224 LNDSAVQSFMVS
+1224 
-1236 YRANYQSAYLQMD
+1236 MD

-1345 PISAGNMVDSQI
+1345 PISAGNMVDSQV

-1365 FVDTDDSDLYVRGY
+1365 FVDTDDGDLYVRGY

-1391 SNLSSAI
+1391 SDLSSAI

-1442 MGSVVTTA
+1442 MGSVVTTV
-1450 SGGTAETIPFAY
+1450 SGGTAETIPFSY
-1462 NDSQIAVSGYSYRV
+1462 TDSQIAVSGYNYRV

-1545 VTSSQVSFGTNDS
+1545 VTSQAISFASTTDATLAQSGYSYVVYMGSNSTTSYSTLSAAMAANSLYNDTNTASGASDADPQIFTVSYVANYQSANLVVGGNTQISSGVTVDSAAGVTSGRVSFGTDDS
-1558 ALRVAGYRYTVK
+1558 ALRVAGYHYTVK

-1575 TYTTLSSALAGT
+1575 TYATLESALAGT

-1597 TNSDAAPQTY
+1597 TNSDVAPQTY

-1620 VVAETKDE
+1620 VVAKTNDK

-1640 TGAALGIKLT
+1640 TGAPLGIKLT
-1650 DATLQ
+1650 DETLQ

-1667 TVKHADDSFVTD
+1667 TVRHADDSLVTD
-1679 DAGNVIRYA
+1679 EAGTVIRYA

-1703 DDNAEHSGIKQFV
+1703 DDNVEHSGIKQF
-1716 INPVPSYQ
+1716 ILNPVPSYQ

-1774 RPDGT
+1774 GPDGT

-1822 SANITFMTDSGTA
+1822 SANIAFMTDSGVA
-1835 PMSAIAAA
+1835 PMSAIAVAGATGDVYGSSSGSSFSAA
-1843 GVTSGVYTSTYTAA
+1843 S
-1857 AGYYF
+1857 GYYF

-1871 SIAADG
+1871 SVAADG
-1877 RTATFTFNYDNTD
+1877 KTIYFTFTFDNTD
-1890 NAGASDSA
+1890 NPGATDSA
-1898 AQSFTLKMAPASQS
+1898 AQNFTLRMAPASQS

-1948 PEGYYIVSIAGDP
+1948 PEGYYIVSISGDP

-1983 PNGNSATDGDSQDM
+1983 PNGNSATDLDSQDM

-2002 PNNQTANIIQAMPD
+2002 PNNQTANVIQAMPD
-2016 GTTSVV
+2016 GTTSVI

-2031 SYAYEYTTPAGYYV
+2031 SYAYEYTAPAGYYV

-2107 VPTWPTTVTAKMT
+2107 VPTWSTTVTAKLT
-2120 PVQGYTAENITL
+2120 SVPGYTADNIAV
-2132 PQGFSDSELTKD
+2132 PQGYSDSELTKA

-2156 IYDTMAKALA
+2156 IYDTMAEALA

-2176 GSAQDTEA
+2176 GSGQDTEA
-2184 QNFTV
+2184 QYFTV

-2211 PAFPQSDE
+2211 PAYPQSDE

-2235 PTGYKIT
+2235 PTGYEI
-2242 SVTDA
+2242 SNITDA

-2254 AADEKSATYTLTYDT
+2254 AADKKSATYTLTYDT

-2304 TDTKVQSHT
+2304 TDTKVTNHT

-2341 VQNQSDAANFDNNT
+2341 VQNQADAANFDNDT

-2420 AAQVAED
+2420 AAQVAKD

-2461 ETAVKD
+2461 ETAVKE

-2476 KDPTASDADV
+2476 KDPAASEADV

-2496 VDQAKQDRDAAK
+2496 VDQAKQERDAAK

-2518 DTTAVATDP
+2518 DTTSVATDP

-2571 VDTAPVAQEADVQAK
+2571 VDTAPVAQEPDVQAK

-2616 TAKQDRDAANQA
+2616 TAKQARDAANQA

-2660 NEGTTQDITDAQQA
+2660 NEGTTQAITDAQQA

-2697 TSVIDAKQ
+2697 AKVIDAKQ
-2705 QLTDILNNPDSTPE
+2705 QLTDVLNNPDATPE

-2734 AKADRDAANQA
+2734 AKADR
-2745 AQDEITSASQS
+2745 
-2756 NQANDQSVIDA
+2756 
-2767 AKKLQDLIDAA
+2767 
-2778 KTGDPNALT
+2778 
-2787 DDIAQATQ
+2787 
-2795 ALKDAVADA
+2795 
-2804 GGAQDAAR
+2804 DAAR

-2862 TETAVDQRAAV
+2862 TETAVDQRSAV

-2894 VQAAEQALQDL
+2894 VKAAEQALQDL

-3017 PDQATEPGVLE
+3017 SDQATEPGVLE

-3068 NQQAARDAAAQAIA
+3068 NQQAARDAATQAIA

-3108 SSTADIEKATQALVD
+3108 SSTADIEKATDALTA
-3123 ANTAEQTKRDTINQQ
+3123 ANTAEQTKRDAINQQ
-3138 ADAYETKVTNSNQ
+3138 ADAYETKVANSNQ

-3258 AKAERTTANTDA
+3258 AKAERTTANTNA

-3364 VLKDPNAT
+3364 VLNDPNAT

-3430 TAAVTDTNTALT
+3430 TAAATDTNTALT

-3540 SELTSEPTV
+3540 SELASEPTV

-3618 AKDALQKLLDDST
+3618 AKDALQKLLDDPT

-3643 LRDALQADGADRN
+3643 LRDALRADGADRN

-3671 APAYTDKAVQDA
+3671 ASAYTDKAVQDA

-3820 VMTAAAKDSA
+3820 VMAAAAKDSA

-3863 DLLTKTAPVSH
+3863 DLLTKTTPVSH

-3919 ADTAGTQAIKTAQ
+3919 ADAAGTQAIKTAQ

-4094 LTADILAAVNALEAA
+4094 LTADILAAVKALEAA
-4109 IVAAEGKPVPTE
+4109 IATAEGKSVPTE
-4121 TSTVPTP
+4121 TPAASAP

-4158 IVPTNVPVQRSG
+4158 IVPTNVPVHRSG

>member
-1 MRHKKF
+1 M
-7 TIDGYFHPNLSG
+7 
-19 QDGKLP
+19 
-25 SNGNWSDW
+25 
-33 VGLVLTPTDPNKMAT
+33 
-48 DYNMSNGGGGLG
+48 
-60 IQGFGNAMALGLDF
+60 
-74 YQNSG
+74 
-79 DPAAGPFGALRS
+79 
-91 TNSSGALNSVPDALY
+91 
-106 TKGINMTN
+106 
-114 WSTTIKYQLTYWPTG
+114 
-129 GPNGGPYIT
+129 
-138 ASFTDNANA
+138 
-147 NNKWTVN
+147 
-154 TNQAGVTINPP
+154 
-165 KAFSVGVNAAN
+165 
-176 GQKAADNFA
+176 
-185 SIDNISGTFATGTT
+185 
-199 TVKYV
+199 
-204 DANGNAIKDPTTF
+204 
-217 VAAVGDVIGI
+217 
-227 TNLST
+227 
-232 QAKAGT
+232 
-238 ADYAYAAPT
+238 
-247 IRGYKVSSA
+247 
-256 NDVTVSQTAA
+256 
-266 NNTITIKY
+266 
-274 TALPYQ
+274 
-280 ESIIQTDTPALWSN
+280 
-294 NSVITSYWSVDQDNP
+294 
-309 LGSGTSVANSIMDT
+309 
-323 SLVRSGYSYYVTDQ
+323 
-337 KGSSYAT
+337 
-344 MSSAAAAASVNAWDS
+344 
-359 TSNSAGVQSDAAP
+359 
-372 QSWTVK
+372 
-378 YVPDYQGAYLY
+378 
-389 TRDYSYVNG
+389 
-398 SYSATTSSGTYKDAA
+398 
-413 GGRTG
+413 
-418 GAISFGTTDSS
+418 
-429 LPKSGYTYTVTG
+429 
-441 PDNITYSNL
+441 
-450 SSAVAANSF
+450 
-459 DNTDN
+459 
-464 KVAGVQASSD
+464 
-474 TSYQYFTVNYTPATQ
+474 
-489 TTSLVVDS
+489 
-497 NSPVKAG
+497 
-504 SVLASSLGATSAT
+504 
-517 ISLPYTDAS
+517 
-526 LSTAGYSYVV
+526 
-536 KGPNGSNYSTLSSAV
+536 
-551 AANSLYDATNNTGAT
+551 
-566 DSSAQVFTVSYVAQ
+566 
-580 YQAAALRYDAS
+580 
-591 GPISAGSTKA
+591 
-601 TASGTTGGTIAFAGV
+601 
-616 TDSNLASAGYTYTVK
+616 
-631 YMGTDAPDSTA
+631 
-642 YTTLSSAVA
+642 
-651 AHPRYD
+651 
-657 ATANSGSSDASSQV
+657 
-671 FQITYKTNQYASLF
+671 
-685 TDSTDTSSNSVLSY
+685 
-699 SAINETTNGP
+699 
-709 ASSAISFSTTDSQL
+709 
-723 ARSGY
+723 
-728 SYVVQVLNSA
+728 
-738 GSVINSYTTLTSAVA
+738 
-753 AQKYDNTSN
+753 
-762 AANTTTDAQ
+762 
-771 VQRFKVVYAPQTANI
+771 
-786 TYYYY
+786 
-791 DENGKTIATAVTK
+791 
-804 TGYVGAKI
+804 
-812 PANPLTISGY
+812 
-822 TLIGPSSDSDD
+822 
-833 DGLFDADRNSVIKYQ
+833 
-848 YRAQYQAANVVV
+848 
-860 DSASPVAANSAVAS
+860 
-874 ASGVTSGALSF
+874 
-885 STTDSQ
+885 
-891 LAKSGYTYVVYGPTG
+891 
-906 STSYAT
+906 
-912 LSAAVQANSLYDAT
+912 
-926 ENGSAS
+926 
-932 SDASAQTFRVSY
+932 
-944 KADMQS
+944 
-950 AYIRVQQN
+950 
-958 SPISSGV
+958 
-965 MVDSIVGSTSGKL
+965 
-978 AFSAT
+978 
-983 DATLAVSG
+983 
-991 YTYTVGYGYDAANTV
+991 
-1006 WYSNLA
+1006 
-1012 AALAANGT
+1012 
-1020 YDATNNNG
+1020 
-1028 GATDTNAQRFV
+1028 
-1039 VLYAPMSQAAAVVID
+1039 
-1054 ASSPISAGSTAMS
+1054 
-1067 ANGMTGS
+1067 
-1074 AISFAT
+1074 
-1080 SASNTTLDSQLAKSG
+1080 
-1095 YTYTVRY
+1095 
-1102 GSDSATFTTLSSAL
+1102 
-1116 TAHSFYNANNTT
+1116 
-1128 SGVADDTP
+1128 
-1136 DKFTVSY
+1136 
-1143 KADYQ
+1143 
-1148 SAVVNVTGTSPIRAN
+1148 
-1163 SKFASNTGGTS
+1163 
-1174 DSISF
+1174 
-1179 SITDANLYARGYMYT
+1179 
-1194 VTGPDGQVY
+1194 
-1203 SNLASALSANPIY
+1203 
-1216 DNTNNLGT
+1216 
-1224 LNDSAVQSFMVS
+1224 
-1236 YRANYQSAYLQMD
+1236 
-1249 ENAPRSAGA
+1249 
-1258 IVGSAAGVTAGN
+1258 
-1270 ISFNVTDSQLAVPGY
+1270 
-1285 QYNIYTAM
+1285 
-1293 GSSYATLSSALVAE
+1293 
-1307 GRFDSTQNVGSS
+1307 
-1319 DQSAQAYF
+1319 
-1327 VVYTADQQS
+1327 
-1336 AYIQVNAKS
+1336 
-1345 PISAGNMVDSQI
+1345 
-1357 GQTSGALT
+1357 
-1365 FVDTDDSDLYVRGY
+1365 
-1379 HYTVTGPDGKAY
+1379 
-1391 SNLSSAI
+1391 
-1398 AANSIYDATDNTGAN
+1398 
-1413 DASAQAF
+1413 
-1420 TVNYVADRQQASLA
+1420 
-1434 VTSDSPIS
+1434 
-1442 MGSVVTTA
+1442 
-1450 SGGTAETIPFAY
+1450 
-1462 NDSQIAVSGYSYRV
+1462 
-1476 MGPDGE
+1476 
-1482 WYSTLAEAQSNNTTF
+1482 
-1497 DDTSNAT
+1497 
-1504 DSDAEAQM
+1504 
-1512 FTISYSALSQA
+1512 
-1523 ARVVGADKSPIRAG
+1523 
-1537 LTMGSAAG
+1537 
-1545 VTSSQVSFGTNDS
+1545 
-1558 ALRVAGYRYTVK
+1558 
-1570 TPDGK
+1570 
-1575 TYTTLSSALAGT
+1575 
-1587 TGLYDNTNNA
+1587 
-1597 TNSDAAPQTY
+1597 
-1607 TVEYAAI
+1607 
-1614 TQTAEV
+1614 
-1620 VVAETKDE
+1620 
-1628 YSGQVLETVTGD
+1628 
-1640 TGAALGIKLT
+1640 
-1650 DATLQ
+1650 
-1655 SMEMTQGYTYYV
+1655 
-1667 TVKHADDSFVTD
+1667 
-1679 DAGNVIRYA
+1679 
-1688 TLDEAIAANNSFDAV
+1688 
-1703 DDNAEHSGIKQFV
+1703 
-1716 INPVPSYQ
+1716 
-1724 ESTLTVTSDSPI
+1724 
-1736 SAAAAVETTSGV
+1736 
-1748 TNSAISYSTTDS
+1748 
-1760 TLAVPGYTYQVSVV
+1760 
-1774 RPDGT
+1774 
-1779 TQSYA
+1779 
-1784 TLSSALA
+1784 
-1791 AQSLYDNTSN
+1791 
-1801 GDTQSDK
+1801 
-1808 SAQAFQVSYKADYQ
+1808 
-1822 SANITFMTDSGTA
+1822 
-1835 PMSAIAAA
+1835 
-1843 GVTSGVYTSTYTAA
+1843 
-1857 AGYYF
+1857 
-1862 TADGQPSGA
+1862 
-1871 SIAADG
+1871 
-1877 RTATFTFNYDNTD
+1877 
-1890 NAGASDSA
+1890 
-1898 AQSFTLKMAPASQS
+1898 
-1912 GNISFSYADAI
+1912 
-1923 GSPTVPADVPL
+1923 
-1934 AGVTGDSKTGTITA
+1934 
-1948 PEGYYIVSIAGDP
+1948 
-1961 YNVVYTDETHQ
+1961 
-1972 EATYSVILDDT
+1972 
-1983 PNGNSATDGDSQDM
+1983 
-1997 VVTFA
+1997 
-2002 PNNQTANIIQAMPD
+2002 
-2016 GTTSVV
+2016 
-2022 DTQNAKTNQ
+2022 
-2031 SYAYEYTTPAGYYV
+2031 
-2045 ASGSAAAA
+2045 
-2053 SGMTTEI
+2053 
-2060 SNDGKTV
+2060 
-2067 NVTGTYDN
+2067 
-2075 SKNTDASGTD
+2075 
-2085 EQTQDTTIT
+2085 
-2094 LSKSEQVAMFKIN
+2094 
-2107 VPTWPTTVTAKMT
+2107 TAKLT
-2120 PVQGYTAENITL
+2120 PVQGYTADNITV
-2132 PQGFSDSELTKD
+2132 PQGYSDSELTKA

-2156 IYDTMAKALA
+2156 VYDTMAEALA

-2184 QNFTV
+2184 QYFTV

-2203 YADGAPNT
+2203 YADGSPNT

-2235 PTGYKIT
+2235 PTGYEI
-2242 SVTDA
+2242 SNITDA
-2247 PGIVWTI
+2247 PGVVWTI
-2254 AADEKSATYTLTYDT
+2254 AADKKSATYTLTYDT

-2274 GPTQNTVVTY
+2274 GPTQNAVVTY

-2304 TDTKVQSHT
+2304 TDTKVTSHT

-2341 VQNQSDAANFDNNT
+2341 VQNQSDAANFDNDT

-2496 VDQAKQDRDAAK
+2496 VDQAKQDRDATK

-2571 VDTAPVAQEADVQAK
+2571 VDTAPVAQEPDVQAK
-2586 QDALNDVLDDP
+2586 QDALNDVLNDP

-2616 TAKQDRDAANQA
+2616 TAKQERDAANQA
-2628 ADTITDQVAAS
+2628 ADTIADQVAAS
-2639 QDDAVKDAVAKLA
+2639 QDDAVKDAVPKLA

-2660 NEGTTQDITDAQQA
+2660 NEGTTQAITDAQQA

-2697 TSVIDAKQ
+2697 AKVIDAKQ
-2705 QLTDILNNPDSTPE
+2705 QLTDVLNNPDATPE
-2719 QIVDATNAYDKAVAD
+2719 QIVDATNAYYKAVAD

-2745 AQDEITSASQS
+2745 AQDEITAASQS

-2795 ALKDAVADA
+2795 ALKDAVDAA

-2894 VQAAEQALQDL
+2894 VQAAEQALQD
-2905 VDQAK
+2905 
-2910 TDNPDALTQD
+2910 
-2920 IRDAIKNLQ
+2920 
-2929 DAIAEAADNQGDAR
+2929 AIAEAADNQGDAR
-2943 QAAQDALNATA
+2943 QAVQDALNATA

-2963 DAIQN
+2963 EAIQN
-2968 LQDVLNNPAATT
+2968 LQDVLNNPSATT

-2992 ATATDQVDRDA
+2992 VTAA
-3003 ANTQANDAVSAAET
+3003 
-3017 PDQATEPGVLE
+3017 DQATEPGVLD

-3035 VQAKAAADSS
+3035 VQAQAAADSS

-3138 ADAYETKVTNSNQ
+3138 ADAYETKVANSNQ

-3216 PVSNEPAVQAA
+3216 PVSNEPSVQAA
-3227 KDALDALLADSTSTA
+3227 KDVLDALLADSTSTA

-3258 AKAERTTANTDA
+3258 AKADRTTANTNA

-3364 VLKDPNAT
+3364 VLNDPNAT

-3403 AIKLAQASN
+3403 AIKLAQASD

-3430 TAAVTDTNTALT
+3430 TAAATDTNTALT

-3499 PKSTAKEIADATTAL
+3499 PNSTAKEITDATTAL

-3525 DAANTAAD
+3525 DAANAAAD

-3540 SELTSEPTV
+3540 SELASEPTV
-3549 AAAEQALKQLQD
+3549 ATAEQALKELQD
-3561 AAAADQ
+3561 AAASDQ

-3618 AKDALQKLLDDST
+3618 AKDALQKLLDDPT
-3631 STTAAIENATAA
+3631 STTAAIENATAT
-3643 LRDALQADGADRN
+3643 LRDALRADGADRN

-3820 VMTAAAKDSA
+3820 VMAAAAKDSA

-3845 AAVNTADGG
+3845 AAVNTADSG

-3900 TATAALQTALD
+3900 TAKAALQTALD

-3919 ADTAGTQAIKTAQ
+3919 ANTAGTQAIKTAQ

-4016 QAVLDDPKSTA
+4016 QAVLNDPKATA

-4037 QTALDAANAARANAN
+4037 QSALDAANAARTNAN
-4052 KAGHDAVTTAQNTA
+4052 KAGHDAVTAAQNTA

-4077 AHLQAIMDAAGK
+4077 DHLQAIMDAAGK

-4094 LTADILAAVNALEAA
+4094 LTADILAAVKALEAA
-4109 IVAAEGKPVPTE
+4109 IATAEGKPVPTE
-4121 TSTVPTP
+4121 TPAAPAP
-4128 VATPVTSSGE
+4128 VTTPVTSDGE
-4138 TAPVAPQSGGVLPYV
+4138 TATVAPQSGGVLPYV
-4153 APNNT
+4153 APSNT
-4158 IVPTNVPVQRSG
+4158 TVPTNVPVQRSG
-4170 VLPYTGYT
+4170 LLPYTGYT

>member
-1 MRHKKF
+1 M
-7 TIDGYFHPNLSG
+7 
-19 QDGKLP
+19 
-25 SNGNWSDW
+25 
-33 VGLVLTPTDPNKMAT
+33 
-48 DYNMSNGGGGLG
+48 
-60 IQGFGNAMALGLDF
+60 
-74 YQNSG
+74 
-79 DPAAGPFGALRS
+79 
-91 TNSSGALNSVPDALY
+91 
-106 TKGINMTN
+106 
-114 WSTTIKYQLTYWPTG
+114 
-129 GPNGGPYIT
+129 
-138 ASFTDNANA
+138 
-147 NNKWTVN
+147 
-154 TNQAGVTINPP
+154 
-165 KAFSVGVNAAN
+165 
-176 GQKAADNFA
+176 
-185 SIDNISGTFATGTT
+185 
-199 TVKYV
+199 
-204 DANGNAIKDPTTF
+204 
-217 VAAVGDVIGI
+217 
-227 TNLST
+227 
-232 QAKAGT
+232 
-238 ADYAYAAPT
+238 
-247 IRGYKVSSA
+247 
-256 NDVTVSQTAA
+256 
-266 NNTITIKY
+266 
-274 TALPYQ
+274 
-280 ESIIQTDTPALWSN
+280 
-294 NSVITSYWSVDQDNP
+294 
-309 LGSGTSVANSIMDT
+309 
-323 SLVRSGYSYYVTDQ
+323 
-337 KGSSYAT
+337 
-344 MSSAAAAASVNAWDS
+344 
-359 TSNSAGVQSDAAP
+359 
-372 QSWTVK
+372 
-378 YVPDYQGAYLY
+378 
-389 TRDYSYVNG
+389 
-398 SYSATTSSGTYKDAA
+398 
-413 GGRTG
+413 
-418 GAISFGTTDSS
+418 
-429 LPKSGYTYTVTG
+429 
-441 PDNITYSNL
+441 
-450 SSAVAANSF
+450 
-459 DNTDN
+459 
-464 KVAGVQASSD
+464 
-474 TSYQYFTVNYTPATQ
+474 
-489 TTSLVVDS
+489 
-497 NSPVKAG
+497 
-504 SVLASSLGATSAT
+504 
-517 ISLPYTDAS
+517 
-526 LSTAGYSYVV
+526 
-536 KGPNGSNYSTLSSAV
+536 
-551 AANSLYDATNNTGAT
+551 
-566 DSSAQVFTVSYVAQ
+566 
-580 YQAAALRYDAS
+580 
-591 GPISAGSTKA
+591 
-601 TASGTTGGTIAFAGV
+601 
-616 TDSNLASAGYTYTVK
+616 
-631 YMGTDAPDSTA
+631 
-642 YTTLSSAVA
+642 
-651 AHPRYD
+651 
-657 ATANSGSSDASSQV
+657 
-671 FQITYKTNQYASLF
+671 
-685 TDSTDTSSNSVLSY
+685 
-699 SAINETTNGP
+699 
-709 ASSAISFSTTDSQL
+709 
-723 ARSGY
+723 
-728 SYVVQVLNSA
+728 
-738 GSVINSYTTLTSAVA
+738 
-753 AQKYDNTSN
+753 
-762 AANTTTDAQ
+762 
-771 VQRFKVVYAPQTANI
+771 QRFKVVYAPQTANI

-1116 TAHSFYNANNTT
+1116 AAHSFYNANNTI

-1143 KADYQ
+1143 RADYQ

-1236 YRANYQSAYLQMD
+1236 YRANYQSAYLHMD

-1537 LTMGSAAG
+1537 LTMGSAAGVTSQAISFASTTDATLAQSGYSYVVYMGSNSTTSYSTLSAAMAANSLYNDTNTASGASDADPQIFTVSYVANYQSANLVVGGNTQISSGVTVDSAAG

-2745 AQDEITSASQS
+2745 AQNEITSASQS

-3017 PDQATEPGVLE
+3017 SDQATEPGVLE

-3588 ADQARDTARDAATDL
+3588 ADQARDTARDAAKDL

-4094 LTADILAAVNALEAA
+4094 LTADILAAVKALEAA

>member
-1 MRHKKF
+1 M
-7 TIDGYFHPNLSG
+7 
-19 QDGKLP
+19 
-25 SNGNWSDW
+25 
-33 VGLVLTPTDPNKMAT
+33 
-48 DYNMSNGGGGLG
+48 
-60 IQGFGNAMALGLDF
+60 
-74 YQNSG
+74 
-79 DPAAGPFGALRS
+79 
-91 TNSSGALNSVPDALY
+91 
-106 TKGINMTN
+106 
-114 WSTTIKYQLTYWPTG
+114 
-129 GPNGGPYIT
+129 
-138 ASFTDNANA
+138 
-147 NNKWTVN
+147 
-154 TNQAGVTINPP
+154 
-165 KAFSVGVNAAN
+165 
-176 GQKAADNFA
+176 
-185 SIDNISGTFATGTT
+185 
-199 TVKYV
+199 
-204 DANGNAIKDPTTF
+204 
-217 VAAVGDVIGI
+217 
-227 TNLST
+227 
-232 QAKAGT
+232 
-238 ADYAYAAPT
+238 
-247 IRGYKVSSA
+247 
-256 NDVTVSQTAA
+256 
-266 NNTITIKY
+266 
-274 TALPYQ
+274 
-280 ESIIQTDTPALWSN
+280 
-294 NSVITSYWSVDQDNP
+294 
-309 LGSGTSVANSIMDT
+309 
-323 SLVRSGYSYYVTDQ
+323 
-337 KGSSYAT
+337 
-344 MSSAAAAASVNAWDS
+344 
-359 TSNSAGVQSDAAP
+359 
-372 QSWTVK
+372 
-378 YVPDYQGAYLY
+378 
-389 TRDYSYVNG
+389 
-398 SYSATTSSGTYKDAA
+398 
-413 GGRTG
+413 
-418 GAISFGTTDSS
+418 
-429 LPKSGYTYTVTG
+429 
-441 PDNITYSNL
+441 
-450 SSAVAANSF
+450 
-459 DNTDN
+459 
-464 KVAGVQASSD
+464 
-474 TSYQYFTVNYTPATQ
+474 
-489 TTSLVVDS
+489 
-497 NSPVKAG
+497 
-504 SVLASSLGATSAT
+504 
-517 ISLPYTDAS
+517 
-526 LSTAGYSYVV
+526 
-536 KGPNGSNYSTLSSAV
+536 
-551 AANSLYDATNNTGAT
+551 
-566 DSSAQVFTVSYVAQ
+566 
-580 YQAAALRYDAS
+580 
-591 GPISAGSTKA
+591 
-601 TASGTTGGTIAFAGV
+601 
-616 TDSNLASAGYTYTVK
+616 
-631 YMGTDAPDSTA
+631 
-642 YTTLSSAVA
+642 
-651 AHPRYD
+651 
-657 ATANSGSSDASSQV
+657 
-671 FQITYKTNQYASLF
+671 
-685 TDSTDTSSNSVLSY
+685 
-699 SAINETTNGP
+699 
-709 ASSAISFSTTDSQL
+709 
-723 ARSGY
+723 
-728 SYVVQVLNSA
+728 
-738 GSVINSYTTLTSAVA
+738 
-753 AQKYDNTSN
+753 
-762 AANTTTDAQ
+762 
-771 VQRFKVVYAPQTANI
+771 
-786 TYYYY
+786 
-791 DENGKTIATAVTK
+791 
-804 TGYVGAKI
+804 
-812 PANPLTISGY
+812 
-822 TLIGPSSDSDD
+822 
-833 DGLFDADRNSVIKYQ
+833 
-848 YRAQYQAANVVV
+848 
-860 DSASPVAANSAVAS
+860 
-874 ASGVTSGALSF
+874 
-885 STTDSQ
+885 
-891 LAKSGYTYVVYGPTG
+891 
-906 STSYAT
+906 
-912 LSAAVQANSLYDAT
+912 
-926 ENGSAS
+926 
-932 SDASAQTFRVSY
+932 
-944 KADMQS
+944 
-950 AYIRVQQN
+950 
-958 SPISSGV
+958 
-965 MVDSIVGSTSGKL
+965 
-978 AFSAT
+978 
-983 DATLAVSG
+983 
-991 YTYTVGYGYDAANTV
+991 
-1006 WYSNLA
+1006 
-1012 AALAANGT
+1012 
-1020 YDATNNNG
+1020 
-1028 GATDTNAQRFV
+1028 
-1039 VLYAPMSQAAAVVID
+1039 
-1054 ASSPISAGSTAMS
+1054 
-1067 ANGMTGS
+1067 
-1074 AISFAT
+1074 
-1080 SASNTTLDSQLAKSG
+1080 
-1095 YTYTVRY
+1095 
-1102 GSDSATFTTLSSAL
+1102 
-1116 TAHSFYNANNTT
+1116 
-1128 SGVADDTP
+1128 
-1136 DKFTVSY
+1136 
-1143 KADYQ
+1143 
-1148 SAVVNVTGTSPIRAN
+1148 
-1163 SKFASNTGGTS
+1163 
-1174 DSISF
+1174 
-1179 SITDANLYARGYMYT
+1179 
-1194 VTGPDGQVY
+1194 
-1203 SNLASALSANPIY
+1203 
-1216 DNTNNLGT
+1216 
-1224 LNDSAVQSFMVS
+1224 
-1236 YRANYQSAYLQMD
+1236 
-1249 ENAPRSAGA
+1249 
-1258 IVGSAAGVTAGN
+1258 
-1270 ISFNVTDSQLAVPGY
+1270 
-1285 QYNIYTAM
+1285 
-1293 GSSYATLSSALVAE
+1293 
-1307 GRFDSTQNVGSS
+1307 
-1319 DQSAQAYF
+1319 
-1327 VVYTADQQS
+1327 
-1336 AYIQVNAKS
+1336 
-1345 PISAGNMVDSQI
+1345 
-1357 GQTSGALT
+1357 
-1365 FVDTDDSDLYVRGY
+1365 
-1379 HYTVTGPDGKAY
+1379 
-1391 SNLSSAI
+1391 
-1398 AANSIYDATDNTGAN
+1398 
-1413 DASAQAF
+1413 
-1420 TVNYVADRQQASLA
+1420 
-1434 VTSDSPIS
+1434 
-1442 MGSVVTTA
+1442 
-1450 SGGTAETIPFAY
+1450 
-1462 NDSQIAVSGYSYRV
+1462 
-1476 MGPDGE
+1476 
-1482 WYSTLAEAQSNNTTF
+1482 
-1497 DDTSNAT
+1497 
-1504 DSDAEAQM
+1504 
-1512 FTISYSALSQA
+1512 
-1523 ARVVGADKSPIRAG
+1523 
-1537 LTMGSAAG
+1537 
-1545 VTSSQVSFGTNDS
+1545 
-1558 ALRVAGYRYTVK
+1558 
-1570 TPDGK
+1570 
-1575 TYTTLSSALAGT
+1575 
-1587 TGLYDNTNNA
+1587 
-1597 TNSDAAPQTY
+1597 
-1607 TVEYAAI
+1607 
-1614 TQTAEV
+1614 
-1620 VVAETKDE
+1620 
-1628 YSGQVLETVTGD
+1628 
-1640 TGAALGIKLT
+1640 
-1650 DATLQ
+1650 
-1655 SMEMTQGYTYYV
+1655 
-1667 TVKHADDSFVTD
+1667 
-1679 DAGNVIRYA
+1679 
-1688 TLDEAIAANNSFDAV
+1688 
-1703 DDNAEHSGIKQFV
+1703 
-1716 INPVPSYQ
+1716 
-1724 ESTLTVTSDSPI
+1724 
-1736 SAAAAVETTSGV
+1736 
-1748 TNSAISYSTTDS
+1748 
-1760 TLAVPGYTYQVSVV
+1760 
-1774 RPDGT
+1774 
-1779 TQSYA
+1779 
-1784 TLSSALA
+1784 
-1791 AQSLYDNTSN
+1791 
-1801 GDTQSDK
+1801 
-1808 SAQAFQVSYKADYQ
+1808 
-1822 SANITFMTDSGTA
+1822 
-1835 PMSAIAAA
+1835 
-1843 GVTSGVYTSTYTAA
+1843 
-1857 AGYYF
+1857 
-1862 TADGQPSGA
+1862 
-1871 SIAADG
+1871 
-1877 RTATFTFNYDNTD
+1877 
-1890 NAGASDSA
+1890 
-1898 AQSFTLKMAPASQS
+1898 
-1912 GNISFSYADAI
+1912 
-1923 GSPTVPADVPL
+1923 
-1934 AGVTGDSKTGTITA
+1934 
-1948 PEGYYIVSIAGDP
+1948 
-1961 YNVVYTDETHQ
+1961 
-1972 EATYSVILDDT
+1972 
-1983 PNGNSATDGDSQDM
+1983 
-1997 VVTFA
+1997 
-2002 PNNQTANIIQAMPD
+2002 
-2016 GTTSVV
+2016 
-2022 DTQNAKTNQ
+2022 
-2031 SYAYEYTTPAGYYV
+2031 
-2045 ASGSAAAA
+2045 
-2053 SGMTTEI
+2053 
-2060 SNDGKTV
+2060 
-2067 NVTGTYDN
+2067 
-2075 SKNTDASGTD
+2075 
-2085 EQTQDTTIT
+2085 
-2094 LSKSEQVAMFKIN
+2094 
-2107 VPTWPTTVTAKMT
+2107 
-2120 PVQGYTAENITL
+2120 
-2132 PQGFSDSELTKD
+2132 
-2144 GYSYTVTGPDGE
+2144 
-2156 IYDTMAKALA
+2156 
-2166 ANPIFDSTNN
+2166 
-2176 GSAQDTEA
+2176 
-2184 QNFTV
+2184 
-2189 TYVAADQSATIKQQ
+2189 
-2203 YADGAPNT
+2203 
-2211 PAFPQSDE
+2211 
-2219 TLNGKSEQ
+2219 
-2227 VVKGTFNA
+2227 VKGTFNA

-2341 VQNQSDAANFDNNT
+2341 VQNQADAANFDNDT

-2394 LAAVGFKTTDNQQY
+2394 LAAVGFDTTDNQQY

-2513 ALTSD
+2513 TLASD

-2734 AKADRDAANQA
+2734 AKADRDVANQA

-2795 ALKDAVADA
+2795 ALKDADA
-2804 GGAQDAAR
+2804 GGAQ
-2812 ADAAKALNETTP
+2812 DAAKALNETTP

-3017 PDQATEPGVLE
+3017 SDQATEPGVLE

-3068 NQQAARDAAAQAIA
+3068 NQQAARDAAAQAIV

-3108 SSTADIEKATQALVD
+3108 SSTADIEKATDALIA

-3138 ADAYETKVTNSNQ
+3138 ADAYETKVANSNQ

-3185 ALDAL
+3185 
-3190 RTAVTQAAKDQAEAR
+3190 
-3205 DNAADALADLA
+3205 
-3216 PVSNEPAVQAA
+3216 
-3227 KDALDALLADSTSTA
+3227 ALDALLADSTSTA

-3430 TAAVTDTNTALT
+3430 TAAATDTNTALT

-3540 SELTSEPTV
+3540 SELASEPTV

-3618 AKDALQKLLDDST
+3618 AKDALQKLLDDPT
-3631 STTAAIENATAA
+3631 STTAAIENATAT
-3643 LRDALQADGADRN
+3643 LRDALRADGADRN

-3788 ANTAGQKLLD
+3788 ANTDGQKLLD

-3820 VMTAAAKDSA
+3820 VMAAAAKDSA

-4089 DSAND
+4089 DSTND
-4094 LTADILAAVNALEAA
+4094 LTADILAAVKALEAA
-4109 IVAAEGKPVPTE
+4109 IATAEGKSVPTE
-4121 TSTVPTP
+4121 TPAASAP

-4153 APNNT
+4153 APSNT
-4158 IVPTNVPVQRSG
+4158 IVPTNAPVQRSG
-4170 VLPYTGYT
+4170 LLPYTGYT

>member
-1 MRHKKF
+1 M
-7 TIDGYFHPNLSG
+7 
-19 QDGKLP
+19 
-25 SNGNWSDW
+25 
-33 VGLVLTPTDPNKMAT
+33 
-48 DYNMSNGGGGLG
+48 
-60 IQGFGNAMALGLDF
+60 
-74 YQNSG
+74 
-79 DPAAGPFGALRS
+79 
-91 TNSSGALNSVPDALY
+91 
-106 TKGINMTN
+106 
-114 WSTTIKYQLTYWPTG
+114 
-129 GPNGGPYIT
+129 
-138 ASFTDNANA
+138 
-147 NNKWTVN
+147 
-154 TNQAGVTINPP
+154 
-165 KAFSVGVNAAN
+165 
-176 GQKAADNFA
+176 
-185 SIDNISGTFATGTT
+185 
-199 TVKYV
+199 
-204 DANGNAIKDPTTF
+204 
-217 VAAVGDVIGI
+217 
-227 TNLST
+227 
-232 QAKAGT
+232 
-238 ADYAYAAPT
+238 
-247 IRGYKVSSA
+247 
-256 NDVTVSQTAA
+256 
-266 NNTITIKY
+266 
-274 TALPYQ
+274 
-280 ESIIQTDTPALWSN
+280 
-294 NSVITSYWSVDQDNP
+294 
-309 LGSGTSVANSIMDT
+309 
-323 SLVRSGYSYYVTDQ
+323 
-337 KGSSYAT
+337 
-344 MSSAAAAASVNAWDS
+344 
-359 TSNSAGVQSDAAP
+359 
-372 QSWTVK
+372 
-378 YVPDYQGAYLY
+378 
-389 TRDYSYVNG
+389 
-398 SYSATTSSGTYKDAA
+398 
-413 GGRTG
+413 
-418 GAISFGTTDSS
+418 
-429 LPKSGYTYTVTG
+429 
-441 PDNITYSNL
+441 
-450 SSAVAANSF
+450 
-459 DNTDN
+459 
-464 KVAGVQASSD
+464 
-474 TSYQYFTVNYTPATQ
+474 
-489 TTSLVVDS
+489 
-497 NSPVKAG
+497 
-504 SVLASSLGATSAT
+504 
-517 ISLPYTDAS
+517 
-526 LSTAGYSYVV
+526 
-536 KGPNGSNYSTLSSAV
+536 
-551 AANSLYDATNNTGAT
+551 
-566 DSSAQVFTVSYVAQ
+566 
-580 YQAAALRYDAS
+580 
-591 GPISAGSTKA
+591 
-601 TASGTTGGTIAFAGV
+601 
-616 TDSNLASAGYTYTVK
+616 
-631 YMGTDAPDSTA
+631 
-642 YTTLSSAVA
+642 
-651 AHPRYD
+651 
-657 ATANSGSSDASSQV
+657 
-671 FQITYKTNQYASLF
+671 
-685 TDSTDTSSNSVLSY
+685 
-699 SAINETTNGP
+699 
-709 ASSAISFSTTDSQL
+709 
-723 ARSGY
+723 
-728 SYVVQVLNSA
+728 
-738 GSVINSYTTLTSAVA
+738 
-753 AQKYDNTSN
+753 
-762 AANTTTDAQ
+762 
-771 VQRFKVVYAPQTANI
+771 QRFKVVYAPQTANI

-958 SPISSGV
+958 SPISSGG

-1116 TAHSFYNANNTT
+1116 AAHSFYNANNTI

-1143 KADYQ
+1143 RADYQ

-1537 LTMGSAAG
+1537 LTMGSAAGVTSQAISFASTTDATLAQSGYSYVVYMGSNSTTSYSTLSAAMAANSLYNDTNTASGASDADPQIFTVSYVANYQSANLVVGGNTQISSGVTVDSAAG

-3017 PDQATEPGVLE
+3017 SDQATEPGVLE

-4094 LTADILAAVNALEAA
+4094 LTADILAAVKALEAA

>member
-1 MRHKKF
+1 MR
-7 TIDGYFHPNLSG
+7 
-19 QDGKLP
+19 
-25 SNGNWSDW
+25 
-33 VGLVLTPTDPNKMAT
+33 
-48 DYNMSNGGGGLG
+48 
-60 IQGFGNAMALGLDF
+60 
-74 YQNSG
+74 
-79 DPAAGPFGALRS
+79 
-91 TNSSGALNSVPDALY
+91 
-106 TKGINMTN
+106 
-114 WSTTIKYQLTYWPTG
+114 
-129 GPNGGPYIT
+129 
-138 ASFTDNANA
+138 
-147 NNKWTVN
+147 
-154 TNQAGVTINPP
+154 VT
-165 KAFSVGVNAAN
+165 
-176 GQKAADNFA
+176 
-185 SIDNISGTFATGTT
+185 
-199 TVKYV
+199 
-204 DANGNAIKDPTTF
+204 
-217 VAAVGDVIGI
+217 
-227 TNLST
+227 
-232 QAKAGT
+232 
-238 ADYAYAAPT
+238 
-247 IRGYKVSSA
+247 
-256 NDVTVSQTAA
+256 
-266 NNTITIKY
+266 
-274 TALPYQ
+274 
-280 ESIIQTDTPALWSN
+280 
-294 NSVITSYWSVDQDNP
+294 
-309 LGSGTSVANSIMDT
+309 
-323 SLVRSGYSYYVTDQ
+323 
-337 KGSSYAT
+337 
-344 MSSAAAAASVNAWDS
+344 
-359 TSNSAGVQSDAAP
+359 
-372 QSWTVK
+372 
-378 YVPDYQGAYLY
+378 
-389 TRDYSYVNG
+389 
-398 SYSATTSSGTYKDAA
+398 
-413 GGRTG
+413 
-418 GAISFGTTDSS
+418 
-429 LPKSGYTYTVTG
+429 
-441 PDNITYSNL
+441 
-450 SSAVAANSF
+450 
-459 DNTDN
+459 
-464 KVAGVQASSD
+464 
-474 TSYQYFTVNYTPATQ
+474 
-489 TTSLVVDS
+489 
-497 NSPVKAG
+497 
-504 SVLASSLGATSAT
+504 
-517 ISLPYTDAS
+517 
-526 LSTAGYSYVV
+526 
-536 KGPNGSNYSTLSSAV
+536 
-551 AANSLYDATNNTGAT
+551 
-566 DSSAQVFTVSYVAQ
+566 
-580 YQAAALRYDAS
+580 
-591 GPISAGSTKA
+591 
-601 TASGTTGGTIAFAGV
+601 
-616 TDSNLASAGYTYTVK
+616 
-631 YMGTDAPDSTA
+631 
-642 YTTLSSAVA
+642 
-651 AHPRYD
+651 
-657 ATANSGSSDASSQV
+657 
-671 FQITYKTNQYASLF
+671 
-685 TDSTDTSSNSVLSY
+685 
-699 SAINETTNGP
+699 
-709 ASSAISFSTTDSQL
+709 
-723 ARSGY
+723 
-728 SYVVQVLNSA
+728 
-738 GSVINSYTTLTSAVA
+738 
-753 AQKYDNTSN
+753 
-762 AANTTTDAQ
+762 
-771 VQRFKVVYAPQTANI
+771 
-786 TYYYY
+786 
-791 DENGKTIATAVTK
+791 
-804 TGYVGAKI
+804 
-812 PANPLTISGY
+812 
-822 TLIGPSSDSDD
+822 
-833 DGLFDADRNSVIKYQ
+833 
-848 YRAQYQAANVVV
+848 
-860 DSASPVAANSAVAS
+860 
-874 ASGVTSGALSF
+874 
-885 STTDSQ
+885 
-891 LAKSGYTYVVYGPTG
+891 
-906 STSYAT
+906 
-912 LSAAVQANSLYDAT
+912 
-926 ENGSAS
+926 
-932 SDASAQTFRVSY
+932 
-944 KADMQS
+944 
-950 AYIRVQQN
+950 
-958 SPISSGV
+958 
-965 MVDSIVGSTSGKL
+965 
-978 AFSAT
+978 
-983 DATLAVSG
+983 
-991 YTYTVGYGYDAANTV
+991 
-1006 WYSNLA
+1006 
-1012 AALAANGT
+1012 
-1020 YDATNNNG
+1020 
-1028 GATDTNAQRFV
+1028 
-1039 VLYAPMSQAAAVVID
+1039 
-1054 ASSPISAGSTAMS
+1054 
-1067 ANGMTGS
+1067 
-1074 AISFAT
+1074 
-1080 SASNTTLDSQLAKSG
+1080 
-1095 YTYTVRY
+1095 
-1102 GSDSATFTTLSSAL
+1102 
-1116 TAHSFYNANNTT
+1116 
-1128 SGVADDTP
+1128 
-1136 DKFTVSY
+1136 
-1143 KADYQ
+1143 
-1148 SAVVNVTGTSPIRAN
+1148 
-1163 SKFASNTGGTS
+1163 
-1174 DSISF
+1174 
-1179 SITDANLYARGYMYT
+1179 
-1194 VTGPDGQVY
+1194 
-1203 SNLASALSANPIY
+1203 
-1216 DNTNNLGT
+1216 
-1224 LNDSAVQSFMVS
+1224 
-1236 YRANYQSAYLQMD
+1236 
-1249 ENAPRSAGA
+1249 
-1258 IVGSAAGVTAGN
+1258 
-1270 ISFNVTDSQLAVPGY
+1270 
-1285 QYNIYTAM
+1285 
-1293 GSSYATLSSALVAE
+1293 
-1307 GRFDSTQNVGSS
+1307 
-1319 DQSAQAYF
+1319 
-1327 VVYTADQQS
+1327 
-1336 AYIQVNAKS
+1336 
-1345 PISAGNMVDSQI
+1345 
-1357 GQTSGALT
+1357 
-1365 FVDTDDSDLYVRGY
+1365 
-1379 HYTVTGPDGKAY
+1379 
-1391 SNLSSAI
+1391 
-1398 AANSIYDATDNTGAN
+1398 
-1413 DASAQAF
+1413 
-1420 TVNYVADRQQASLA
+1420 
-1434 VTSDSPIS
+1434 
-1442 MGSVVTTA
+1442 
-1450 SGGTAETIPFAY
+1450 
-1462 NDSQIAVSGYSYRV
+1462 
-1476 MGPDGE
+1476 
-1482 WYSTLAEAQSNNTTF
+1482 
-1497 DDTSNAT
+1497 
-1504 DSDAEAQM
+1504 
-1512 FTISYSALSQA
+1512 
-1523 ARVVGADKSPIRAG
+1523 
-1537 LTMGSAAG
+1537 
-1545 VTSSQVSFGTNDS
+1545 
-1558 ALRVAGYRYTVK
+1558 GYRYTVK

-3017 PDQATEPGVLE
+3017 SDQATEPGVLE

-3372 QAEITAATKALR
+3372 QAETTAATKALR

-3854 RQAAVDAAN
+3854 RQAAVDAVN

-4094 LTADILAAVNALEAA
+4094 LTADILAAVKALEAA

>member
-1 MRHKKF
+1 M
-7 TIDGYFHPNLSG
+7 
-19 QDGKLP
+19 
-25 SNGNWSDW
+25 
-33 VGLVLTPTDPNKMAT
+33 
-48 DYNMSNGGGGLG
+48 
-60 IQGFGNAMALGLDF
+60 
-74 YQNSG
+74 
-79 DPAAGPFGALRS
+79 
-91 TNSSGALNSVPDALY
+91 
-106 TKGINMTN
+106 
-114 WSTTIKYQLTYWPTG
+114 
-129 GPNGGPYIT
+129 
-138 ASFTDNANA
+138 
-147 NNKWTVN
+147 
-154 TNQAGVTINPP
+154 
-165 KAFSVGVNAAN
+165 
-176 GQKAADNFA
+176 
-185 SIDNISGTFATGTT
+185 
-199 TVKYV
+199 
-204 DANGNAIKDPTTF
+204 
-217 VAAVGDVIGI
+217 
-227 TNLST
+227 
-232 QAKAGT
+232 
-238 ADYAYAAPT
+238 
-247 IRGYKVSSA
+247 
-256 NDVTVSQTAA
+256 
-266 NNTITIKY
+266 
-274 TALPYQ
+274 
-280 ESIIQTDTPALWSN
+280 
-294 NSVITSYWSVDQDNP
+294 
-309 LGSGTSVANSIMDT
+309 
-323 SLVRSGYSYYVTDQ
+323 
-337 KGSSYAT
+337 
-344 MSSAAAAASVNAWDS
+344 
-359 TSNSAGVQSDAAP
+359 
-372 QSWTVK
+372 
-378 YVPDYQGAYLY
+378 
-389 TRDYSYVNG
+389 
-398 SYSATTSSGTYKDAA
+398 
-413 GGRTG
+413 
-418 GAISFGTTDSS
+418 
-429 LPKSGYTYTVTG
+429 
-441 PDNITYSNL
+441 
-450 SSAVAANSF
+450 
-459 DNTDN
+459 
-464 KVAGVQASSD
+464 
-474 TSYQYFTVNYTPATQ
+474 
-489 TTSLVVDS
+489 
-497 NSPVKAG
+497 
-504 SVLASSLGATSAT
+504 
-517 ISLPYTDAS
+517 
-526 LSTAGYSYVV
+526 
-536 KGPNGSNYSTLSSAV
+536 
-551 AANSLYDATNNTGAT
+551 
-566 DSSAQVFTVSYVAQ
+566 
-580 YQAAALRYDAS
+580 
-591 GPISAGSTKA
+591 
-601 TASGTTGGTIAFAGV
+601 
-616 TDSNLASAGYTYTVK
+616 
-631 YMGTDAPDSTA
+631 
-642 YTTLSSAVA
+642 
-651 AHPRYD
+651 
-657 ATANSGSSDASSQV
+657 
-671 FQITYKTNQYASLF
+671 
-685 TDSTDTSSNSVLSY
+685 
-699 SAINETTNGP
+699 
-709 ASSAISFSTTDSQL
+709 
-723 ARSGY
+723 
-728 SYVVQVLNSA
+728 
-738 GSVINSYTTLTSAVA
+738 
-753 AQKYDNTSN
+753 
-762 AANTTTDAQ
+762 
-771 VQRFKVVYAPQTANI
+771 
-786 TYYYY
+786 
-791 DENGKTIATAVTK
+791 
-804 TGYVGAKI
+804 
-812 PANPLTISGY
+812 
-822 TLIGPSSDSDD
+822 
-833 DGLFDADRNSVIKYQ
+833 
-848 YRAQYQAANVVV
+848 
-860 DSASPVAANSAVAS
+860 
-874 ASGVTSGALSF
+874 
-885 STTDSQ
+885 
-891 LAKSGYTYVVYGPTG
+891 
-906 STSYAT
+906 
-912 LSAAVQANSLYDAT
+912 
-926 ENGSAS
+926 
-932 SDASAQTFRVSY
+932 
-944 KADMQS
+944 
-950 AYIRVQQN
+950 
-958 SPISSGV
+958 
-965 MVDSIVGSTSGKL
+965 
-978 AFSAT
+978 
-983 DATLAVSG
+983 
-991 YTYTVGYGYDAANTV
+991 
-1006 WYSNLA
+1006 
-1012 AALAANGT
+1012 
-1020 YDATNNNG
+1020 
-1028 GATDTNAQRFV
+1028 
-1039 VLYAPMSQAAAVVID
+1039 
-1054 ASSPISAGSTAMS
+1054 
-1067 ANGMTGS
+1067 
-1074 AISFAT
+1074 
-1080 SASNTTLDSQLAKSG
+1080 
-1095 YTYTVRY
+1095 
-1102 GSDSATFTTLSSAL
+1102 
-1116 TAHSFYNANNTT
+1116 
-1128 SGVADDTP
+1128 
-1136 DKFTVSY
+1136 
-1143 KADYQ
+1143 
-1148 SAVVNVTGTSPIRAN
+1148 
-1163 SKFASNTGGTS
+1163 
-1174 DSISF
+1174 
-1179 SITDANLYARGYMYT
+1179 
-1194 VTGPDGQVY
+1194 
-1203 SNLASALSANPIY
+1203 
-1216 DNTNNLGT
+1216 
-1224 LNDSAVQSFMVS
+1224 
-1236 YRANYQSAYLQMD
+1236 
-1249 ENAPRSAGA
+1249 
-1258 IVGSAAGVTAGN
+1258 
-1270 ISFNVTDSQLAVPGY
+1270 
-1285 QYNIYTAM
+1285 
-1293 GSSYATLSSALVAE
+1293 
-1307 GRFDSTQNVGSS
+1307 
-1319 DQSAQAYF
+1319 
-1327 VVYTADQQS
+1327 
-1336 AYIQVNAKS
+1336 
-1345 PISAGNMVDSQI
+1345 
-1357 GQTSGALT
+1357 
-1365 FVDTDDSDLYVRGY
+1365 
-1379 HYTVTGPDGKAY
+1379 
-1391 SNLSSAI
+1391 
-1398 AANSIYDATDNTGAN
+1398 
-1413 DASAQAF
+1413 
-1420 TVNYVADRQQASLA
+1420 
-1434 VTSDSPIS
+1434 
-1442 MGSVVTTA
+1442 
-1450 SGGTAETIPFAY
+1450 
-1462 NDSQIAVSGYSYRV
+1462 
-1476 MGPDGE
+1476 
-1482 WYSTLAEAQSNNTTF
+1482 
-1497 DDTSNAT
+1497 
-1504 DSDAEAQM
+1504 
-1512 FTISYSALSQA
+1512 
-1523 ARVVGADKSPIRAG
+1523 
-1537 LTMGSAAG
+1537 
-1545 VTSSQVSFGTNDS
+1545 
-1558 ALRVAGYRYTVK
+1558 
-1570 TPDGK
+1570 
-1575 TYTTLSSALAGT
+1575 
-1587 TGLYDNTNNA
+1587 
-1597 TNSDAAPQTY
+1597 
-1607 TVEYAAI
+1607 
-1614 TQTAEV
+1614 
-1620 VVAETKDE
+1620 
-1628 YSGQVLETVTGD
+1628 
-1640 TGAALGIKLT
+1640 
-1650 DATLQ
+1650 
-1655 SMEMTQGYTYYV
+1655 
-1667 TVKHADDSFVTD
+1667 
-1679 DAGNVIRYA
+1679 
-1688 TLDEAIAANNSFDAV
+1688 
-1703 DDNAEHSGIKQFV
+1703 
-1716 INPVPSYQ
+1716 
-1724 ESTLTVTSDSPI
+1724 
-1736 SAAAAVETTSGV
+1736 
-1748 TNSAISYSTTDS
+1748 
-1760 TLAVPGYTYQVSVV
+1760 
-1774 RPDGT
+1774 
-1779 TQSYA
+1779 
-1784 TLSSALA
+1784 
-1791 AQSLYDNTSN
+1791 
-1801 GDTQSDK
+1801 
-1808 SAQAFQVSYKADYQ
+1808 
-1822 SANITFMTDSGTA
+1822 
-1835 PMSAIAAA
+1835 
-1843 GVTSGVYTSTYTAA
+1843 
-1857 AGYYF
+1857 
-1862 TADGQPSGA
+1862 
-1871 SIAADG
+1871 
-1877 RTATFTFNYDNTD
+1877 
-1890 NAGASDSA
+1890 
-1898 AQSFTLKMAPASQS
+1898 
-1912 GNISFSYADAI
+1912 
-1923 GSPTVPADVPL
+1923 
-1934 AGVTGDSKTGTITA
+1934 
-1948 PEGYYIVSIAGDP
+1948 
-1961 YNVVYTDETHQ
+1961 
-1972 EATYSVILDDT
+1972 
-1983 PNGNSATDGDSQDM
+1983 
-1997 VVTFA
+1997 
-2002 PNNQTANIIQAMPD
+2002 
-2016 GTTSVV
+2016 
-2022 DTQNAKTNQ
+2022 
-2031 SYAYEYTTPAGYYV
+2031 
-2045 ASGSAAAA
+2045 
-2053 SGMTTEI
+2053 
-2060 SNDGKTV
+2060 
-2067 NVTGTYDN
+2067 
-2075 SKNTDASGTD
+2075 
-2085 EQTQDTTIT
+2085 
-2094 LSKSEQVAMFKIN
+2094 
-2107 VPTWPTTVTAKMT
+2107 TAKLT
-2120 PVQGYTAENITL
+2120 PVQGYTADNITV
-2132 PQGFSDSELTKD
+2132 PQGYSDSELTKA

-2156 IYDTMAKALA
+2156 VYDTMAEALA

-2184 QNFTV
+2184 QYFTV

-2203 YADGAPNT
+2203 YADGSPNT

-2235 PTGYKIT
+2235 PTGYEI
-2242 SVTDA
+2242 SNITDA
-2247 PGIVWTI
+2247 PGVVWTI
-2254 AADEKSATYTLTYDT
+2254 AADKKSATYTLTYDT

-2274 GPTQNTVVTY
+2274 GPTQNAVVTY

-2304 TDTKVQSHT
+2304 TDTKVTSHT

-2341 VQNQSDAANFDNNT
+2341 VQNQSDAANFDNDT

-2496 VDQAKQDRDAAK
+2496 VDQAKQDRDATK

-2571 VDTAPVAQEADVQAK
+2571 VDTAPVAQEPDVQAK
-2586 QDALNDVLDDP
+2586 QDALNDVLNDP

-2616 TAKQDRDAANQA
+2616 TAKQERDAANQA
-2628 ADTITDQVAAS
+2628 ADTIADQVAAS
-2639 QDDAVKDAVAKLA
+2639 QDDAVKDAVPKLA

-2660 NEGTTQDITDAQQA
+2660 NEGTTQAITDAQQA

-2697 TSVIDAKQ
+2697 AKVIDAKQ
-2705 QLTDILNNPDSTPE
+2705 QLTDVLNNPDATPE

-2745 AQDEITSASQS
+2745 AQDEITAASQS

-2795 ALKDAVADA
+2795 ALKDAVDAA

-2894 VQAAEQALQDL
+2894 VQAAEQALQD
-2905 VDQAK
+2905 
-2910 TDNPDALTQD
+2910 
-2920 IRDAIKNLQ
+2920 
-2929 DAIAEAADNQGDAR
+2929 AIAEAADNQGDAR

-2963 DAIQN
+2963 EAIQN
-2968 LQDVLNNPAATT
+2968 LQDVLNNPSATT

-2992 ATATDQVDRDA
+2992 VTAA
-3003 ANTQANDAVSAAET
+3003 
-3017 PDQATEPGVLE
+3017 DQATEPGVLD

-3035 VQAKAAADSS
+3035 VQAQAAADSS

-3138 ADAYETKVTNSNQ
+3138 ADAYETKVANSNQ

-3216 PVSNEPAVQAA
+3216 PVSNEPSVQAA
-3227 KDALDALLADSTSTA
+3227 KDVLDALLADSTSTA

-3258 AKAERTTANTDA
+3258 AKADRTTANTNA

-3364 VLKDPNAT
+3364 VLNDPNAT

-3403 AIKLAQASN
+3403 AIKLAQASD

-3430 TAAVTDTNTALT
+3430 TAAATDTNTALT

-3499 PKSTAKEIADATTAL
+3499 PNSTAKEITDATTAL

-3525 DAANTAAD
+3525 DAANAAAD

-3540 SELTSEPTV
+3540 SELASEPTV
-3549 AAAEQALKQLQD
+3549 ATAEQALKELQD
-3561 AAAADQ
+3561 AAASDQ

-3618 AKDALQKLLDDST
+3618 AKDALQKLLDDPT
-3631 STTAAIENATAA
+3631 STTAAIENATAT
-3643 LRDALQADGADRN
+3643 LRDALRADGADRN

-3820 VMTAAAKDSA
+3820 VMAAAAKDSA

-3845 AAVNTADGG
+3845 AAVNTADSG

-3900 TATAALQTALD
+3900 TAKAALQTALD

-3919 ADTAGTQAIKTAQ
+3919 ANTAGTQAIKTAQ

-4016 QAVLDDPKSTA
+4016 QAVLNDPKATA

-4037 QTALDAANAARANAN
+4037 QSALDAANAARTNAN
-4052 KAGHDAVTTAQNTA
+4052 KAGHDAVTAAQNTA

-4077 AHLQAIMDAAGK
+4077 DHLQAIMDAAGK

-4094 LTADILAAVNALEAA
+4094 LTADILAAVKALEAA
-4109 IVAAEGKPVPTE
+4109 IATAEGKPVPTE
-4121 TSTVPTP
+4121 TPAAPAP
-4128 VATPVTSSGE
+4128 VTTPVTSDGE
-4138 TAPVAPQSGGVLPYV
+4138 TATVAPQSGGVLPYV
-4153 APNNT
+4153 APSNT
-4158 IVPTNVPVQRSG
+4158 TVPTNVPVQRSG
-4170 VLPYTGYT
+4170 LLPYTGYT

>member
-1 MRHKKF
+1 
-7 TIDGYFHPNLSG
+7 
-19 QDGKLP
+19 
-25 SNGNWSDW
+25 
-33 VGLVLTPTDPNKMAT
+33 
-48 DYNMSNGGGGLG
+48 
-60 IQGFGNAMALGLDF
+60 
-74 YQNSG
+74 
-79 DPAAGPFGALRS
+79 
-91 TNSSGALNSVPDALY
+91 
-106 TKGINMTN
+106 
-114 WSTTIKYQLTYWPTG
+114 
-129 GPNGGPYIT
+129 
-138 ASFTDNANA
+138 
-147 NNKWTVN
+147 
-154 TNQAGVTINPP
+154 
-165 KAFSVGVNAAN
+165 
-176 GQKAADNFA
+176 
-185 SIDNISGTFATGTT
+185 
-199 TVKYV
+199 
-204 DANGNAIKDPTTF
+204 
-217 VAAVGDVIGI
+217 
-227 TNLST
+227 
-232 QAKAGT
+232 
-238 ADYAYAAPT
+238 
-247 IRGYKVSSA
+247 
-256 NDVTVSQTAA
+256 
-266 NNTITIKY
+266 
-274 TALPYQ
+274 
-280 ESIIQTDTPALWSN
+280 
-294 NSVITSYWSVDQDNP
+294 
-309 LGSGTSVANSIMDT
+309 
-323 SLVRSGYSYYVTDQ
+323 
-337 KGSSYAT
+337 
-344 MSSAAAAASVNAWDS
+344 
-359 TSNSAGVQSDAAP
+359 
-372 QSWTVK
+372 
-378 YVPDYQGAYLY
+378 
-389 TRDYSYVNG
+389 
-398 SYSATTSSGTYKDAA
+398 
-413 GGRTG
+413 
-418 GAISFGTTDSS
+418 
-429 LPKSGYTYTVTG
+429 
-441 PDNITYSNL
+441 
-450 SSAVAANSF
+450 
-459 DNTDN
+459 
-464 KVAGVQASSD
+464 
-474 TSYQYFTVNYTPATQ
+474 
-489 TTSLVVDS
+489 
-497 NSPVKAG
+497 
-504 SVLASSLGATSAT
+504 
-517 ISLPYTDAS
+517 
-526 LSTAGYSYVV
+526 
-536 KGPNGSNYSTLSSAV
+536 
-551 AANSLYDATNNTGAT
+551 
-566 DSSAQVFTVSYVAQ
+566 
-580 YQAAALRYDAS
+580 
-591 GPISAGSTKA
+591 
-601 TASGTTGGTIAFAGV
+601 
-616 TDSNLASAGYTYTVK
+616 
-631 YMGTDAPDSTA
+631 
-642 YTTLSSAVA
+642 
-651 AHPRYD
+651 
-657 ATANSGSSDASSQV
+657 
-671 FQITYKTNQYASLF
+671 
-685 TDSTDTSSNSVLSY
+685 
-699 SAINETTNGP
+699 
-709 ASSAISFSTTDSQL
+709 
-723 ARSGY
+723 
-728 SYVVQVLNSA
+728 
-738 GSVINSYTTLTSAVA
+738 
-753 AQKYDNTSN
+753 
-762 AANTTTDAQ
+762 
-771 VQRFKVVYAPQTANI
+771 
-786 TYYYY
+786 
-791 DENGKTIATAVTK
+791 
-804 TGYVGAKI
+804 
-812 PANPLTISGY
+812 
-822 TLIGPSSDSDD
+822 
-833 DGLFDADRNSVIKYQ
+833 
-848 YRAQYQAANVVV
+848 
-860 DSASPVAANSAVAS
+860 
-874 ASGVTSGALSF
+874 
-885 STTDSQ
+885 
-891 LAKSGYTYVVYGPTG
+891 
-906 STSYAT
+906 
-912 LSAAVQANSLYDAT
+912 
-926 ENGSAS
+926 
-932 SDASAQTFRVSY
+932 
-944 KADMQS
+944 
-950 AYIRVQQN
+950 
-958 SPISSGV
+958 
-965 MVDSIVGSTSGKL
+965 
-978 AFSAT
+978 
-983 DATLAVSG
+983 
-991 YTYTVGYGYDAANTV
+991 
-1006 WYSNLA
+1006 
-1012 AALAANGT
+1012 
-1020 YDATNNNG
+1020 
-1028 GATDTNAQRFV
+1028 
-1039 VLYAPMSQAAAVVID
+1039 
-1054 ASSPISAGSTAMS
+1054 
-1067 ANGMTGS
+1067 
-1074 AISFAT
+1074 
-1080 SASNTTLDSQLAKSG
+1080 
-1095 YTYTVRY
+1095 
-1102 GSDSATFTTLSSAL
+1102 
-1116 TAHSFYNANNTT
+1116 
-1128 SGVADDTP
+1128 
-1136 DKFTVSY
+1136 
-1143 KADYQ
+1143 
-1148 SAVVNVTGTSPIRAN
+1148 
-1163 SKFASNTGGTS
+1163 
-1174 DSISF
+1174 
-1179 SITDANLYARGYMYT
+1179 
-1194 VTGPDGQVY
+1194 
-1203 SNLASALSANPIY
+1203 
-1216 DNTNNLGT
+1216 
-1224 LNDSAVQSFMVS
+1224 
-1236 YRANYQSAYLQMD
+1236 
-1249 ENAPRSAGA
+1249 
-1258 IVGSAAGVTAGN
+1258 
-1270 ISFNVTDSQLAVPGY
+1270 
-1285 QYNIYTAM
+1285 
-1293 GSSYATLSSALVAE
+1293 
-1307 GRFDSTQNVGSS
+1307 
-1319 DQSAQAYF
+1319 
-1327 VVYTADQQS
+1327 
-1336 AYIQVNAKS
+1336 
-1345 PISAGNMVDSQI
+1345 
-1357 GQTSGALT
+1357 
-1365 FVDTDDSDLYVRGY
+1365 
-1379 HYTVTGPDGKAY
+1379 
-1391 SNLSSAI
+1391 
-1398 AANSIYDATDNTGAN
+1398 
-1413 DASAQAF
+1413 
-1420 TVNYVADRQQASLA
+1420 
-1434 VTSDSPIS
+1434 
-1442 MGSVVTTA
+1442 
-1450 SGGTAETIPFAY
+1450 
-1462 NDSQIAVSGYSYRV
+1462 
-1476 MGPDGE
+1476 
-1482 WYSTLAEAQSNNTTF
+1482 
-1497 DDTSNAT
+1497 
-1504 DSDAEAQM
+1504 
-1512 FTISYSALSQA
+1512 
-1523 ARVVGADKSPIRAG
+1523 
-1537 LTMGSAAG
+1537 
-1545 VTSSQVSFGTNDS
+1545 
-1558 ALRVAGYRYTVK
+1558 
-1570 TPDGK
+1570 
-1575 TYTTLSSALAGT
+1575 
-1587 TGLYDNTNNA
+1587 
-1597 TNSDAAPQTY
+1597 
-1607 TVEYAAI
+1607 
-1614 TQTAEV
+1614 
-1620 VVAETKDE
+1620 
-1628 YSGQVLETVTGD
+1628 
-1640 TGAALGIKLT
+1640 
-1650 DATLQ
+1650 
-1655 SMEMTQGYTYYV
+1655 
-1667 TVKHADDSFVTD
+1667 
-1679 DAGNVIRYA
+1679 
-1688 TLDEAIAANNSFDAV
+1688 
-1703 DDNAEHSGIKQFV
+1703 
-1716 INPVPSYQ
+1716 
-1724 ESTLTVTSDSPI
+1724 
-1736 SAAAAVETTSGV
+1736 
-1748 TNSAISYSTTDS
+1748 
-1760 TLAVPGYTYQVSVV
+1760 
-1774 RPDGT
+1774 
-1779 TQSYA
+1779 
-1784 TLSSALA
+1784 
-1791 AQSLYDNTSN
+1791 
-1801 GDTQSDK
+1801 
-1808 SAQAFQVSYKADYQ
+1808 
-1822 SANITFMTDSGTA
+1822 
-1835 PMSAIAAA
+1835 
-1843 GVTSGVYTSTYTAA
+1843 
-1857 AGYYF
+1857 
-1862 TADGQPSGA
+1862 
-1871 SIAADG
+1871 
-1877 RTATFTFNYDNTD
+1877 
-1890 NAGASDSA
+1890 
-1898 AQSFTLKMAPASQS
+1898 MAPASQS

-1983 PNGNSATDGDSQDM
+1983 DNGNSATDRDSQDM

-2002 PNNQTANIIQAMPD
+2002 PNNQTANVIQAMPD

-2132 PQGFSDSELTKD
+2132 PQGFSDSELTKA

-2304 TDTKVQSHT
+2304 TDTKVTSHT

-2329 QADQKIAGYQLV
+2329 QADQQIAGYELV
-2341 VQNQSDAANFDNNT
+2341 LTNQANVANFDNDT

-2513 ALTSD
+2513 TLASD

-2602 AIDQAKQALQDAVD
+2602 AIDQAKKALQDAVD

-2628 ADTITDQVAAS
+2628 ADTITEQVAAS

-3017 PDQATEPGVLE
+3017 SDQATEPGVLE

-3068 NQQAARDAAAQAIA
+3068 NQQAARDAAAQAIV

-3108 SSTADIEKATQALVD
+3108 SSTADIEKATDALIA

-3138 ADAYETKVTNSNQ
+3138 ADAYETKVANSNQ

-3430 TAAVTDTNTALT
+3430 TAAATDTNTALT
-3442 KDITSAIAALQTAE
+3442 KDITSAIAALQTA
-3456 ETAQANQEQART
+3456 QANQEQART
-3468 DAQTALDQTA
+3468 DAQKALDQTA

-3533 QAVADVP
+3533 QVVADVP

-3618 AKDALQKLLDDST
+3618 AKDALQKLLDDPT

-3656 AANTAGT
+3656 AAKTAGT

-3788 ANTAGQKLLD
+3788 ANTDGQKLLD

-3820 VMTAAAKDSA
+3820 VMAAAAKDSA

-3960 ANDLT
+3960 AHDLT

-4094 LTADILAAVNALEAA
+4094 LTADILAAVKALEAA
-4109 IVAAEGKPVPTE
+4109 IATAEGKSVPTE
-4121 TSTVPTP
+4121 TPAASAP

-4138 TAPVAPQSGGVLPYV
+4138 TAPVVPQSGGVLPYV
-4153 APNNT
+4153 APSNT
-4158 IVPTNVPVQRSG
+4158 IVPTNAPVQRSG
-4170 VLPYTGYT
+4170 LLPYTGYT